1 MLRKELQKKMQA
13 VAMAAV
19 VTLTTVGAP
28 ATTFAGELPEEVT
41 AEDFSDAGEAVTEEV
56 TGDDFSDGEAVAEQS
71 SADENGVV
79 EDVPAVQAEESSEGS
94 TEDEQAKAQAYLKE
108 NFIDGSNKIITSG
121 GTGVTK
127 SEDGLTYNVA
137 LTIPTSGYAIRSMRL
152 KYVNTVYKTG
162 WYIDKDNPYVGY
174 KAPAT
179 NGSRSITRPTAEQ
192 GPYSFTAT
200 LKLFALDTDTT
211 AINDGTAT
219 ALATQNFTIVLAPE
233 KRNYTVN
240 IKPVNA
246 KTGEAIEG
254 ATVDIQKDWNSLT
267 PGEDG
272 SYTLVEG
279 SEYTLTVTAD
289 GYDKYTQTFIPSASG
304 DMEVKLSP
312 IVYRNTTF
320 AVTGNDGATIT
331 DADITVKEGWYTTLR
346 PQEDGSYKLQA
357 GKEYKYTITKDGYK
371 EASGS
376 FTVPDEAGDYTFP
389 VTLESNINPADQSA
403 VDAVKKAFDAEFGT
417 LRPVY
422 GTDSNI
428 ADMVLAKVKKYN
440 LDVDVSNVKVSLAT
454 SEDTDYIGT
463 DGTIHYVKSDLNS
476 MGVYSKSLD
485 CTFKFTCNNASA
497 VSESRRVTVSW
508 DQEYFR
514 GKMQAEADQLT
525 WDSIKGNNASQEEV
539 TSDLTLPGCMGTS
552 MRNIWSTVTWESSD
566 PEVISIQNP
575 SIDSP
580 IYPRTGKIN
589 PKTEDTEVTLT
600 ATFKANDTLL
610 NEYIEKADSFGT
622 ITKTFEVTVKGSGSQ
637 APTEEELKAILDKYY
652 TADQLK
658 DFTTQTQL
666 DTANCTGDIQLP
678 RYTRIK
684 DENGEYVF
692 NNKEITVTSSD
703 ANLMK
708 INGYRAA
715 VDLFAY
721 DKDTTANLIV
731 TFTREGVT
739 ATKEIPITV
748 SVKDINEKL
757 DTEIAM
763 MDYAKAHY
771 FDGIK
776 GDNADVDSITTNLH
790 AFQEMYL
797 DNEGKAVW
805 VYTADDK
812 TGAGIITD
820 DYFDDPWIMEGQG
833 YNHFKSSNNAV
844 IQHENLVVNRPESN
858 TQITISSLLSS
869 EKYGQFAKDH
879 PDNAKLQKLYKQEA
893 SVTVTVKGTKAESEA
908 LKAKIQEANT
918 LLESIT
924 EGTEAGQY
932 PEGTKKALTEA
943 IAAAQAVSDN
953 AEATEAQQTEAITA
967 LTEAMKDCQDSRI
980 PQSADVTVI
989 AATEA
994 NTSGKTQALTVKATD
1009 AALYGYTKP
1018 ESVQAEVTVLDA
1030 LADLHAAM
1038 YGDAF
1043 KAAPE
1048 DYLVVSEQGWIN
1060 KVFGVTTA
1068 SVGFFVNNKMPIS
1081 ADTGYGST
1089 CNEAVLQSGD
1099 ILNVVLY
1106 HDTTGWSDKY
1116 LYFDGIASDIM
1127 AKKDFTLNVK
1137 GFTAAWGDESVAQK
1151 DITVE
1156 LRDSEGKA
1164 AATGT
1169 TDENGNV
1176 TLNVPAEGTYT
1187 AVITKT
1193 PYEYYIPVDAQIVA
1207 KAHEHSYTTWKK
1219 VSDATVFAPEKQ
1231 ESTCDFCGEKTTK
1244 DGGKKLDPTVKLSKT
1259 TVALTLKQSETVKVS
1274 GLAKG
1279 DSVKGWTSSD
1289 KSIATVDKNGKITA
1303 TTKEGKATIT
1313 VTLASGKKAQI
1324 AVTVKETKHVY
1335 TKWTKVSSATVF
1347 APEKRQS
1354 TCNLCGRKITR
1365 EFGTKLTPTV
1375 KLTKTTLTLKTKQ
1388 SVTVKASG
1396 LARGDSVK
1404 KWTSSNKSIA
1414 TVDKNGKITAT
1425 AKEGKATI
1433 TVTLA
1438 SGKTAKVAV
1447 TVKLIRTTKL
1457 TNVPKTLSITAGKKY
1472 TLKPVVTPSNSQ
1484 EKVTYKSS
1492 NTKIATVSSQGAVTA
1507 VKAGS
1512 ATITVQSG
1520 KQKATVKVTVKKAPA
1535 LKSIKNVPGS
1545 KTIAN
1550 GKTYTLKPQLY
1561 PSGAIAKIT
1570 YTTSNKNVATVDS
1583 KGKITAKKK
1592 GTAVITV
1599 KAGKFT
1605 AKCKVTVK

>member
-28 ATTFAGELPEEVT
+28 ATTFAGELPGELT
-41 AEDFSDAGEAVTEEV
+41 AEAFSDNGEAVTEEV
-56 TGDDFSDGEAVAEQS
+56 TEDDFSDGETAAGQS
-71 SADENGVV
+71 SAGENEVV
-79 EDVPAVQAEESSEGS
+79 DVPAAQAEESSEGS

-192 GPYSFTAT
+192 GPYTFTAT

-219 ALATQNFTIVLAPE
+219 ALATQDFTIVLAPE
-233 KRNYTVN
+233 KKNYTVN

-254 ATVDIQKDWNSLT
+254 ATVDIQKDWSSLT
-267 PGEDG
+267 PADDG

-289 GYDKYTQTFIPSASG
+289 GYDKYTQTILPSASG
-304 DMEVKLSP
+304 DIEVKLSP

-389 VTLESNINPADQSA
+389 VTLQSNIDPADQAA

-417 LRPVY
+417 LRPIY

-514 GKMQAEADQLT
+514 GKMQAEADQFT

-566 PEVISIQNP
+566 PDVISIQNP

-600 ATFKANDTLL
+600 ATFRANDILL

-622 ITKTFEVTVKGSGSQ
+622 ITKTFKVTVKGSGSQ

-715 VDLFAY
+715 VDLFTY

-757 DTEIAM
+757 DAEIAM

-776 GDNADVDSITTNLH
+776 GDNADADSITTNLH

-805 VYTADDK
+805 VYNADDK

-879 PDNAKLQKLYKQEA
+879 LDNAKLQKLYKQEA
-893 SVTVTVKGTKAESEA
+893 SVTVTVKGTKAEGEA

-932 PEGTKKALTEA
+932 PEGTKDALSEA
-943 IAAAQAVSDN
+943 IKAAQAVSDN

-967 LTEAMKDCQDSRI
+967 LAKAMKDCQDSRI

-989 AATEA
+989 AGTEA
-994 NTSGKTQALTVKATD
+994 NTAGKTQALTVKATD
-1009 AALYGYTKP
+1009 AALYGYVKP
-1018 ESVQAEVTVLDA
+1018 EKVQAEVTVLDA

-1048 DYLVVSEQGWIN
+1048 DYLVVNESGWIS
-1060 KVFGVTTA
+1060 KAFGVTTA
-1068 SVGFFVNNKMPIS
+1068 NVSFFVNNKMPLGDS
-1081 ADTGYGST
+1081 GYGSM
-1089 CNEAVLQSGD
+1089 CNEAVLNSGD
-1099 ILNVVLY
+1099 VLNVFFY
-1106 HDTTGWSDKY
+1106 NDTAGYSDEY
-1116 LYFDGIASDIM
+1116 LYFDSIACDIM
-1127 AKKDFTLNVK
+1127 AKKDFILNVK
-1137 GFTAAWGDESVAQK
+1137 GFKAAWGEEASAQK

-1156 LRDSEGKA
+1156 LRDSEGKTV
-1164 AATGT
+1164 ATGT

-1176 TLNVPAEGTYT
+1176 TLNAPAEGTYT
-1187 AVITKT
+1187 AAIVKT
-1193 PYEYYIPVDAQIVA
+1193 PYEYYIPVDAKVVA

-1219 VSDATVFAPEKQ
+1219 VSSATVFAPEKQ

-1244 DGGKKLDPTVKLSKT
+1244 TVGEKLTPTVKLTATKLALKT
-1259 TVALTLKQSETVKVS
+1259 KQSVTVRAT

-1279 DSVKGWTSSD
+1279 DYVKSWTSSK
-1289 KSIATVDKNGKITA
+1289 KSVATVDKNGKITA
-1303 TTKEGKATIT
+1303 TSKEGT
-1313 VTLASGKKAQI
+1313 
-1324 AVTVKETKHVY
+1324 AV
-1335 TKWTKVSSATVF
+1335 
-1347 APEKRQS
+1347 
-1354 TCNLCGRKITR
+1354 
-1365 EFGTKLTPTV
+1365 
-1375 KLTKTTLTLKTKQ
+1375 
-1388 SVTVKASG
+1388 
-1396 LARGDSVK
+1396 
-1404 KWTSSNKSIA
+1404 
-1414 TVDKNGKITAT
+1414 
-1425 AKEGKATI
+1425 I

-1438 SGKTAKVAV
+1438 SGKTAKVTV
-1447 TVKLIRTTKL
+1447 TVKMIRTTKL
-1457 TNVPKTLSITAGKKY
+1457 TKVPKTLSLTTGKKY

-1492 NTKIATVSSQGAVTA
+1492 NTKIATVSSTGVITA
-1507 VKAGS
+1507 KKVGKV
-1512 ATITVQSG
+1512 TITVQSG
-1520 KQKATVKVTVKKAPA
+1520 KQKATVTLTVKKAPA
-1535 LKSIKNVPGS
+1535 LKAIKNVPPK
-1545 KTIAN
+1545 KTITK

-1570 YTTSNKNVATVDS
+1570 YTSSNKSVATVDS

>member
-28 ATTFAGELPEEVT
+28 ATTFAGELPGELT
-41 AEDFSDAGEAVTEEV
+41 AEAFSDNGEAVTEEV
-56 TGDDFSDGEAVAEQS
+56 TEDDFSDGETAVGQS
-71 SADENGVV
+71 SAGENEVV
-79 EDVPAVQAEESSEGS
+79 DVPAAQAEESSEGS

-192 GPYSFTAT
+192 GPYTFTAT

-219 ALATQNFTIVLAPE
+219 ALATQDFTIVLAPE
-233 KRNYTVN
+233 KKNYTVN

-254 ATVDIQKDWNSLT
+254 ATVDIQKDWSSLT
-267 PGEDG
+267 PADDG

-289 GYDKYTQTFIPSASG
+289 GYDKYTQTILPSASG
-304 DMEVKLSP
+304 DIEVKLSP

-389 VTLESNINPADQSA
+389 VTLQSNIDPADQAA

-417 LRPVY
+417 LRPIY

-566 PEVISIQNP
+566 PDVISIQNP

-600 ATFKANDTLL
+600 ATFKANDILL

-622 ITKTFEVTVKGSGSQ
+622 ITKTFKVTVKGSGSQ

-715 VDLFAY
+715 VDLFTY

-757 DTEIAM
+757 DAEIAM

-776 GDNADVDSITTNLH
+776 GDNADADSITTNLH

-805 VYTADDK
+805 VYNADDK

-820 DYFDDPWIMEGQG
+820 DYFDNPWIMEGQG

-879 PDNAKLQKLYKQEA
+879 RDNAKLQKLYKQEA
-893 SVTVTVKGTKAESEA
+893 SVTVTVKGTKAEGEA

-932 PEGTKKALTEA
+932 PEGTKDALSEA
-943 IAAAQAVSDN
+943 IKAAQAVSDN

-967 LTEAMKDCQDSRI
+967 LAKAMKDCQDSRI

-989 AATEA
+989 AGTEA
-994 NTSGKTQALTVKATD
+994 NTAGKTQALTVKATD
-1009 AALYGYTKP
+1009 AALYGYVKP
-1018 ESVQAEVTVLDA
+1018 EKVQAEVTVLDA

-1048 DYLVVSEQGWIN
+1048 DYLVVNESGWIS
-1060 KVFGVTTA
+1060 KAFGVTTA
-1068 SVGFFVNNKMPIS
+1068 NVSFFVNNKMPLGDS
-1081 ADTGYGST
+1081 GYGSM
-1089 CNEAVLQSGD
+1089 CNEAVLNSGD
-1099 ILNVVLY
+1099 VLNVFFY
-1106 HDTTGWSDKY
+1106 NDTAGYSDEY
-1116 LYFDGIASDIM
+1116 LYFDSIACDIM
-1127 AKKDFTLNVK
+1127 AKKDFILNVK
-1137 GFTAAWGDESVAQK
+1137 GFKAAWGEEASAQK

-1156 LRDSEGKA
+1156 LRDSEGKTV
-1164 AATGT
+1164 ATGT

-1176 TLNVPAEGTYT
+1176 TLNAPAEGTYT
-1187 AVITKT
+1187 AAIVKT
-1193 PYEYYIPVDAQIVA
+1193 PYVYYIPVDAKVVA

-1219 VSDATVFAPEKQ
+1219 VSSATVFAPEKQ

-1244 DGGKKLDPTVKLSKT
+1244 TVGKKLTPTVKLTATKLALKT
-1259 TVALTLKQSETVKVS
+1259 KQSVTVRAT

-1279 DSVKGWTSSD
+1279 DYVKSWTSSK
-1289 KSIATVDKNGKITA
+1289 KSVATVDKNGKITA
-1303 TTKEGKATIT
+1303 TSKEGT
-1313 VTLASGKKAQI
+1313 
-1324 AVTVKETKHVY
+1324 AV
-1335 TKWTKVSSATVF
+1335 
-1347 APEKRQS
+1347 
-1354 TCNLCGRKITR
+1354 
-1365 EFGTKLTPTV
+1365 
-1375 KLTKTTLTLKTKQ
+1375 
-1388 SVTVKASG
+1388 
-1396 LARGDSVK
+1396 
-1404 KWTSSNKSIA
+1404 
-1414 TVDKNGKITAT
+1414 
-1425 AKEGKATI
+1425 I

-1438 SGKTAKVAV
+1438 SGKTAKVTV
-1447 TVKLIRTTKL
+1447 TVKMIRTTKL
-1457 TNVPKTLSITAGKKY
+1457 TKVPKTLSLTTGKKY

-1492 NTKIATVSSQGAVTA
+1492 NTKIATVSSTGVITA
-1507 VKAGS
+1507 KKVGKV
-1512 ATITVQSG
+1512 TITVQSG
-1520 KQKATVKVTVKKAPA
+1520 KQKATVTLTVKKAPA
-1535 LKSIKNVPGS
+1535 LKAIKNVPPK
-1545 KTIAN
+1545 KTITK

-1570 YTTSNKNVATVDS
+1570 YTTSNKSIATVDS

>member
-28 ATTFAGELPEEVT
+28 ATTFAGELPGELT
-41 AEDFSDAGEAVTEEV
+41 AEAFSDNGEAVTEEV
-56 TGDDFSDGEAVAEQS
+56 TEDDFSDGETAAGQS
-71 SADENGVV
+71 SAGENEVV
-79 EDVPAVQAEESSEGS
+79 DVPAAQAEESSEGS

-192 GPYSFTAT
+192 GPYTFTAT

-219 ALATQNFTIVLAPE
+219 ALATQDFTIVLAPE
-233 KRNYTVN
+233 KKNYTVN

-254 ATVDIQKDWNSLT
+254 ATVDIQKDWSSLT
-267 PGEDG
+267 PADDG

-289 GYDKYTQTFIPSASG
+289 GYDKYTQTILPSASG
-304 DMEVKLSP
+304 DIEVKLSP

-389 VTLESNINPADQSA
+389 VTLQSNIDPADQAA

-417 LRPVY
+417 LRPIY

-566 PEVISIQNP
+566 PDVISIQNP

-600 ATFKANDTLL
+600 ATFKANDILL

-622 ITKTFEVTVKGSGSQ
+622 ITKTFKVTVKGSGSQ

-715 VDLFAY
+715 VDLFTY

-757 DTEIAM
+757 DAEIAM

-776 GDNADVDSITTNLH
+776 GDNADADSITTNLH

-805 VYTADDK
+805 VYNADDK

-879 PDNAKLQKLYKQEA
+879 LDNAKLQKLYKQEA
-893 SVTVTVKGTKAESEA
+893 SVTVTVKGTKAEGEA
-908 LKAKIQEANT
+908 LKAKIQKANT

-932 PEGTKKALTEA
+932 PEGTKDALSEA
-943 IAAAQAVSDN
+943 IKAAQAVSDN

-967 LTEAMKDCQDSRI
+967 LAKAMKDCQDSRI

-989 AATEA
+989 AGTEA
-994 NTSGKTQALTVKATD
+994 NTAGKTQALTVKATD
-1009 AALYGYTKP
+1009 AALYGYVKP
-1018 ESVQAEVTVLDA
+1018 EKVQAEVTVLDA

-1048 DYLVVSEQGWIN
+1048 DYLVVNESGLIS
-1060 KVFGVTTA
+1060 KAFGVTTA
-1068 SVGFFVNNKMPIS
+1068 NVSFFVNNKMPLGDS
-1081 ADTGYGST
+1081 GYGSM
-1089 CNEAVLQSGD
+1089 CNEAVLNSGD
-1099 ILNVVLY
+1099 VLNVFFY
-1106 HDTTGWSDKY
+1106 NDTAGYSDEY
-1116 LYFDGIASDIM
+1116 LYFDSIACDIM
-1127 AKKDFTLNVK
+1127 AKKDFILNVK
-1137 GFTAAWGDESVAQK
+1137 GFKAAWGEEASAQK

-1156 LRDSEGKA
+1156 LRDSEGKTV
-1164 AATGT
+1164 ATGT

-1176 TLNVPAEGTYT
+1176 TLNAPAEGTYT
-1187 AVITKT
+1187 AAIVKT
-1193 PYEYYIPVDAQIVA
+1193 PYEYYIPVDAKVVA

-1219 VSDATVFAPEKQ
+1219 VSSATVFAPEKQ

-1244 DGGKKLDPTVKLSKT
+1244 TVGEKLTPTVKLTATKLALKT
-1259 TVALTLKQSETVKVS
+1259 KQSVTVRAT

-1279 DSVKGWTSSD
+1279 DYVKSWTSSK
-1289 KSIATVDKNGKITA
+1289 KSVATVDKNGKITA
-1303 TTKEGKATIT
+1303 TSKEGT
-1313 VTLASGKKAQI
+1313 
-1324 AVTVKETKHVY
+1324 AV
-1335 TKWTKVSSATVF
+1335 
-1347 APEKRQS
+1347 
-1354 TCNLCGRKITR
+1354 
-1365 EFGTKLTPTV
+1365 
-1375 KLTKTTLTLKTKQ
+1375 
-1388 SVTVKASG
+1388 
-1396 LARGDSVK
+1396 
-1404 KWTSSNKSIA
+1404 
-1414 TVDKNGKITAT
+1414 
-1425 AKEGKATI
+1425 I

-1438 SGKTAKVAV
+1438 SGKTAKVTV
-1447 TVKLIRTTKL
+1447 TVKMIRTTKL
-1457 TNVPKTLSITAGKKY
+1457 TKVPKTLSLTTGKKY

-1492 NTKIATVSSQGAVTA
+1492 NTKIATVSSTGVITA
-1507 VKAGS
+1507 KKVGKV
-1512 ATITVQSG
+1512 TITVQSG
-1520 KQKATVKVTVKKAPA
+1520 KQKATVTLTVKKAPA
-1535 LKSIKNVPGS
+1535 LKVIKNVPTK
-1545 KTIAN
+1545 KTITK

-1570 YTTSNKNVATVDS
+1570 YTTSNKSIATVDS

>member
-28 ATTFAGELPEEVT
+28 ATTFAGELPGELT
-41 AEDFSDAGEAVTEEV
+41 AEAFSDNGEAVTEEV
-56 TGDDFSDGEAVAEQS
+56 TEDDFSDGETAAGQS
-71 SADENGVV
+71 SAGENEVV
-79 EDVPAVQAEESSEGS
+79 DVPAAQAEESSEGS

-192 GPYSFTAT
+192 GPYTFTAT

-219 ALATQNFTIVLAPE
+219 ALATQDFTIVLAPE
-233 KRNYTVN
+233 KKNYTVN

-254 ATVDIQKDWNSLT
+254 ATVDIQKDWSSLT
-267 PGEDG
+267 PADDG

-289 GYDKYTQTFIPSASG
+289 GYDKYTQTILPSASG
-304 DMEVKLSP
+304 DIEVKLSP

-389 VTLESNINPADQSA
+389 VTLQSNIDPADQAA

-566 PEVISIQNP
+566 PDVISIQNP

-600 ATFKANDTLL
+600 ATFKANDILL

-622 ITKTFEVTVKGSGSQ
+622 ITKTFKVTVKGSGSQ

-715 VDLFAY
+715 VDLFTY

-757 DTEIAM
+757 DAEIAM

-776 GDNADVDSITTNLH
+776 GDNADADSITTNLH

-805 VYTADDK
+805 VYNADDK

-879 PDNAKLQKLYKQEA
+879 RDNAKLQKLYKQKA
-893 SVTVTVKGTKAESEA
+893 SVTVTVKGTKAEGEA

-932 PEGTKKALTEA
+932 PEGTKDALSEA
-943 IAAAQAVSDN
+943 IKAAQAVSNN

-967 LTEAMKDCQDSRI
+967 LAKAMKDCQDSRI

-989 AATEA
+989 AGTEA
-994 NTSGKTQALTVKATD
+994 NTAGKTQALTVKATD
-1009 AALYGYTKP
+1009 AALYGYVKP
-1018 ESVQAEVTVLDA
+1018 EKVQAEVTVLDA
-1030 LADLHAAM
+1030 LADLHAEM

-1048 DYLVVSEQGWIN
+1048 DYLVVNESGWIS
-1060 KVFGVTTA
+1060 KAFGVTTA
-1068 SVGFFVNNKMPIS
+1068 NVSFFVNNKMPLGDS
-1081 ADTGYGST
+1081 GYGSM
-1089 CNEAVLQSGD
+1089 CNEAVLNSGD
-1099 ILNVVLY
+1099 VLNVFFY
-1106 HDTTGWSDKY
+1106 NDTAGYSDEY
-1116 LYFDGIASDIM
+1116 LYFDSIACDIM
-1127 AKKDFTLNVK
+1127 AKKDFILNVK
-1137 GFTAAWGDESVAQK
+1137 GFKAAWGEEASAQK

-1156 LRDSEGKA
+1156 LRDSEGKTV
-1164 AATGT
+1164 ATGT

-1176 TLNVPAEGTYT
+1176 TLNAPAEGTYT
-1187 AVITKT
+1187 AAIVKT
-1193 PYEYYIPVDAQIVA
+1193 PYEYYIPVDAKVVA

-1219 VSDATVFAPEKQ
+1219 VSSATVFAPEKQ

-1244 DGGKKLDPTVKLSKT
+1244 TVGKKLTPTVKLTATKLALKT
-1259 TVALTLKQSETVKVS
+1259 KQSVTVRAT

-1279 DSVKGWTSSD
+1279 DYVKSWTSSK
-1289 KSIATVDKNGKITA
+1289 KSVATVDKNGKITA
-1303 TTKEGKATIT
+1303 TSKEGT
-1313 VTLASGKKAQI
+1313 
-1324 AVTVKETKHVY
+1324 AV
-1335 TKWTKVSSATVF
+1335 
-1347 APEKRQS
+1347 
-1354 TCNLCGRKITR
+1354 
-1365 EFGTKLTPTV
+1365 
-1375 KLTKTTLTLKTKQ
+1375 
-1388 SVTVKASG
+1388 
-1396 LARGDSVK
+1396 
-1404 KWTSSNKSIA
+1404 
-1414 TVDKNGKITAT
+1414 
-1425 AKEGKATI
+1425 I

-1438 SGKTAKVAV
+1438 SGKTAKVTV
-1447 TVKLIRTTKL
+1447 TVKMIRTTKL
-1457 TNVPKTLSITAGKKY
+1457 TKVPKTLSLTTGKKY

-1492 NTKIATVSSQGAVTA
+1492 NAKIATVSSTGVITA
-1507 VKAGS
+1507 KKIGKV
-1512 ATITVQSG
+1512 TITVQSG
-1520 KQKATVKVTVKKAPA
+1520 KQKATVTLTVKKAPA
-1535 LKSIKNVPGS
+1535 LKAIKNVPPK
-1545 KTIAN
+1545 KTITK

-1570 YTTSNKNVATVDS
+1570 YTTSNKSIATVDS

>member
-1 MLRKELQKKMQA
+1 M
-13 VAMAAV
+13 
-19 VTLTTVGAP
+19 
-28 ATTFAGELPEEVT
+28 
-41 AEDFSDAGEAVTEEV
+41 TEEV
-56 TGDDFSDGEAVAEQS
+56 TEDDFSDGETAAEQS
-71 SADENGVV
+71 SAGENEVV
-79 EDVPAVQAEESSEGS
+79 DVPAAQAEESSEGS

-192 GPYSFTAT
+192 GPYTFTAT

-219 ALATQNFTIVLAPE
+219 ALATQDFTIVLAPE
-233 KRNYTVN
+233 KKNYTVN

-254 ATVDIQKDWNSLT
+254 ATVDIQKDWSSLT
-267 PGEDG
+267 PADDG

-289 GYDKYTQTFIPSASG
+289 GYDKYTQTILPSASG
-304 DMEVKLSP
+304 DIEVKLSP

-389 VTLESNINPADQSA
+389 VTLQSNIDPADQAA

-566 PEVISIQNP
+566 PDVISIQNP

-600 ATFKANDTLL
+600 ATFKANDILL

-622 ITKTFEVTVKGSGSQ
+622 ITKTFKVTVKGSGSQ

-715 VDLFAY
+715 VDLFTY

-757 DTEIAM
+757 DAEIAM

-776 GDNADVDSITTNLH
+776 GDNADADSITTNLH

-805 VYTADDK
+805 VYNADDK

-820 DYFDDPWIMEGQG
+820 DYFDNPWIMEGQG

-879 PDNAKLQKLYKQEA
+879 LDNAKLQKLYKQEA
-893 SVTVTVKGTKAESEA
+893 SVTVTVKGTKAEGEA

-932 PEGTKKALTEA
+932 PEGTKDALSEA
-943 IAAAQAVSDN
+943 IKAAQAVSDN

-967 LTEAMKDCQDSRI
+967 LAKAMKDCQDSRI

-989 AATEA
+989 AGTEA
-994 NTSGKTQALTVKATD
+994 NTAGKTQALTVKATD
-1009 AALYGYTKP
+1009 AALYGYVKP
-1018 ESVQAEVTVLDA
+1018 EKVQAEVTVLDA

-1048 DYLVVSEQGWIN
+1048 DYLVVNESGWIS
-1060 KVFGVTTA
+1060 KAFGVTTA
-1068 SVGFFVNNKMPIS
+1068 NVSFFVNNKMPLGDS
-1081 ADTGYGST
+1081 GYGSM
-1089 CNEAVLQSGD
+1089 CNEAVLNSGD
-1099 ILNVVLY
+1099 VLNVFFY
-1106 HDTTGWSDKY
+1106 NDTAGYSDEY
-1116 LYFDGIASDIM
+1116 LYFDSIACDIM
-1127 AKKDFTLNVK
+1127 AKKDFILNVK
-1137 GFTAAWGDESVAQK
+1137 GFKAAWGEEASAQK

-1156 LRDSEGKA
+1156 LRDSEGKTV
-1164 AATGT
+1164 ATGT

-1176 TLNVPAEGTYT
+1176 TLNAPAEGTYT
-1187 AVITKT
+1187 AAIVKT
-1193 PYEYYIPVDAQIVA
+1193 PYEYYIPVDAKVVA

-1219 VSDATVFAPEKQ
+1219 VSSATVFAPEKQ

-1244 DGGKKLDPTVKLSKT
+1244 TVGEKLTPTVKLTATKLALKT
-1259 TVALTLKQSETVKVS
+1259 KQSVTVRAT

-1279 DSVKGWTSSD
+1279 DYVKSWTSSK
-1289 KSIATVDKNGKITA
+1289 KSVATVDKNGKITA
-1303 TTKEGKATIT
+1303 TSKEGT
-1313 VTLASGKKAQI
+1313 
-1324 AVTVKETKHVY
+1324 AV
-1335 TKWTKVSSATVF
+1335 
-1347 APEKRQS
+1347 
-1354 TCNLCGRKITR
+1354 
-1365 EFGTKLTPTV
+1365 
-1375 KLTKTTLTLKTKQ
+1375 
-1388 SVTVKASG
+1388 
-1396 LARGDSVK
+1396 
-1404 KWTSSNKSIA
+1404 
-1414 TVDKNGKITAT
+1414 
-1425 AKEGKATI
+1425 I

-1438 SGKTAKVAV
+1438 SGKTAKVTV
-1447 TVKLIRTTKL
+1447 TVKMIRTTKL
-1457 TNVPKTLSITAGKKY
+1457 TKVPKTLSLTTGKKY

-1484 EKVTYKSS
+1484 EKITYKSS
-1492 NTKIATVSSQGAVTA
+1492 NTKIATVSSTGVITA
-1507 VKAGS
+1507 KKVGKV
-1512 ATITVQSG
+1512 TITVQSG
-1520 KQKATVKVTVKKAPA
+1520 KQKATVTLTVKKAPV
-1535 LKSIKNVPGS
+1535 LKAIKNVPPK
-1545 KTIAN
+1545 KTITK

-1570 YTTSNKNVATVDS
+1570 YTTSNKSVATVDS

>member
-28 ATTFAGELPEEVT
+28 ATTFAGELPGELT
-41 AEDFSDAGEAVTEEV
+41 AEAFSDNGEAVTEEV
-56 TGDDFSDGEAVAEQS
+56 TEDDFSDGETAAGQS
-71 SADENGVV
+71 SAGENEVV
-79 EDVPAVQAEESSEGS
+79 DVPAAQAEESSEGS

-152 KYVNTVYKTG
+152 KYVNTVCKTG

-192 GPYSFTAT
+192 GPYTFTAT

-219 ALATQNFTIVLAPE
+219 ALATQDFTIVLAPE
-233 KRNYTVN
+233 KKNYTVN

-254 ATVDIQKDWNSLT
+254 ATVDIQKDWSSLT
-267 PGEDG
+267 PADDG

-289 GYDKYTQTFIPSASG
+289 GYDKYTQTILPSASG
-304 DMEVKLSP
+304 DIEVKLSP

-389 VTLESNINPADQSA
+389 VTLQSNIDPADQAA

-566 PEVISIQNP
+566 PDVISIQNP

-600 ATFKANDTLL
+600 ATFKANDILL

-622 ITKTFEVTVKGSGSQ
+622 ITKTFKVTVKGSGSQ

-715 VDLFAY
+715 VDLFTY

-757 DTEIAM
+757 DAEIAM

-776 GDNADVDSITTNLH
+776 GDNADADSITTNLH

-805 VYTADDK
+805 VYNADDK

-879 PDNAKLQKLYKQEA
+879 LDNAKLQKLYKQEA
-893 SVTVTVKGTKAESEA
+893 SVTVTVKGTKAEGEA

-932 PEGTKKALTEA
+932 PEGTKDALSEA
-943 IAAAQAVSDN
+943 IKAAQAVSDN

-967 LTEAMKDCQDSRI
+967 LAKAMKDCQDSRI

-989 AATEA
+989 AGTEA
-994 NTSGKTQALTVKATD
+994 NTAGKTQALTVKATD
-1009 AALYGYTKP
+1009 AALYGYVKP
-1018 ESVQAEVTVLDA
+1018 EKVQAEVTVLDA

-1048 DYLVVSEQGWIN
+1048 DYLVVNESGLIS
-1060 KVFGVTTA
+1060 KAFGVTTA
-1068 SVGFFVNNKMPIS
+1068 NVSFFVNNKMPLGDS
-1081 ADTGYGST
+1081 GYGSM
-1089 CNEAVLQSGD
+1089 CNEAVLNSGD
-1099 ILNVVLY
+1099 VLNVFFY
-1106 HDTTGWSDKY
+1106 NDTAGYSDEY
-1116 LYFDGIASDIM
+1116 LYFDSIACDIM
-1127 AKKDFTLNVK
+1127 AKKDFILNVK
-1137 GFTAAWGDESVAQK
+1137 GFKAAWGEEASAQK

-1156 LRDSEGKA
+1156 LRDSEGKTV
-1164 AATGT
+1164 ATGT

-1176 TLNVPAEGTYT
+1176 TLNAPAEGTYT
-1187 AVITKT
+1187 AAIVKT
-1193 PYEYYIPVDAQIVA
+1193 PYEYYIPVDAKVVA

-1219 VSDATVFAPEKQ
+1219 VSSATVFAPEKQ

-1244 DGGKKLDPTVKLSKT
+1244 TVGEKLTPTVKLTATKLALKT
-1259 TVALTLKQSETVKVS
+1259 KQSVTVRAT

-1279 DSVKGWTSSD
+1279 DYVKSWTSSK
-1289 KSIATVDKNGKITA
+1289 KSVATVDKNGKITA
-1303 TTKEGKATIT
+1303 TSKEGTAVIT
-1313 VTLASGKKAQI
+1313 VTLASK
-1324 AVTVKETKHVY
+1324 
-1335 TKWTKVSSATVF
+1335 
-1347 APEKRQS
+1347 
-1354 TCNLCGRKITR
+1354 
-1365 EFGTKLTPTV
+1365 
-1375 KLTKTTLTLKTKQ
+1375 
-1388 SVTVKASG
+1388 
-1396 LARGDSVK
+1396 
-1404 KWTSSNKSIA
+1404 
-1414 TVDKNGKITAT
+1414 
-1425 AKEGKATI
+1425 
-1433 TVTLA
+1433 
-1438 SGKTAKVAV
+1438 KTAKVTV
-1447 TVKLIRTTKL
+1447 TVKMIRTTKL
-1457 TNVPKTLSITAGKKY
+1457 TKVPKTLSLTTGKKY

-1492 NTKIATVSSQGAVTA
+1492 NTKIATVSSTGVITA
-1507 VKAGS
+1507 KKVGKV
-1512 ATITVQSG
+1512 TITVQSG
-1520 KQKATVKVTVKKAPA
+1520 KQKATVTLTVKKAPA
-1535 LKSIKNVPGS
+1535 LKAIKNVPTK
-1545 KTIAN
+1545 KTITK

-1570 YTTSNKNVATVDS
+1570 YTSSNKSVATVDS

>member
-28 ATTFAGELPEEVT
+28 ATTFAGELPGELT
-41 AEDFSDAGEAVTEEV
+41 AEAFSDNGEAVTEEV
-56 TGDDFSDGEAVAEQS
+56 TEDDFSDGETAAEQS
-71 SADENGVV
+71 SAGENEVV
-79 EDVPAVQAEESSEGS
+79 DVPAAQAEESSEGS

-192 GPYSFTAT
+192 GPYTFTAT

-219 ALATQNFTIVLAPE
+219 ALATQDFTIVLAPE
-233 KRNYTVN
+233 KKNYTVN

-254 ATVDIQKDWNSLT
+254 ATVDIQKDWSSLT
-267 PGEDG
+267 PADDG

-289 GYDKYTQTFIPSASG
+289 GYDKYTQTILPSASG
-304 DMEVKLSP
+304 DIEVKLSP

-389 VTLESNINPADQSA
+389 VTLQSNIDPADQAA

-417 LRPVY
+417 LRPIY

-463 DGTIHYVKSDLNS
+463 DRTIHYVKSDLNS

-566 PEVISIQNP
+566 PDVISIQNP

-600 ATFKANDTLL
+600 ATFKANDILL

-622 ITKTFEVTVKGSGSQ
+622 IKKTFKVTVKGSGSQ

-684 DENGEYVF
+684 DENGEDVF

-715 VDLFAY
+715 VDLFTY

-757 DTEIAM
+757 DAEIAM

-776 GDNADVDSITTNLH
+776 GDNADADSITTNLH

-805 VYTADDK
+805 VYNVDDK

-820 DYFDDPWIMEGQG
+820 DYFDNPWIMEGQG

-879 PDNAKLQKLYKQEA
+879 LDNAKLQKLYKQEA
-893 SVTVTVKGTKAESEA
+893 SVTVTVKGTKAEGEA

-932 PEGTKKALTEA
+932 PEGTKDALSEA
-943 IAAAQAVSDN
+943 IKAAQAVSDN

-967 LTEAMKDCQDSRI
+967 LAKAMKDCQDSRI

-989 AATEA
+989 AGTEA
-994 NTSGKTQALTVKATD
+994 NTAGKTQALTVKATD
-1009 AALYGYTKP
+1009 AALYGYVKP
-1018 ESVQAEVTVLDA
+1018 EKVQAEVTVLDA

-1048 DYLVVSEQGWIN
+1048 DYLVVNESGWIS
-1060 KVFGVTTA
+1060 KAFGVTTA
-1068 SVGFFVNNKMPIS
+1068 NVSFFVNNKMPLGDS
-1081 ADTGYGST
+1081 GYGSM
-1089 CNEAVLQSGD
+1089 CNEAVLNSGD
-1099 ILNVVLY
+1099 VLNVFFY
-1106 HDTTGWSDKY
+1106 NDTAGYSDEY
-1116 LYFDGIASDIM
+1116 LYFDSIACDIM
-1127 AKKDFTLNVK
+1127 AKKDFILNVK
-1137 GFTAAWGDESVAQK
+1137 GFKAAWGEEASAQK

-1156 LRDSEGKA
+1156 LRDSEGKTV
-1164 AATGT
+1164 ATGT

-1176 TLNVPAEGTYT
+1176 TLNAPAEGTYT
-1187 AVITKT
+1187 AAIVKT
-1193 PYEYYIPVDAQIVA
+1193 PYEYYIPVDAKVVA

-1219 VSDATVFAPEKQ
+1219 VSSATVFAPEKQ

-1244 DGGKKLDPTVKLSKT
+1244 TVGEKLTPTVKLTATKLALKT
-1259 TVALTLKQSETVKVS
+1259 KQSVTVRAT

-1279 DSVKGWTSSD
+1279 DYVKSWTSSK
-1289 KSIATVDKNGKITA
+1289 KSVATVDKNGKITA
-1303 TTKEGKATIT
+1303 TSKEGTAVIT
-1313 VTLASGKKAQI
+1313 VTLASK
-1324 AVTVKETKHVY
+1324 
-1335 TKWTKVSSATVF
+1335 
-1347 APEKRQS
+1347 
-1354 TCNLCGRKITR
+1354 
-1365 EFGTKLTPTV
+1365 
-1375 KLTKTTLTLKTKQ
+1375 
-1388 SVTVKASG
+1388 
-1396 LARGDSVK
+1396 
-1404 KWTSSNKSIA
+1404 
-1414 TVDKNGKITAT
+1414 
-1425 AKEGKATI
+1425 
-1433 TVTLA
+1433 
-1438 SGKTAKVAV
+1438 KTAKVTV
-1447 TVKLIRTTKL
+1447 TVKMIRTTKL
-1457 TNVPKTLSITAGKKY
+1457 TKVPKTLSLTTGKKY

-1492 NTKIATVSSQGAVTA
+1492 NTKIATVSSTGVITA
-1507 VKAGS
+1507 KKVGKV
-1512 ATITVQSG
+1512 TITVQSG
-1520 KQKATVKVTVKKAPA
+1520 KQKATVTLTVKKAPA
-1535 LKSIKNVPGS
+1535 LKAIKNVPTK
-1545 KTIAN
+1545 KTITK

-1570 YTTSNKNVATVDS
+1570 YTTSNKSIATVDS

>member
-28 ATTFAGELPEEVT
+28 ATTFAGELPGELT
-41 AEDFSDAGEAVTEEV
+41 AEAFSDNGEAVTEEV
-56 TGDDFSDGEAVAEQS
+56 TEDDFSDGETAAGQS
-71 SADENGVV
+71 SAGENEVV
-79 EDVPAVQAEESSEGS
+79 DVPAAQAEESSEGS

-192 GPYSFTAT
+192 GPYTFTAT

-219 ALATQNFTIVLAPE
+219 ALATQDFTIVLAPE
-233 KRNYTVN
+233 KKNYTVN

-254 ATVDIQKDWNSLT
+254 ATVDIQKDWSSLT
-267 PGEDG
+267 PADDG

-289 GYDKYTQTFIPSASG
+289 GYDKYTQTILPSASG
-304 DMEVKLSP
+304 DIEVKLSP

-389 VTLESNINPADQSA
+389 VTLQSNIDPADQAA

-417 LRPVY
+417 LRPIY

-566 PEVISIQNP
+566 PDVISIQNP

-600 ATFKANDTLL
+600 ATFRANDILL

-622 ITKTFEVTVKGSGSQ
+622 ITKTFKVTVKGSGSQ

-715 VDLFAY
+715 VDLFTY

-757 DTEIAM
+757 DAEIAM

-776 GDNADVDSITTNLH
+776 GDNADADSITTNLH

-805 VYTADDK
+805 VYNADDK

-879 PDNAKLQKLYKQEA
+879 LDNAKLQKLYKQEA
-893 SVTVTVKGTKAESEA
+893 SVTVTVKGTKAEGEA

-932 PEGTKKALTEA
+932 PEGTKDALSEA
-943 IAAAQAVSDN
+943 IKAAQAVSDN

-967 LTEAMKDCQDSRI
+967 LAKAMKDCQDSRI

-989 AATEA
+989 AGTEA
-994 NTSGKTQALTVKATD
+994 NTAGKTQALTVKATD
-1009 AALYGYTKP
+1009 AALYGYVKP
-1018 ESVQAEVTVLDA
+1018 EKVQAEVTVLDA

-1048 DYLVVSEQGWIN
+1048 DYLVVNESGLIS
-1060 KVFGVTTA
+1060 KAFGVTTA
-1068 SVGFFVNNKMPIS
+1068 NVSFFVNNKMPLGDS
-1081 ADTGYGST
+1081 GYGSM
-1089 CNEAVLQSGD
+1089 CNEAVLNSGD
-1099 ILNVVLY
+1099 VLNVFFY
-1106 HDTTGWSDKY
+1106 NDTAGYSDEY
-1116 LYFDGIASDIM
+1116 LYFDSIACDIM
-1127 AKKDFTLNVK
+1127 AKKDFILNVK
-1137 GFTAAWGDESVAQK
+1137 GFKAAWGEEASAQK

-1156 LRDSEGKA
+1156 LRDSEGKTV
-1164 AATGT
+1164 ATGT

-1176 TLNVPAEGTYT
+1176 TLNAPAEGTYT
-1187 AVITKT
+1187 AAIVKT
-1193 PYEYYIPVDAQIVA
+1193 PYEYYIPVDAKVVA

-1219 VSDATVFAPEKQ
+1219 VSSATVFAPEKQ

-1244 DGGKKLDPTVKLSKT
+1244 TVGEKLTPTVKLTATKLALKT
-1259 TVALTLKQSETVKVS
+1259 KQSVTVRAT

-1279 DSVKGWTSSD
+1279 DYVKSWTSSK
-1289 KSIATVDKNGKITA
+1289 KSVATVDKNGKITA
-1303 TTKEGKATIT
+1303 TSKEGT
-1313 VTLASGKKAQI
+1313 
-1324 AVTVKETKHVY
+1324 AV
-1335 TKWTKVSSATVF
+1335 
-1347 APEKRQS
+1347 
-1354 TCNLCGRKITR
+1354 
-1365 EFGTKLTPTV
+1365 
-1375 KLTKTTLTLKTKQ
+1375 
-1388 SVTVKASG
+1388 
-1396 LARGDSVK
+1396 
-1404 KWTSSNKSIA
+1404 
-1414 TVDKNGKITAT
+1414 
-1425 AKEGKATI
+1425 I

-1438 SGKTAKVAV
+1438 SGKTAKVTV
-1447 TVKLIRTTKL
+1447 TVKMIRTTKL
-1457 TNVPKTLSITAGKKY
+1457 TKVPKTLSLTTGKKY

-1492 NTKIATVSSQGAVTA
+1492 NTKIATVSSTGVITA
-1507 VKAGS
+1507 KKVGKV
-1512 ATITVQSG
+1512 TITVQSG
-1520 KQKATVKVTVKKAPA
+1520 KQKATVTLTVKKAPA
-1535 LKSIKNVPGS
+1535 LKAIKNVPTK
-1545 KTIAN
+1545 KTITK

-1570 YTTSNKNVATVDS
+1570 YTSSNKSVATVDS

>member
-28 ATTFAGELPEEVT
+28 ATTFAGELPGELT
-41 AEDFSDAGEAVTEEV
+41 AEAFSDNGEAVTEEV
-56 TGDDFSDGEAVAEQS
+56 TEDDFSDGETAAGQS
-71 SADENGVV
+71 SAGENEVV
-79 EDVPAVQAEESSEGS
+79 DVPAAQAEESSEGS

-192 GPYSFTAT
+192 GPYTFTAT

-219 ALATQNFTIVLAPE
+219 ALATQDFTIVLALE
-233 KRNYTVN
+233 KKNYTVN

-254 ATVDIQKDWNSLT
+254 ATVDIQKDWSSLT
-267 PGEDG
+267 PADDG

-289 GYDKYTQTFIPSASG
+289 GYDKYTQTILPSASG
-304 DMEVKLSP
+304 DIEVKLSP

-389 VTLESNINPADQSA
+389 VTLQSNIDPADQAA

-566 PEVISIQNP
+566 PDVISIQNP

-600 ATFKANDTLL
+600 ATFKANDILL

-622 ITKTFEVTVKGSGSQ
+622 ITKTFKVTVKGSGSQ

-715 VDLFAY
+715 VDLFTY

-757 DTEIAM
+757 DAEIAM

-776 GDNADVDSITTNLH
+776 GDNADADSITTNLH

-805 VYTADDK
+805 VYNVDDK

-879 PDNAKLQKLYKQEA
+879 RDNAKLQKLYKQEA
-893 SVTVTVKGTKAESEA
+893 SVTVTVKGTKAEGEA

-932 PEGTKKALTEA
+932 PEGTKDALSEA
-943 IAAAQAVSDN
+943 IKAAQAVCDN

-967 LTEAMKDCQDSRI
+967 LAKAMKDCQDSRI

-989 AATEA
+989 AGTEA
-994 NTSGKTQALTVKATD
+994 NTAGKTQALTVKATD
-1009 AALYGYTKP
+1009 AALYGYVKP
-1018 ESVQAEVTVLDA
+1018 EKVQAEVTVLDA

-1048 DYLVVSEQGWIN
+1048 DYLVVNESGWIS
-1060 KVFGVTTA
+1060 KAFGVTTA
-1068 SVGFFVNNKMPIS
+1068 NVSFFVNNKMPLGDS
-1081 ADTGYGST
+1081 GYGSM
-1089 CNEAVLQSGD
+1089 CNEAVLNSGD
-1099 ILNVVLY
+1099 VLNVFFY
-1106 HDTTGWSDKY
+1106 NDTAGYSDEY
-1116 LYFDGIASDIM
+1116 LYFDSIACDIM
-1127 AKKDFTLNVK
+1127 AKKDFILNVK
-1137 GFTAAWGDESVAQK
+1137 GFKAAWGEEASAQK

-1156 LRDSEGKA
+1156 LRDSEGKTV
-1164 AATGT
+1164 ATGT

-1176 TLNVPAEGTYT
+1176 TLNAPAEGTYT
-1187 AVITKT
+1187 AAIVKT
-1193 PYEYYIPVDAQIVA
+1193 PYEYYIPVDAKVVA

-1219 VSDATVFAPEKQ
+1219 VSSATVFAPEKQ

-1244 DGGKKLDPTVKLSKT
+1244 TVGEKLTPTVKLTATKLALKT
-1259 TVALTLKQSETVKVS
+1259 KQSVTVRAT

-1279 DSVKGWTSSD
+1279 DYVKSWTSSK
-1289 KSIATVDKNGKITA
+1289 KSVATVDKNGKITA
-1303 TTKEGKATIT
+1303 TSKEGT
-1313 VTLASGKKAQI
+1313 
-1324 AVTVKETKHVY
+1324 AV
-1335 TKWTKVSSATVF
+1335 
-1347 APEKRQS
+1347 
-1354 TCNLCGRKITR
+1354 
-1365 EFGTKLTPTV
+1365 
-1375 KLTKTTLTLKTKQ
+1375 
-1388 SVTVKASG
+1388 
-1396 LARGDSVK
+1396 
-1404 KWTSSNKSIA
+1404 
-1414 TVDKNGKITAT
+1414 
-1425 AKEGKATI
+1425 I

-1438 SGKTAKVAV
+1438 SGKTAKVTV
-1447 TVKLIRTTKL
+1447 TVKMIRTTKL
-1457 TNVPKTLSITAGKKY
+1457 TKVPKTLSLTTGKKY

-1492 NTKIATVSSQGAVTA
+1492 NTKIATVSSTGVITA
-1507 VKAGS
+1507 KKVGKV
-1512 ATITVQSG
+1512 TITVQSG
-1520 KQKATVKVTVKKAPA
+1520 KQKATVTLTVKKAPA
-1535 LKSIKNVPGS
+1535 LKAIKNVPTK
-1545 KTIAN
+1545 KTITK

-1570 YTTSNKNVATVDS
+1570 YTTSNKSIATVDS

>member
-28 ATTFAGELPEEVT
+28 ATTFAGELPGELT
-41 AEDFSDAGEAVTEEV
+41 AEAFSDNGEAVTEEV
-56 TGDDFSDGEAVAEQS
+56 TEDDFSDGETAAGQS
-71 SADENGVV
+71 SAGENEVV
-79 EDVPAVQAEESSEGS
+79 DVPAAQAEESSEGS

-192 GPYSFTAT
+192 GPYTFTAT

-219 ALATQNFTIVLAPE
+219 ALATQDFTIVLAPE
-233 KRNYTVN
+233 KKNYTVN

-254 ATVDIQKDWNSLT
+254 ATVDIQKDWSSLT
-267 PGEDG
+267 PADDG

-289 GYDKYTQTFIPSASG
+289 GYDKYTQTILPSASG
-304 DMEVKLSP
+304 DIEVKLSP

-389 VTLESNINPADQSA
+389 VTLQSNIDPADQAA

-417 LRPVY
+417 LRPIY

-566 PEVISIQNP
+566 PDVISIQNP

-600 ATFKANDTLL
+600 ATFRANDILL

-622 ITKTFEVTVKGSGSQ
+622 ITKTFKVTVKGSGSQ

-715 VDLFAY
+715 VDLFTY

-757 DTEIAM
+757 DAEIAM

-776 GDNADVDSITTNLH
+776 GDNADADSITTNLH

-805 VYTADDK
+805 VYNADDK

-879 PDNAKLQKLYKQEA
+879 LDNAKLQKLYKQEA
-893 SVTVTVKGTKAESEA
+893 SVTVTVKGTKAEGEA
-908 LKAKIQEANT
+908 LKAKIQEAKIQEANT

-932 PEGTKKALTEA
+932 PEGTKDALSEA
-943 IAAAQAVSDN
+943 IKAAQAVSDN

-967 LTEAMKDCQDSRI
+967 LAKAMKDCQDSRI

-989 AATEA
+989 AGTEA
-994 NTSGKTQALTVKATD
+994 NTAGKTQALTVKATD
-1009 AALYGYTKP
+1009 AALYGYVKP
-1018 ESVQAEVTVLDA
+1018 EKVQAEVTVLDA

-1048 DYLVVSEQGWIN
+1048 DYLVVNESGLIS
-1060 KVFGVTTA
+1060 KAFGVTTA
-1068 SVGFFVNNKMPIS
+1068 NVSFFVNNKMPLGDS
-1081 ADTGYGST
+1081 GYGSM
-1089 CNEAVLQSGD
+1089 CNEAVLNSGD
-1099 ILNVVLY
+1099 VLNVFFY
-1106 HDTTGWSDKY
+1106 NDTAGYSDEY
-1116 LYFDGIASDIM
+1116 LYFDSIACDIM
-1127 AKKDFTLNVK
+1127 AKKDFILNVK
-1137 GFTAAWGDESVAQK
+1137 GFKAAWGEEASAQK

-1156 LRDSEGKA
+1156 LRDSEGKTV
-1164 AATGT
+1164 ATGT

-1176 TLNVPAEGTYT
+1176 TLNAPAEGTYT
-1187 AVITKT
+1187 AAIVKT
-1193 PYEYYIPVDAQIVA
+1193 PYEYYIPVDAKVVA

-1219 VSDATVFAPEKQ
+1219 VSSATVFAPEKQ

-1244 DGGKKLDPTVKLSKT
+1244 TVGEKLTPTVKLTATKLALKT
-1259 TVALTLKQSETVKVS
+1259 KQSVTVRAT

-1279 DSVKGWTSSD
+1279 DYVKSWTSSK
-1289 KSIATVDKNGKITA
+1289 KSVATVDKNGKITA
-1303 TTKEGKATIT
+1303 TSKEGTAVIT
-1313 VTLASGKKAQI
+1313 VTLASK
-1324 AVTVKETKHVY
+1324 
-1335 TKWTKVSSATVF
+1335 
-1347 APEKRQS
+1347 
-1354 TCNLCGRKITR
+1354 
-1365 EFGTKLTPTV
+1365 
-1375 KLTKTTLTLKTKQ
+1375 
-1388 SVTVKASG
+1388 
-1396 LARGDSVK
+1396 
-1404 KWTSSNKSIA
+1404 
-1414 TVDKNGKITAT
+1414 
-1425 AKEGKATI
+1425 
-1433 TVTLA
+1433 
-1438 SGKTAKVAV
+1438 KTAKVTV
-1447 TVKLIRTTKL
+1447 TVKMIRTTKL
-1457 TNVPKTLSITAGKKY
+1457 TKVPKTLSLTTGKKY

-1492 NTKIATVSSQGAVTA
+1492 NTKIATVSSTGVITA
-1507 VKAGS
+1507 KKVGKV
-1512 ATITVQSG
+1512 TITVQSG
-1520 KQKATVKVTVKKAPA
+1520 KQKATVTLTVKKAPA
-1535 LKSIKNVPGS
+1535 LKAIKNVPTK
-1545 KTIAN
+1545 KTITK

-1570 YTTSNKNVATVDS
+1570 YTTSNKSIATVDS

>member
-28 ATTFAGELPEEVT
+28 ATTFAGELPGELT
-41 AEDFSDAGEAVTEEV
+41 AEAFSDNGEAVTEEV
-56 TGDDFSDGEAVAEQS
+56 TEDDFSDGETAAGQS
-71 SADENGVV
+71 SAGENEVV
-79 EDVPAVQAEESSEGS
+79 DVPAAQAEESSEGS

-192 GPYSFTAT
+192 GPYTFTAT

-219 ALATQNFTIVLAPE
+219 ALATQDFTIVLAPE
-233 KRNYTVN
+233 KKNYTVN

-254 ATVDIQKDWNSLT
+254 ATVDIQKDWSSLT
-267 PGEDG
+267 PADDG

-289 GYDKYTQTFIPSASG
+289 GYDKYTQTILPSASG
-304 DMEVKLSP
+304 DIEVKLSP

-389 VTLESNINPADQSA
+389 VTLQSNIDPADQAA

-417 LRPVY
+417 LRPIY

-485 CTFKFTCNNASA
+485 CTFKFTCDNASA

-566 PEVISIQNP
+566 PDVISIQNP

-600 ATFKANDTLL
+600 ATFRANDILL

-622 ITKTFEVTVKGSGSQ
+622 ITKTFKVTVKGSGSQ

-715 VDLFAY
+715 VDLFTY

-757 DTEIAM
+757 DAEIAM

-776 GDNADVDSITTNLH
+776 GDNADADSITTNLH

-805 VYTADDK
+805 VYNADDK

-879 PDNAKLQKLYKQEA
+879 LDNAKLQKLYKQEA
-893 SVTVTVKGTKAESEA
+893 SVTVTVKGTKAEGEA

-932 PEGTKKALTEA
+932 PEGTKDALSEA
-943 IAAAQAVSDN
+943 IKAAQAVSDN

-967 LTEAMKDCQDSRI
+967 LAKAMKDCQDSRI

-989 AATEA
+989 AGTEA
-994 NTSGKTQALTVKATD
+994 NTAGKTQALTVKATD
-1009 AALYGYTKP
+1009 AALYGYVKP
-1018 ESVQAEVTVLDA
+1018 EKVQAEVTVLDA

-1048 DYLVVSEQGWIN
+1048 DYLVVNESGLIS
-1060 KVFGVTTA
+1060 KAFGVTTA
-1068 SVGFFVNNKMPIS
+1068 NVSFFVNNKMPLGDS
-1081 ADTGYGST
+1081 GYGSM
-1089 CNEAVLQSGD
+1089 CNEAVLNSGD
-1099 ILNVVLY
+1099 VLNVFFY
-1106 HDTTGWSDKY
+1106 NDTAGYSDEY
-1116 LYFDGIASDIM
+1116 LYFDSIACDIM
-1127 AKKDFTLNVK
+1127 AKKDFILNVK
-1137 GFTAAWGDESVAQK
+1137 GFKAAWGEEASAQK

-1156 LRDSEGKA
+1156 LRDSEGKTV
-1164 AATGT
+1164 ATGT

-1176 TLNVPAEGTYT
+1176 TLNAPAEGTYT
-1187 AVITKT
+1187 AAIVKT
-1193 PYEYYIPVDAQIVA
+1193 PYEYYIPVDAKVVA

-1219 VSDATVFAPEKQ
+1219 VSSATVFAPEKQ

-1244 DGGKKLDPTVKLSKT
+1244 TVGEKLTPTVKLTATKLALKT
-1259 TVALTLKQSETVKVS
+1259 KQSVTVRAT

-1279 DSVKGWTSSD
+1279 DYVKSWTSSK
-1289 KSIATVDKNGKITA
+1289 KSVATVDKNGKITA
-1303 TTKEGKATIT
+1303 TSKEGTAVIT
-1313 VTLASGKKAQI
+1313 VTLASK
-1324 AVTVKETKHVY
+1324 
-1335 TKWTKVSSATVF
+1335 
-1347 APEKRQS
+1347 
-1354 TCNLCGRKITR
+1354 
-1365 EFGTKLTPTV
+1365 
-1375 KLTKTTLTLKTKQ
+1375 
-1388 SVTVKASG
+1388 
-1396 LARGDSVK
+1396 
-1404 KWTSSNKSIA
+1404 
-1414 TVDKNGKITAT
+1414 
-1425 AKEGKATI
+1425 
-1433 TVTLA
+1433 
-1438 SGKTAKVAV
+1438 KTAKVTV
-1447 TVKLIRTTKL
+1447 TVKMIRTTKL
-1457 TNVPKTLSITAGKKY
+1457 TKVPKTLSLTTGKKY

-1492 NTKIATVSSQGAVTA
+1492 NTKIATVSSTGVITA
-1507 VKAGS
+1507 KKVGKV
-1512 ATITVQSG
+1512 TITVQSG
-1520 KQKATVKVTVKKAPA
+1520 KQKATVTLTVKKAPA
-1535 LKSIKNVPGS
+1535 LKAIKNVPTK
-1545 KTIAN
+1545 KTITK

-1570 YTTSNKNVATVDS
+1570 YTSSNKSVATVDS

>member
-1 MLRKELQKKMQA
+1 M
-13 VAMAAV
+13 
-19 VTLTTVGAP
+19 
-28 ATTFAGELPEEVT
+28 
-41 AEDFSDAGEAVTEEV
+41 
-56 TGDDFSDGEAVAEQS
+56 
-71 SADENGVV
+71 N
-79 EDVPAVQAEESSEGS
+79 
-94 TEDEQAKAQAYLKE
+94 
-108 NFIDGSNKIITSG
+108 II
-121 GTGVTK
+121 
-127 SEDGLTYNVA
+127 
-137 LTIPTSGYAIRSMRL
+137 
-152 KYVNTVYKTG
+152 VNTVYKTG

-192 GPYSFTAT
+192 GPYTFTAT

-219 ALATQNFTIVLAPE
+219 ALATQDFTIVLAPE
-233 KRNYTVN
+233 KKNYTVN

-254 ATVDIQKDWNSLT
+254 ATVDIQKDWSSLT
-267 PGEDG
+267 PADDG

-289 GYDKYTQTFIPSASG
+289 GYDKYTQTILPSASG
-304 DMEVKLSP
+304 DIEVKLSP

-389 VTLESNINPADQSA
+389 VTLQSNIDPADQAA

-417 LRPVY
+417 LRPIY

-566 PEVISIQNP
+566 PDVISIQNP

-580 IYPRTGKIN
+580 IYPRTGKIS

-600 ATFKANDTLL
+600 ATFKANDILL

-622 ITKTFEVTVKGSGSQ
+622 ITKTFKVTVKGSGSQ

-715 VDLFAY
+715 VDLFTY

-757 DTEIAM
+757 DAEIAM

-776 GDNADVDSITTNLH
+776 GDNADADSITTNLH

-805 VYTADDK
+805 VYNADDK

-879 PDNAKLQKLYKQEA
+879 RDNAKLQKLYKQEA
-893 SVTVTVKGTKAESEA
+893 SVTVTVKGTKAEGEA

-932 PEGTKKALTEA
+932 PEGTKDALSEA
-943 IAAAQAVSDN
+943 IKAAQAVSNN

-967 LTEAMKDCQDSRI
+967 LAKAMKDCQDSRI

-989 AATEA
+989 AGTEA
-994 NTSGKTQALTVKATD
+994 NTAGKTQALTVKATD
-1009 AALYGYTKP
+1009 AALYGYVKP
-1018 ESVQAEVTVLDA
+1018 EKVQAEVNVLDA

-1048 DYLVVSEQGWIN
+1048 DYLVVNESGWIS
-1060 KVFGVTTA
+1060 KAFGVTTNNV
-1068 SVGFFVNNKMPIS
+1068 SFFVNNKMPLGDS
-1081 ADTGYGST
+1081 GYGSM
-1089 CNEAVLQSGD
+1089 CNEAVLNSGD
-1099 ILNVVLY
+1099 VLNVFFY
-1106 HDTTGWSDKY
+1106 NDTAGYSDKY
-1116 LYFDGIASDIM
+1116 LYFDSIACDIM
-1127 AKKDFTLNVK
+1127 AKKDFILNVK
-1137 GFTAAWGDESVAQK
+1137 GFKAVGGEEASAQK

-1156 LRDSEGKA
+1156 LRDSEGKTV
-1164 AATGT
+1164 ATGT

-1176 TLNVPAEGTYT
+1176 TLNAPAEGTYT
-1187 AVITKT
+1187 AAIVKT
-1193 PYEYYIPVDAQIVA
+1193 PYEYYIPVDAKVVA

-1219 VSDATVFAPEKQ
+1219 VSSATVFAPEKQ

-1244 DGGKKLDPTVKLSKT
+1244 TVGK
-1259 TVALTLKQSETVKVS
+1259 
-1274 GLAKG
+1274 
-1279 DSVKGWTSSD
+1279 
-1289 KSIATVDKNGKITA
+1289 
-1303 TTKEGKATIT
+1303 
-1313 VTLASGKKAQI
+1313 
-1324 AVTVKETKHVY
+1324 
-1335 TKWTKVSSATVF
+1335 
-1347 APEKRQS
+1347 
-1354 TCNLCGRKITR
+1354 
-1365 EFGTKLTPTV
+1365 KLTPTV
-1375 KLTKTTLTLKTKQ
+1375 KLTATKLTLKTKQ
-1388 SVTVKASG
+1388 SVTVKATG
-1396 LARGDSVK
+1396 LAKGDYVK
-1404 KWTSSNKSIA
+1404 SWTSSKKSVA

-1425 AKEGKATI
+1425 SKEGTAVI

-1438 SGKTAKVAV
+1438 SEKTAKVTV
-1447 TVKLIRTTKL
+1447 TVKMIRTTKL
-1457 TNVPKTLSITAGKKY
+1457 TKVPKTLSLTTGKKY

-1484 EKVTYKSS
+1484 EKITYKSS
-1492 NTKIATVSSQGAVTA
+1492 NTKIATVSSTGVITA
-1507 VKAGS
+1507 KKVGKV
-1512 ATITVQSG
+1512 TITVQSG
-1520 KQKATVKVTVKKAPA
+1520 KQKATVILTVKKAPA
-1535 LKSIKNVPGS
+1535 LKAIKNVPTK
-1545 KTIAN
+1545 KTITK

-1570 YTTSNKNVATVDS
+1570 YTTSNKSIATVDS

>member
-28 ATTFAGELPEEVT
+28 ATTFAGELPGELT
-41 AEDFSDAGEAVTEEV
+41 AEAFSDNGEAVTEEV
-56 TGDDFSDGEAVAEQS
+56 TEDDFSDGETAAGQS
-71 SADENGVV
+71 SAGENEVV
-79 EDVPAVQAEESSEGS
+79 DVPAAQAEESSEGS

-192 GPYSFTAT
+192 GPYTFTAT

-219 ALATQNFTIVLAPE
+219 ALATQDFTIVLAPE
-233 KRNYTVN
+233 KKNYTVN

-254 ATVDIQKDWNSLT
+254 ATVDIQKDWSSLT
-267 PGEDG
+267 PADDG

-289 GYDKYTQTFIPSASG
+289 GYDKYTQTILPSASG
-304 DMEVKLSP
+304 DIEVKLSP

-389 VTLESNINPADQSA
+389 VTLQSNIDPADQAA

-417 LRPVY
+417 LRPIY

-566 PEVISIQNP
+566 PDVISIQNP

-600 ATFKANDTLL
+600 ATFRANDILL

-622 ITKTFEVTVKGSGSQ
+622 ITKTFKVTVKGSGSQ

-715 VDLFAY
+715 VDLFTY

-757 DTEIAM
+757 DAEIAM

-776 GDNADVDSITTNLH
+776 GDNADADSITTNLH

-805 VYTADDK
+805 VYNADDK

-820 DYFDDPWIMEGQG
+820 DYFDNPWIMEGQG

-879 PDNAKLQKLYKQEA
+879 LDNAKLQKLYKQEA
-893 SVTVTVKGTKAESEA
+893 SVTVTVKGTKAEGEA

-932 PEGTKKALTEA
+932 PEGTKDALSEA
-943 IAAAQAVSDN
+943 IKAAQAVSDN

-967 LTEAMKDCQDSRI
+967 LAKAMKDCQDSRI

-989 AATEA
+989 AGTEA
-994 NTSGKTQALTVKATD
+994 NTAGKTQALTVKATD
-1009 AALYGYTKP
+1009 AALYGYVKP
-1018 ESVQAEVTVLDA
+1018 EKVQAEVTVLDA

-1048 DYLVVSEQGWIN
+1048 DYLVVNESGLIS
-1060 KVFGVTTA
+1060 KAFGVTTA
-1068 SVGFFVNNKMPIS
+1068 NISFFVNNKMPLGDS
-1081 ADTGYGST
+1081 GYGSM
-1089 CNEAVLQSGD
+1089 CNEAVLNSGD
-1099 ILNVVLY
+1099 VLNVFFY
-1106 HDTTGWSDKY
+1106 NDTAGYSDEY
-1116 LYFDGIASDIM
+1116 LYFDSIACDIM
-1127 AKKDFTLNVK
+1127 AKKDFILNVK
-1137 GFTAAWGDESVAQK
+1137 GFKAAWGEEASAQK

-1156 LRDSEGKA
+1156 LRDSEGKTV
-1164 AATGT
+1164 ATGT

-1176 TLNVPAEGTYT
+1176 TLNAPAEGTYT
-1187 AVITKT
+1187 AAIVKT
-1193 PYEYYIPVDAQIVA
+1193 PYEYYIPVDAKVVA

-1219 VSDATVFAPEKQ
+1219 VSSATVFAPEKQ

-1244 DGGKKLDPTVKLSKT
+1244 TVGEKLTPTVKLTATKLALKT
-1259 TVALTLKQSETVKVS
+1259 KQSVTVRAT

-1279 DSVKGWTSSD
+1279 DYVKSWTSSK
-1289 KSIATVDKNGKITA
+1289 KSVATVDKNGKITA
-1303 TTKEGKATIT
+1303 TSKEGT
-1313 VTLASGKKAQI
+1313 
-1324 AVTVKETKHVY
+1324 AV
-1335 TKWTKVSSATVF
+1335 
-1347 APEKRQS
+1347 
-1354 TCNLCGRKITR
+1354 
-1365 EFGTKLTPTV
+1365 
-1375 KLTKTTLTLKTKQ
+1375 
-1388 SVTVKASG
+1388 
-1396 LARGDSVK
+1396 
-1404 KWTSSNKSIA
+1404 
-1414 TVDKNGKITAT
+1414 
-1425 AKEGKATI
+1425 I

-1438 SGKTAKVAV
+1438 SGKTAKVTV
-1447 TVKLIRTTKL
+1447 TVKMIRTTKL
-1457 TNVPKTLSITAGKKY
+1457 TKVPKTLSLTTGKKY

-1492 NTKIATVSSQGAVTA
+1492 NTKIATVSSTGVITA
-1507 VKAGS
+1507 KKVGKV
-1512 ATITVQSG
+1512 TITVQSG
-1520 KQKATVKVTVKKAPA
+1520 KQKATVTLTVKKAPA
-1535 LKSIKNVPGS
+1535 LKAIKNVPTK
-1545 KTIAN
+1545 KTITK

-1570 YTTSNKNVATVDS
+1570 YTSSNKSVATVDS

>member
-28 ATTFAGELPEEVT
+28 ATTFAGELPGELT
-41 AEDFSDAGEAVTEEV
+41 AEAFSDNGEAVTEEV
-56 TGDDFSDGEAVAEQS
+56 TEDDFSDGETAAGQS
-71 SADENGVV
+71 SAGENEVV
-79 EDVPAVQAEESSEGS
+79 DVPAAQAEESSEGS

-192 GPYSFTAT
+192 GPYTFTAT

-219 ALATQNFTIVLAPE
+219 ALATQDFTIVLAPE
-233 KRNYTVN
+233 KKNYTVN

-254 ATVDIQKDWNSLT
+254 ATVDIQKDWSSLT
-267 PGEDG
+267 PADDG

-289 GYDKYTQTFIPSASG
+289 GYDKYTQTILPSASG
-304 DMEVKLSP
+304 DIEVKLSP

-389 VTLESNINPADQSA
+389 VTLQSNIDPADQAA

-417 LRPVY
+417 LRPIY

-566 PEVISIQNP
+566 PDVISIQNP

-600 ATFKANDTLL
+600 ATFRANDILL

-622 ITKTFEVTVKGSGSQ
+622 ITKTFKVTVKGSGSQ

-715 VDLFAY
+715 VDLFTY

-757 DTEIAM
+757 DAEIAM

-776 GDNADVDSITTNLH
+776 GDNADADSITTNLH

-805 VYTADDK
+805 VYNADDK

-879 PDNAKLQKLYKQEA
+879 LDNAKLQKLYKQEA
-893 SVTVTVKGTKAESEA
+893 SVTVTVKGTKAEGEA

-932 PEGTKKALTEA
+932 PEGTKDALSEA
-943 IAAAQAVSDN
+943 IKAAQAVSDN

-967 LTEAMKDCQDSRI
+967 LAKAMKDCQDSRI

-989 AATEA
+989 AGTEA
-994 NTSGKTQALTVKATD
+994 NTAGKTQALTVKATD
-1009 AALYGYTKP
+1009 AALYGYVKP
-1018 ESVQAEVTVLDA
+1018 EKVQAEVTVLDA

-1048 DYLVVSEQGWIN
+1048 DYLVVNESGWIS
-1060 KVFGVTTA
+1060 KAFGVTTA
-1068 SVGFFVNNKMPIS
+1068 NVSFFVNNKMPLGDS
-1081 ADTGYGST
+1081 GYGSM
-1089 CNEAVLQSGD
+1089 CNEAVLNSGD
-1099 ILNVVLY
+1099 VLNVFFY
-1106 HDTTGWSDKY
+1106 NDTAGYSDEY
-1116 LYFDGIASDIM
+1116 LYFDSIACDIM
-1127 AKKDFTLNVK
+1127 AKKDFILNVK
-1137 GFTAAWGDESVAQK
+1137 GFKAAWGEEASAQK

-1156 LRDSEGKA
+1156 LRDSEGKTV
-1164 AATGT
+1164 ATGT

-1176 TLNVPAEGTYT
+1176 TLNAPAEGTYT
-1187 AVITKT
+1187 AAIVKT
-1193 PYEYYIPVDAQIVA
+1193 PYEYYIPVDAKVVA

-1219 VSDATVFAPEKQ
+1219 VSSATVFAPEKQ

-1244 DGGKKLDPTVKLSKT
+1244 TVGEKLTPTVKLTATKLALKT
-1259 TVALTLKQSETVKVS
+1259 KQSVTVRAT

-1279 DSVKGWTSSD
+1279 DYVKSWTSSK
-1289 KSIATVDKNGKITA
+1289 KSVATVDKNGKITA
-1303 TTKEGKATIT
+1303 TSKEGT
-1313 VTLASGKKAQI
+1313 
-1324 AVTVKETKHVY
+1324 AV
-1335 TKWTKVSSATVF
+1335 
-1347 APEKRQS
+1347 
-1354 TCNLCGRKITR
+1354 
-1365 EFGTKLTPTV
+1365 
-1375 KLTKTTLTLKTKQ
+1375 
-1388 SVTVKASG
+1388 
-1396 LARGDSVK
+1396 
-1404 KWTSSNKSIA
+1404 
-1414 TVDKNGKITAT
+1414 
-1425 AKEGKATI
+1425 I

-1438 SGKTAKVAV
+1438 SGKTAKVTV
-1447 TVKLIRTTKL
+1447 TVKMIRTTKL
-1457 TNVPKTLSITAGKKY
+1457 TKVPKTLSLTTGKKY

-1492 NTKIATVSSQGAVTA
+1492 NTKIATVSSTGVITA
-1507 VKAGS
+1507 KKVGKV
-1512 ATITVQSG
+1512 TITVQSG
-1520 KQKATVKVTVKKAPA
+1520 KQKATVTLTVKKAPA
-1535 LKSIKNVPGS
+1535 LKAIKNVPTK
-1545 KTIAN
+1545 KTITK

-1570 YTTSNKNVATVDS
+1570 YTSSNKSVATVDS

>member
-28 ATTFAGELPEEVT
+28 ATTFAGELPGELT
-41 AEDFSDAGEAVTEEV
+41 AEAFSDNGEAVTEEV
-56 TGDDFSDGEAVAEQS
+56 TEDDFSDGETAAGQS
-71 SADENGVV
+71 SAGENEVV
-79 EDVPAVQAEESSEGS
+79 DVPAAQAEESSEGS

-192 GPYSFTAT
+192 GPYTFTAT

-219 ALATQNFTIVLAPE
+219 ALATQDFTIVLAPE
-233 KRNYTVN
+233 KKNYTVN

-254 ATVDIQKDWNSLT
+254 ATVDIQKDWSSLT
-267 PGEDG
+267 PADDG

-289 GYDKYTQTFIPSASG
+289 GYDKYTQTILPSASG
-304 DMEVKLSP
+304 DIEVKLSP

-389 VTLESNINPADQSA
+389 VTLQSNIDPADQAA

-566 PEVISIQNP
+566 PDVISIQNP

-600 ATFKANDTLL
+600 ATFKANDILL

-622 ITKTFEVTVKGSGSQ
+622 ITKTFKVTVKGSGSQ

-715 VDLFAY
+715 VDLFTY

-757 DTEIAM
+757 DAEIAM

-776 GDNADVDSITTNLH
+776 GDNADADSITTNLH

-805 VYTADDK
+805 VYNADDK

-820 DYFDDPWIMEGQG
+820 DYFDNPWIMEGQG

-879 PDNAKLQKLYKQEA
+879 LDNAKLQKLYKQEA
-893 SVTVTVKGTKAESEA
+893 SVTVTVKGTKAEGEA

-932 PEGTKKALTEA
+932 PEGTKDALSEA
-943 IAAAQAVSDN
+943 IKAAQAVSDN

-967 LTEAMKDCQDSRI
+967 LAKAMKDCQDSRI

-989 AATEA
+989 AGTEA
-994 NTSGKTQALTVKATD
+994 NTAGKTQALTVKATD
-1009 AALYGYTKP
+1009 AALYGYVKP
-1018 ESVQAEVTVLDA
+1018 EKVQAEVTVLDA

-1048 DYLVVSEQGWIN
+1048 DYLVVNESGLIS
-1060 KVFGVTTA
+1060 KAFGVTTA
-1068 SVGFFVNNKMPIS
+1068 NVSFFVNNKMPLGDS
-1081 ADTGYGST
+1081 GYGSM
-1089 CNEAVLQSGD
+1089 CNEAVLNSGD
-1099 ILNVVLY
+1099 VLNVFFY
-1106 HDTTGWSDKY
+1106 NDTAGYSDEY
-1116 LYFDGIASDIM
+1116 LYFDSIACDIM
-1127 AKKDFTLNVK
+1127 AKKDFILNVK
-1137 GFTAAWGDESVAQK
+1137 GFKAAWGEEASAQK

-1156 LRDSEGKA
+1156 LRDSEGKTV
-1164 AATGT
+1164 ATGT

-1176 TLNVPAEGTYT
+1176 TLNAPAEGTYT
-1187 AVITKT
+1187 AAIVKT
-1193 PYEYYIPVDAQIVA
+1193 PYEYYIPVDAKVVA

-1219 VSDATVFAPEKQ
+1219 VSSATVFAPEKQ

-1244 DGGKKLDPTVKLSKT
+1244 TVGEKLTPTVKLTATKLALKT
-1259 TVALTLKQSETVKVS
+1259 KQSVTVRAT

-1279 DSVKGWTSSD
+1279 DYVKSWTSSK
-1289 KSIATVDKNGKITA
+1289 KSVATVDKNGKITA
-1303 TTKEGKATIT
+1303 TSKEGT
-1313 VTLASGKKAQI
+1313 
-1324 AVTVKETKHVY
+1324 AV
-1335 TKWTKVSSATVF
+1335 
-1347 APEKRQS
+1347 
-1354 TCNLCGRKITR
+1354 
-1365 EFGTKLTPTV
+1365 
-1375 KLTKTTLTLKTKQ
+1375 
-1388 SVTVKASG
+1388 
-1396 LARGDSVK
+1396 
-1404 KWTSSNKSIA
+1404 
-1414 TVDKNGKITAT
+1414 
-1425 AKEGKATI
+1425 I

-1438 SGKTAKVAV
+1438 SGKTAKVTV
-1447 TVKLIRTTKL
+1447 TVKMIRTTKL
-1457 TNVPKTLSITAGKKY
+1457 TKVPKTLSLTTGKKY

-1492 NTKIATVSSQGAVTA
+1492 NTKIATVSSTGVITA
-1507 VKAGS
+1507 KKVGKV
-1512 ATITVQSG
+1512 TITVQSG
-1520 KQKATVKVTVKKAPA
+1520 KQKATVTLTVKKAPA
-1535 LKSIKNVPGS
+1535 LKAIKNVPTK
-1545 KTIAN
+1545 KTITK

-1570 YTTSNKNVATVDS
+1570 YTTSNKSIATVDS

>member
-28 ATTFAGELPEEVT
+28 ATTFAGELPGELT
-41 AEDFSDAGEAVTEEV
+41 AEAFSDNGEAVTEEV
-56 TGDDFSDGEAVAEQS
+56 TEDDFSDGETAAGQS
-71 SADENGVV
+71 SAGENEVV
-79 EDVPAVQAEESSEGS
+79 DVPAAQAEESSEGS

-192 GPYSFTAT
+192 GPYTFTAT

-219 ALATQNFTIVLAPE
+219 ALATQDFTIVLAPE
-233 KRNYTVN
+233 KKNYTVN

-254 ATVDIQKDWNSLT
+254 ATVDIQKDWSSLT
-267 PGEDG
+267 PADDG

-289 GYDKYTQTFIPSASG
+289 GYDKYTQTILPSASG
-304 DMEVKLSP
+304 DIEVKLSP

-389 VTLESNINPADQSA
+389 VTLQSNIDPADQAA

-417 LRPVY
+417 LRPIY

-566 PEVISIQNP
+566 PDVISIQNP

-600 ATFKANDTLL
+600 ATFRANDILL

-622 ITKTFEVTVKGSGSQ
+622 ITKTFKVTVKGSGSQ

-715 VDLFAY
+715 VDLFTY

-757 DTEIAM
+757 DAEIAM

-776 GDNADVDSITTNLH
+776 GDNADADSITTNLH

-805 VYTADDK
+805 VYNADDK

-844 IQHENLVVNRPESN
+844 IQNENLVVNRPESN

-879 PDNAKLQKLYKQEA
+879 LDNAKLQKLYKQEA
-893 SVTVTVKGTKAESEA
+893 SVTVTVKGTKAEGEA

-932 PEGTKKALTEA
+932 PEGTKDALSEA
-943 IAAAQAVSDN
+943 IKAAQAVSDN

-967 LTEAMKDCQDSRI
+967 LAKAMKDCQDSRI

-989 AATEA
+989 AGTEA
-994 NTSGKTQALTVKATD
+994 NTAGKTQALTVKATD
-1009 AALYGYTKP
+1009 AALYGYVKP
-1018 ESVQAEVTVLDA
+1018 EKVQAEVTVLDA

-1048 DYLVVSEQGWIN
+1048 DYLVVNESGLIS
-1060 KVFGVTTA
+1060 KAFGVTTA
-1068 SVGFFVNNKMPIS
+1068 NVSFFVNNKMPLGDS
-1081 ADTGYGST
+1081 GYGSM
-1089 CNEAVLQSGD
+1089 CNEAVLNSGD
-1099 ILNVVLY
+1099 VLNVFFY
-1106 HDTTGWSDKY
+1106 NDTAGYSDEY
-1116 LYFDGIASDIM
+1116 LYFDSIACDIM
-1127 AKKDFTLNVK
+1127 AKKDFILNVK
-1137 GFTAAWGDESVAQK
+1137 GFKAAWGEEASAQK

-1156 LRDSEGKA
+1156 LRDSEGKTV
-1164 AATGT
+1164 ATGT

-1176 TLNVPAEGTYT
+1176 TLNAPAEGTYT
-1187 AVITKT
+1187 AAIVKT
-1193 PYEYYIPVDAQIVA
+1193 PYEYYIPVDAKVVA

-1219 VSDATVFAPEKQ
+1219 VSSATVFAPEKQ

-1244 DGGKKLDPTVKLSKT
+1244 TVGEKLTPTVKLTATKLALKT
-1259 TVALTLKQSETVKVS
+1259 KQSVTVRAT

-1279 DSVKGWTSSD
+1279 DYVKSWTSSK
-1289 KSIATVDKNGKITA
+1289 KSVATVDKNGKITA
-1303 TTKEGKATIT
+1303 TSKEGTAVIT
-1313 VTLASGKKAQI
+1313 VTLASK
-1324 AVTVKETKHVY
+1324 
-1335 TKWTKVSSATVF
+1335 
-1347 APEKRQS
+1347 
-1354 TCNLCGRKITR
+1354 
-1365 EFGTKLTPTV
+1365 
-1375 KLTKTTLTLKTKQ
+1375 
-1388 SVTVKASG
+1388 
-1396 LARGDSVK
+1396 
-1404 KWTSSNKSIA
+1404 
-1414 TVDKNGKITAT
+1414 
-1425 AKEGKATI
+1425 
-1433 TVTLA
+1433 
-1438 SGKTAKVAV
+1438 KTAKVTV
-1447 TVKLIRTTKL
+1447 TVKMIRTTKL
-1457 TNVPKTLSITAGKKY
+1457 TKVPKTLSLTTGKKY

-1492 NTKIATVSSQGAVTA
+1492 NTKIATVSSTGVITA
-1507 VKAGS
+1507 KKVGKV
-1512 ATITVQSG
+1512 TITVQSG
-1520 KQKATVKVTVKKAPA
+1520 KQKATVTLTVKKAPA
-1535 LKSIKNVPGS
+1535 LKVIKNVPTK
-1545 KTIAN
+1545 KTITK

-1570 YTTSNKNVATVDS
+1570 YTTSNKSIATVDS

>member
-28 ATTFAGELPEEVT
+28 ATTFAGELPGELT
-41 AEDFSDAGEAVTEEV
+41 AEAFSDNGEAVTEEV
-56 TGDDFSDGEAVAEQS
+56 TEDDFSDGETAAGQS
-71 SADENGVV
+71 SAGENEVV
-79 EDVPAVQAEESSEGS
+79 DVPAAQAEESSEGS

-192 GPYSFTAT
+192 GPYTFTAT

-219 ALATQNFTIVLAPE
+219 ALATQDFTIVLAPE
-233 KRNYTVN
+233 KKNYTVN

-254 ATVDIQKDWNSLT
+254 ATVDIQKDWSSLT
-267 PGEDG
+267 PADDG

-289 GYDKYTQTFIPSASG
+289 GYDKYTQTILPSASG
-304 DMEVKLSP
+304 DIEVKLSP

-389 VTLESNINPADQSA
+389 VTLQSNIDPADQAA

-417 LRPVY
+417 LRPIY

-566 PEVISIQNP
+566 PDVISIQNP

-600 ATFKANDTLL
+600 ATFRANDILL

-622 ITKTFEVTVKGSGSQ
+622 ITKTFKVTVKGSGSQ

-715 VDLFAY
+715 VDLFTY

-757 DTEIAM
+757 DAEIAM

-776 GDNADVDSITTNLH
+776 GDNADADSITTNLH

-805 VYTADDK
+805 VYNADDK

-879 PDNAKLQKLYKQEA
+879 LDNAKLQKLYKQEA
-893 SVTVTVKGTKAESEA
+893 SVTVTVKGTKAEGEA

-932 PEGTKKALTEA
+932 PEGTKDALSEA
-943 IAAAQAVSDN
+943 IKAAQAVSDN

-967 LTEAMKDCQDSRI
+967 LAKAMKDCQDSRI

-989 AATEA
+989 AGTEA
-994 NTSGKTQALTVKATD
+994 NTAGKTQALTVKATD
-1009 AALYGYTKP
+1009 AALYGYVKP
-1018 ESVQAEVTVLDA
+1018 EKVQAEVTVLDA

-1048 DYLVVSEQGWIN
+1048 DYLVVNESGWIS
-1060 KVFGVTTA
+1060 KAFGVTTA
-1068 SVGFFVNNKMPIS
+1068 NVSFFVNNKMPLGDS
-1081 ADTGYGST
+1081 GYGSM
-1089 CNEAVLQSGD
+1089 CNEAVLNSGD
-1099 ILNVVLY
+1099 VLNVFFY
-1106 HDTTGWSDKY
+1106 NDTAGYSDEY
-1116 LYFDGIASDIM
+1116 LYFDSIACDIM
-1127 AKKDFTLNVK
+1127 AKKDFILNVK
-1137 GFTAAWGDESVAQK
+1137 GFKAAWGEEASAQK

-1156 LRDSEGKA
+1156 LRDSEGKTV
-1164 AATGT
+1164 ATGT

-1176 TLNVPAEGTYT
+1176 TLNAPAEGTYT
-1187 AVITKT
+1187 AAIVKT
-1193 PYEYYIPVDAQIVA
+1193 PYEYYIPVDAKVVA

-1219 VSDATVFAPEKQ
+1219 VSSATVFAPEKQ

-1244 DGGKKLDPTVKLSKT
+1244 TVGEKLTPTVKLTATKLALKT
-1259 TVALTLKQSETVKVS
+1259 KQSVTVRAT

-1279 DSVKGWTSSD
+1279 DYVKSWTSSK
-1289 KSIATVDKNGKITA
+1289 KSVATVDKNGKITA
-1303 TTKEGKATIT
+1303 TSKEGTAVIT
-1313 VTLASGKKAQI
+1313 VTLASK
-1324 AVTVKETKHVY
+1324 
-1335 TKWTKVSSATVF
+1335 
-1347 APEKRQS
+1347 
-1354 TCNLCGRKITR
+1354 
-1365 EFGTKLTPTV
+1365 
-1375 KLTKTTLTLKTKQ
+1375 
-1388 SVTVKASG
+1388 
-1396 LARGDSVK
+1396 
-1404 KWTSSNKSIA
+1404 
-1414 TVDKNGKITAT
+1414 
-1425 AKEGKATI
+1425 
-1433 TVTLA
+1433 
-1438 SGKTAKVAV
+1438 KTAKVTV
-1447 TVKLIRTTKL
+1447 TVKMIRTTKL
-1457 TNVPKTLSITAGKKY
+1457 TKVPKTLSLTTGKKY

-1492 NTKIATVSSQGAVTA
+1492 NTKIATVSSTGVITA
-1507 VKAGS
+1507 KKVGKV
-1512 ATITVQSG
+1512 TITVQSG
-1520 KQKATVKVTVKKAPA
+1520 KQKATVTLTVKKAPA
-1535 LKSIKNVPGS
+1535 LKAIKNVPPK
-1545 KTIAN
+1545 KTITK

-1570 YTTSNKNVATVDS
+1570 YTTSNKSIATVDS

>member
-28 ATTFAGELPEEVT
+28 ATTFAGELPGELT
-41 AEDFSDAGEAVTEEV
+41 AEAFSDNGEAVTEEV
-56 TGDDFSDGEAVAEQS
+56 TEDDFSDGETAAGQS
-71 SADENGVV
+71 SAGENEVV
-79 EDVPAVQAEESSEGS
+79 DVPAAQAEESSEGS

-192 GPYSFTAT
+192 GPYTITAT

-219 ALATQNFTIVLAPE
+219 ALATQDFTIVLAPE
-233 KRNYTVN
+233 KKNYTVN

-254 ATVDIQKDWNSLT
+254 ATVDIQKDWSSLT
-267 PGEDG
+267 PADDG

-289 GYDKYTQTFIPSASG
+289 GYDKYTQTILPSASG
-304 DMEVKLSP
+304 DIEVKLSP

-389 VTLESNINPADQSA
+389 VTLQSNIDPADQAA

-497 VSESRRVTVSW
+497 VSENRRVTVSW

-566 PEVISIQNP
+566 PDVISIQNP

-600 ATFKANDTLL
+600 ATFKANDILL

-622 ITKTFEVTVKGSGSQ
+622 ITKTFKVTVKGSGSQ

-715 VDLFAY
+715 VDLFTY

-757 DTEIAM
+757 DAEIAM

-776 GDNADVDSITTNLH
+776 GDNADADSITTNLH

-805 VYTADDK
+805 VYNADDK

-879 PDNAKLQKLYKQEA
+879 LDNAKLQKLYKQEA
-893 SVTVTVKGTKAESEA
+893 SVTVTVKGTKAEGEA

-932 PEGTKKALTEA
+932 PEGTKDALSEA
-943 IAAAQAVSDN
+943 IKAAQAVSDN

-967 LTEAMKDCQDSRI
+967 LAKAMKDCQDSRI

-989 AATEA
+989 AGTEA
-994 NTSGKTQALTVKATD
+994 NTAGKTQALTVKATD
-1009 AALYGYTKP
+1009 AALYGYVKP
-1018 ESVQAEVTVLDA
+1018 EKVQAEVTVLDA

-1048 DYLVVSEQGWIN
+1048 DYLVVNESGLIS
-1060 KVFGVTTA
+1060 KAFGVTTA
-1068 SVGFFVNNKMPIS
+1068 NISFFVNNKMPLGDS
-1081 ADTGYGST
+1081 GYGSM
-1089 CNEAVLQSGD
+1089 CNEAVLNSGD
-1099 ILNVVLY
+1099 VLNVFFY
-1106 HDTTGWSDKY
+1106 NDTAGYSDEY
-1116 LYFDGIASDIM
+1116 LYFDSIACDIM
-1127 AKKDFTLNVK
+1127 AKKDFILNVK
-1137 GFTAAWGDESVAQK
+1137 GFKAAWGEEASAQK

-1156 LRDSEGKA
+1156 LRDSEGKTV
-1164 AATGT
+1164 ATGT

-1176 TLNVPAEGTYT
+1176 TLNAPAEGTYT
-1187 AVITKT
+1187 AAIVKT
-1193 PYEYYIPVDAQIVA
+1193 PYEYYIPVDAKVVA

-1219 VSDATVFAPEKQ
+1219 VSSATVFAPEKQ

-1244 DGGKKLDPTVKLSKT
+1244 TVGEKLTPTVKLTATKLALKT
-1259 TVALTLKQSETVKVS
+1259 KQSVTVRAT

-1279 DSVKGWTSSD
+1279 DYVKSWTSSK
-1289 KSIATVDKNGKITA
+1289 KSVATVDKNGKITA
-1303 TTKEGKATIT
+1303 TSKEGTAVIT
-1313 VTLASGKKAQI
+1313 VTLASK
-1324 AVTVKETKHVY
+1324 
-1335 TKWTKVSSATVF
+1335 
-1347 APEKRQS
+1347 
-1354 TCNLCGRKITR
+1354 
-1365 EFGTKLTPTV
+1365 
-1375 KLTKTTLTLKTKQ
+1375 
-1388 SVTVKASG
+1388 
-1396 LARGDSVK
+1396 
-1404 KWTSSNKSIA
+1404 
-1414 TVDKNGKITAT
+1414 
-1425 AKEGKATI
+1425 
-1433 TVTLA
+1433 
-1438 SGKTAKVAV
+1438 KTAKVTV
-1447 TVKLIRTTKL
+1447 TVKMIRTTKL
-1457 TNVPKTLSITAGKKY
+1457 TKVPKTLSLTTGKKY

-1492 NTKIATVSSQGAVTA
+1492 NTKIATVSSTGVITA
-1507 VKAGS
+1507 KKVGKV
-1512 ATITVQSG
+1512 TITVQSG
-1520 KQKATVKVTVKKAPA
+1520 KQKATVTLTVKKAPA
-1535 LKSIKNVPGS
+1535 LKVIKNVPTK
-1545 KTIAN
+1545 KTITK

-1570 YTTSNKNVATVDS
+1570 YTTSNKSIATVDS

>member
-28 ATTFAGELPEEVT
+28 ATTFAGELPGELT
-41 AEDFSDAGEAVTEEV
+41 AEAFSDNGEAVTEEV
-56 TGDDFSDGEAVAEQS
+56 TEDDFSDGETAAEQS
-71 SADENGVV
+71 SAGENEVV
-79 EDVPAVQAEESSEGS
+79 DVPAAQAEESSEGS

-192 GPYSFTAT
+192 GPYTFTAT

-219 ALATQNFTIVLAPE
+219 ALATQDFTIVLAPE
-233 KRNYTVN
+233 KKNYTVN

-254 ATVDIQKDWNSLT
+254 ATVDIQKDWSSLT
-267 PGEDG
+267 PADDG

-289 GYDKYTQTFIPSASG
+289 GYDKYTQTILPSASG
-304 DMEVKLSP
+304 DIEVKLSP

-389 VTLESNINPADQSA
+389 VTLQSNIDPADQAA

-566 PEVISIQNP
+566 PDVISIQNP

-600 ATFKANDTLL
+600 ATFKANDILL

-622 ITKTFEVTVKGSGSQ
+622 ITKTFKVTVKGSGSQ

-715 VDLFAY
+715 VDLFTY

-757 DTEIAM
+757 DAEIAM

-776 GDNADVDSITTNLH
+776 GDNADADSITTNLH

-805 VYTADDK
+805 VYNADDK

-820 DYFDDPWIMEGQG
+820 DYFDNPWIMEGQG

-879 PDNAKLQKLYKQEA
+879 LDNAKLQKLYKQEA
-893 SVTVTVKGTKAESEA
+893 SVTVTVKGTKAEGEA

-932 PEGTKKALTEA
+932 PEGTKDALSEA
-943 IAAAQAVSDN
+943 IKAAQAVSDN

-967 LTEAMKDCQDSRI
+967 LAKAMKDCQDSRI

-989 AATEA
+989 AGTEA
-994 NTSGKTQALTVKATD
+994 NTAGKTQALTVKATD
-1009 AALYGYTKP
+1009 AALYGYVKP
-1018 ESVQAEVTVLDA
+1018 EKVQAEVTVLDA

-1048 DYLVVSEQGWIN
+1048 DYLVVNESGWIS
-1060 KVFGVTTA
+1060 KAFGVTTA
-1068 SVGFFVNNKMPIS
+1068 NVSFFVNNKMPLGDS
-1081 ADTGYGST
+1081 GYGSM
-1089 CNEAVLQSGD
+1089 CNEAVLNSGD
-1099 ILNVVLY
+1099 VLNVFFY
-1106 HDTTGWSDKY
+1106 NDTAGYSDEY
-1116 LYFDGIASDIM
+1116 LYFDSIACDIM
-1127 AKKDFTLNVK
+1127 AKKDFILNVK
-1137 GFTAAWGDESVAQK
+1137 GFKAAWGEEASAQK

-1156 LRDSEGKA
+1156 LRDSEGKTV
-1164 AATGT
+1164 ATGT

-1176 TLNVPAEGTYT
+1176 TLNAPAEGTYT
-1187 AVITKT
+1187 AAIVKT
-1193 PYEYYIPVDAQIVA
+1193 PYEYYIPVDAKVVA

-1219 VSDATVFAPEKQ
+1219 VSSATVFAPEKQ

-1244 DGGKKLDPTVKLSKT
+1244 TVGEKLTPTVKLTATKLALKT
-1259 TVALTLKQSETVKVS
+1259 KQSVTVRAT

-1279 DSVKGWTSSD
+1279 DYVKSWTSSK
-1289 KSIATVDKNGKITA
+1289 KSVATVDKNGKITA
-1303 TTKEGKATIT
+1303 TSKEGT
-1313 VTLASGKKAQI
+1313 
-1324 AVTVKETKHVY
+1324 AV
-1335 TKWTKVSSATVF
+1335 
-1347 APEKRQS
+1347 
-1354 TCNLCGRKITR
+1354 
-1365 EFGTKLTPTV
+1365 
-1375 KLTKTTLTLKTKQ
+1375 
-1388 SVTVKASG
+1388 
-1396 LARGDSVK
+1396 
-1404 KWTSSNKSIA
+1404 
-1414 TVDKNGKITAT
+1414 
-1425 AKEGKATI
+1425 I

-1438 SGKTAKVAV
+1438 SGKTAKVTV
-1447 TVKLIRTTKL
+1447 TVKMIRTTKL
-1457 TNVPKTLSITAGKKY
+1457 TKVPKTLSLTTGKKY

-1492 NTKIATVSSQGAVTA
+1492 NTKIATVSSTGVITA
-1507 VKAGS
+1507 KKVGKV
-1512 ATITVQSG
+1512 TITVQSG
-1520 KQKATVKVTVKKAPA
+1520 KQKATVTLTVKKAPA
-1535 LKSIKNVPGS
+1535 LKAIKNVPPK
-1545 KTIAN
+1545 KTITK

-1570 YTTSNKNVATVDS
+1570 YTTSNKSIATVDS

>member
-1 MLRKELQKKMQA
+1 
-13 VAMAAV
+13 MAAV

-28 ATTFAGELPEEVT
+28 ATTFAGELPGELT
-41 AEDFSDAGEAVTEEV
+41 AEAFSDNGEAVTEEV
-56 TGDDFSDGEAVAEQS
+56 TEDDFSDGETAAGQS
-71 SADENGVV
+71 SAGENEVV
-79 EDVPAVQAEESSEGS
+79 DVPAAQAEESSEGS

-192 GPYSFTAT
+192 GPYTFTAT

-219 ALATQNFTIVLAPE
+219 ALATQDFTIVLAPE
-233 KRNYTVN
+233 KKNYTVN

-254 ATVDIQKDWNSLT
+254 ATVDIQKDWSSLT
-267 PGEDG
+267 PADDG

-289 GYDKYTQTFIPSASG
+289 GYDKYTQTILPSASG
-304 DMEVKLSP
+304 DIEVKLSP

-389 VTLESNINPADQSA
+389 VTLQSNIDPADQAA

-417 LRPVY
+417 LRPIY

-566 PEVISIQNP
+566 PDVISIQNP

-600 ATFKANDTLL
+600 ATFRANDILL

-622 ITKTFEVTVKGSGSQ
+622 ITKTFKVTVKGSGSQ

-715 VDLFAY
+715 VDLFTY

-757 DTEIAM
+757 DAEIAM

-776 GDNADVDSITTNLH
+776 GDNADADSITTNLH

-805 VYTADDK
+805 VYNADDK

-879 PDNAKLQKLYKQEA
+879 LDNAKLQKLYKQEA
-893 SVTVTVKGTKAESEA
+893 SVTVTVKGTKAEGEA

-932 PEGTKKALTEA
+932 PEGTKDALSEA
-943 IAAAQAVSDN
+943 IKAAQAVSDN

-967 LTEAMKDCQDSRI
+967 LAKAMKDCQDSRI

-989 AATEA
+989 AGTEA
-994 NTSGKTQALTVKATD
+994 NTAGKTQALTVKATD
-1009 AALYGYTKP
+1009 AALYGYVKP
-1018 ESVQAEVTVLDA
+1018 EKVQAEVTVLDA

-1048 DYLVVSEQGWIN
+1048 DYLVVNESGLIS
-1060 KVFGVTTA
+1060 KAFGVTTA
-1068 SVGFFVNNKMPIS
+1068 NVSFFVNNKMPLGDS
-1081 ADTGYGST
+1081 GYGSM
-1089 CNEAVLQSGD
+1089 CNEAVLNSGD
-1099 ILNVVLY
+1099 VLNVFFY
-1106 HDTTGWSDKY
+1106 NDTAGYSDEY
-1116 LYFDGIASDIM
+1116 LYFDSIACDIM
-1127 AKKDFTLNVK
+1127 AKKDFILNVK
-1137 GFTAAWGDESVAQK
+1137 GFKAAWGEEASAQK

-1156 LRDSEGKA
+1156 LRDSEGKTV
-1164 AATGT
+1164 ATGT

-1176 TLNVPAEGTYT
+1176 TLNAPAEGTYT
-1187 AVITKT
+1187 AAIVKT
-1193 PYEYYIPVDAQIVA
+1193 PYEYYIPVDAKVVA

-1219 VSDATVFAPEKQ
+1219 VSSATVFAPEKQ

-1244 DGGKKLDPTVKLSKT
+1244 TVGEKLTPTVKLTATKLALKT
-1259 TVALTLKQSETVKVS
+1259 KQSVTVRAT

-1279 DSVKGWTSSD
+1279 DYVKSWTSSK
-1289 KSIATVDKNGKITA
+1289 KSVATVDKNGKITA
-1303 TTKEGKATIT
+1303 TSKEGTAVIT
-1313 VTLASGKKAQI
+1313 VTLASK
-1324 AVTVKETKHVY
+1324 
-1335 TKWTKVSSATVF
+1335 
-1347 APEKRQS
+1347 
-1354 TCNLCGRKITR
+1354 
-1365 EFGTKLTPTV
+1365 
-1375 KLTKTTLTLKTKQ
+1375 
-1388 SVTVKASG
+1388 
-1396 LARGDSVK
+1396 
-1404 KWTSSNKSIA
+1404 
-1414 TVDKNGKITAT
+1414 
-1425 AKEGKATI
+1425 
-1433 TVTLA
+1433 
-1438 SGKTAKVAV
+1438 KTAKVTV
-1447 TVKLIRTTKL
+1447 TVKMIRTTKL
-1457 TNVPKTLSITAGKKY
+1457 TKVPKTLSLTTGKKY

-1492 NTKIATVSSQGAVTA
+1492 NTKIATVSSTGVITA
-1507 VKAGS
+1507 KKVGKV
-1512 ATITVQSG
+1512 TITVQSG
-1520 KQKATVKVTVKKAPA
+1520 KQKATVTLTVKKAPA
-1535 LKSIKNVPGS
+1535 LKAIKNVPTK
-1545 KTIAN
+1545 KTITK

-1570 YTTSNKNVATVDS
+1570 YTTSNKSIATVDS

>member
-28 ATTFAGELPEEVT
+28 ATTFAGELPGELT
-41 AEDFSDAGEAVTEEV
+41 AEAFSDNGEAVTEEG
-56 TGDDFSDGEAVAEQS
+56 TEDDFSDGETAAGQS
-71 SADENGVV
+71 SAGENEVV
-79 EDVPAVQAEESSEGS
+79 DVPAAQAEESSEGS

-192 GPYSFTAT
+192 GPYTFTAT

-219 ALATQNFTIVLAPE
+219 ALATQDFTIVLAPE
-233 KRNYTVN
+233 KKNYTVN

-254 ATVDIQKDWNSLT
+254 ATVDIQKDWSSLT
-267 PGEDG
+267 PADDG

-289 GYDKYTQTFIPSASG
+289 GYDKYTQTILPSASG
-304 DMEVKLSP
+304 DIEVKLSP

-389 VTLESNINPADQSA
+389 VTLQSNIDPADQAA

-566 PEVISIQNP
+566 PDVISIQNP

-600 ATFKANDTLL
+600 ATFKANDILL

-622 ITKTFEVTVKGSGSQ
+622 ITKTFKVTVKGSGSQ

-684 DENGEYVF
+684 DENGEDVF
-692 NNKEITVTSSD
+692 KNKEITVTSSD

-715 VDLFAY
+715 VDLFTY

-757 DTEIAM
+757 DAEIAM

-776 GDNADVDSITTNLH
+776 GDNADADSITTNLH

-805 VYTADDK
+805 VYNADDK

-869 EKYGQFAKDH
+869 EKYGQFATDH

-893 SVTVTVKGTKAESEA
+893 SVTVTVKGTKAEGEA

-932 PEGTKKALTEA
+932 PEGTKDALSEA
-943 IAAAQAVSDN
+943 IKAAQAVSDN

-967 LTEAMKDCQDSRI
+967 LAKAMKDCQDSRI

-989 AATEA
+989 AGTEA
-994 NTSGKTQALTVKATD
+994 NTAGKTQALTVKATD
-1009 AALYGYTKP
+1009 AALYGYVKP
-1018 ESVQAEVTVLDA
+1018 EKVQAEVTVLDA

-1048 DYLVVSEQGWIN
+1048 DYLVVNESGWIS
-1060 KVFGVTTA
+1060 KAFGVTTA
-1068 SVGFFVNNKMPIS
+1068 NVSFFVNNKMPLGDS
-1081 ADTGYGST
+1081 GYGSM
-1089 CNEAVLQSGD
+1089 CNEAVLNSGD
-1099 ILNVVLY
+1099 VLNVFFY
-1106 HDTTGWSDKY
+1106 NDTAGYSDEY
-1116 LYFDGIASDIM
+1116 LYFDSIACDIM
-1127 AKKDFTLNVK
+1127 AKKDFILNIK
-1137 GFTAAWGDESVAQK
+1137 GFKAAWGEEASAQK

-1156 LRDSEGKA
+1156 LRDSEGKTV
-1164 AATGT
+1164 ATGT

-1176 TLNVPAEGTYT
+1176 TLNAPAEGTYT
-1187 AVITKT
+1187 AAIVKT
-1193 PYEYYIPVDAQIVA
+1193 PYEYYIPVDAKVVA

-1219 VSDATVFAPEKQ
+1219 VSSATVFAPEKQ

-1244 DGGKKLDPTVKLSKT
+1244 TVGEKLTPTVKLTATKLALKT
-1259 TVALTLKQSETVKVS
+1259 KQSVTVRAT

-1279 DSVKGWTSSD
+1279 DYVKSWTSSK
-1289 KSIATVDKNGKITA
+1289 KSVATVDKNGKITA
-1303 TTKEGKATIT
+1303 TSKEGT
-1313 VTLASGKKAQI
+1313 
-1324 AVTVKETKHVY
+1324 AV
-1335 TKWTKVSSATVF
+1335 
-1347 APEKRQS
+1347 
-1354 TCNLCGRKITR
+1354 
-1365 EFGTKLTPTV
+1365 
-1375 KLTKTTLTLKTKQ
+1375 
-1388 SVTVKASG
+1388 
-1396 LARGDSVK
+1396 
-1404 KWTSSNKSIA
+1404 
-1414 TVDKNGKITAT
+1414 
-1425 AKEGKATI
+1425 I

-1438 SGKTAKVAV
+1438 SGKTAKVTV
-1447 TVKLIRTTKL
+1447 TVKMIRTTKL
-1457 TNVPKTLSITAGKKY
+1457 TKVPKTLSLTTGKKY

-1492 NTKIATVSSQGAVTA
+1492 NTKIATVSSTGVITA
-1507 VKAGS
+1507 KKVGKV
-1512 ATITVQSG
+1512 TITVQSG
-1520 KQKATVKVTVKKAPA
+1520 KQKATVTLTVKKAPA
-1535 LKSIKNVPGS
+1535 LKAIKNVPTK
-1545 KTIAN
+1545 KTITK

-1570 YTTSNKNVATVDS
+1570 YTTSNKSIATVDS

>member
-28 ATTFAGELPEEVT
+28 ATTFAGELPGELT
-41 AEDFSDAGEAVTEEV
+41 AEAFSDNGEAVTEEV
-56 TGDDFSDGEAVAEQS
+56 TEDDFSDGETAAGQS
-71 SADENGVV
+71 SVGENEVV
-79 EDVPAVQAEESSEGS
+79 DVPAAQAEESSEGS

-192 GPYSFTAT
+192 GPYTFTAT

-219 ALATQNFTIVLAPE
+219 ALATQDFTIVLAPE
-233 KRNYTVN
+233 KKNYTVN

-254 ATVDIQKDWNSLT
+254 ATVDIQKDWSSLT
-267 PGEDG
+267 PADDG

-289 GYDKYTQTFIPSASG
+289 GYDKYTQTILPSASG
-304 DMEVKLSP
+304 DIEVKLSP

-389 VTLESNINPADQSA
+389 VTLQSNIDPADQAA

-566 PEVISIQNP
+566 PDVISIQNP

-600 ATFKANDTLL
+600 ATFKANDILL

-622 ITKTFEVTVKGSGSQ
+622 IKKTFKVTVKGSGSQ

-715 VDLFAY
+715 VDLFTY

-757 DTEIAM
+757 DAEIAM

-776 GDNADVDSITTNLH
+776 GDNADADSITTNLH

-805 VYTADDK
+805 VYNVDDK

-820 DYFDDPWIMEGQG
+820 DYFDNPWIMEGQG

-879 PDNAKLQKLYKQEA
+879 LDNAKLQKLYKQEA
-893 SVTVTVKGTKAESEA
+893 SVTVTVKGTKAEGEA

-932 PEGTKKALTEA
+932 PEGTKDALSEA
-943 IAAAQAVSDN
+943 IKAAQAVSDN

-967 LTEAMKDCQDSRI
+967 LAKAMKDCQDSRI

-989 AATEA
+989 AGTEA
-994 NTSGKTQALTVKATD
+994 NTAGKTQALTVKATD
-1009 AALYGYTKP
+1009 AALYGYVKP
-1018 ESVQAEVTVLDA
+1018 EKVQAEVTVLDA

-1048 DYLVVSEQGWIN
+1048 DYLVVNESGWIS
-1060 KVFGVTTA
+1060 KAFGVTTA
-1068 SVGFFVNNKMPIS
+1068 NVSFFVNNKMPLGDS
-1081 ADTGYGST
+1081 GYGSM
-1089 CNEAVLQSGD
+1089 CNEAVLNSGD
-1099 ILNVVLY
+1099 VLNVFFY
-1106 HDTTGWSDKY
+1106 NDTAGYSDEY
-1116 LYFDGIASDIM
+1116 LYFDSIACDIM
-1127 AKKDFTLNVK
+1127 AKKDFILNVK
-1137 GFTAAWGDESVAQK
+1137 GFKAAWGEEASAQK

-1156 LRDSEGKA
+1156 LRDSEGKTV
-1164 AATGT
+1164 ATGT

-1176 TLNVPAEGTYT
+1176 TLNAPAEGTYT
-1187 AVITKT
+1187 AAIVKT
-1193 PYEYYIPVDAQIVA
+1193 PYEYYIPVDAKVVA

-1219 VSDATVFAPEKQ
+1219 VSSATVFAPEKQ

-1244 DGGKKLDPTVKLSKT
+1244 TVGEKLTPTVKLTATKLALKT
-1259 TVALTLKQSETVKVS
+1259 KQSVTVRAT

-1279 DSVKGWTSSD
+1279 DYVKSWTSSK
-1289 KSIATVDKNGKITA
+1289 KSVATVDKNGKITA
-1303 TTKEGKATIT
+1303 TSKEGT
-1313 VTLASGKKAQI
+1313 
-1324 AVTVKETKHVY
+1324 AV
-1335 TKWTKVSSATVF
+1335 
-1347 APEKRQS
+1347 
-1354 TCNLCGRKITR
+1354 
-1365 EFGTKLTPTV
+1365 
-1375 KLTKTTLTLKTKQ
+1375 
-1388 SVTVKASG
+1388 
-1396 LARGDSVK
+1396 
-1404 KWTSSNKSIA
+1404 
-1414 TVDKNGKITAT
+1414 
-1425 AKEGKATI
+1425 I

-1438 SGKTAKVAV
+1438 SGKTAKVTV
-1447 TVKLIRTTKL
+1447 TVKMIRTTKL
-1457 TNVPKTLSITAGKKY
+1457 TKVPKTLSLTTGKKY

-1492 NTKIATVSSQGAVTA
+1492 NTKIATVSSTGVITA
-1507 VKAGS
+1507 KKVGKV
-1512 ATITVQSG
+1512 TITVQSG
-1520 KQKATVKVTVKKAPA
+1520 KQKATVTLTVKKAPA
-1535 LKSIKNVPGS
+1535 LKAIKNVPTK
-1545 KTIAN
+1545 KTITK

-1570 YTTSNKNVATVDS
+1570 YTSSNKSVATVDS

>member
-28 ATTFAGELPEEVT
+28 ATTFAGELPGELT
-41 AEDFSDAGEAVTEEV
+41 AEAFSDNGEAVTEEV
-56 TGDDFSDGEAVAEQS
+56 TEDDFSDGETAAGQS
-71 SADENGVV
+71 SAGENEVV
-79 EDVPAVQAEESSEGS
+79 DVPAAQAEESSEGS
-94 TEDEQAKAQAYLKE
+94 TEDEQAKAQVYLKE

-192 GPYSFTAT
+192 GPYTFTAT

-219 ALATQNFTIVLAPE
+219 ALATQDFTIVLAPE
-233 KRNYTVN
+233 KKNYTVN

-254 ATVDIQKDWNSLT
+254 ATVDIQKDWSSLT
-267 PGEDG
+267 PADDG

-289 GYDKYTQTFIPSASG
+289 GYDKYTQTILPSASG
-304 DMEVKLSP
+304 DIEVKLSP

-389 VTLESNINPADQSA
+389 VTLQSNIDPADQAA

-417 LRPVY
+417 LRPIY

-566 PEVISIQNP
+566 PDVISIQNP

-600 ATFKANDTLL
+600 ATFRANDILL

-622 ITKTFEVTVKGSGSQ
+622 ITKTFKVTVKGSGSQ

-715 VDLFAY
+715 VDLFTY

-757 DTEIAM
+757 DAEIAM

-776 GDNADVDSITTNLH
+776 GDNADADSITTNLH

-805 VYTADDK
+805 VYNADDK

-879 PDNAKLQKLYKQEA
+879 LDNAKLQKLYKQEA
-893 SVTVTVKGTKAESEA
+893 SVTVTVKGTKAEGEA

-932 PEGTKKALTEA
+932 PEGTKDALSEA
-943 IAAAQAVSDN
+943 IKAAQAVSDN

-967 LTEAMKDCQDSRI
+967 LAKAMKDCQDSRI

-989 AATEA
+989 AGTEA
-994 NTSGKTQALTVKATD
+994 NTAGKTQALTVKATD
-1009 AALYGYTKP
+1009 AALYGYVKP
-1018 ESVQAEVTVLDA
+1018 EKVQAEVTVLDA

-1048 DYLVVSEQGWIN
+1048 DYLVVNESGLIS
-1060 KVFGVTTA
+1060 KAFGVTTA
-1068 SVGFFVNNKMPIS
+1068 NVSFFVNNKMPLGDS
-1081 ADTGYGST
+1081 GYGSM
-1089 CNEAVLQSGD
+1089 CNEAVLNSGD
-1099 ILNVVLY
+1099 VLNVFFY
-1106 HDTTGWSDKY
+1106 NDTAGYSDEY
-1116 LYFDGIASDIM
+1116 LYFDSIACDIM
-1127 AKKDFTLNVK
+1127 AKKDFILNVK
-1137 GFTAAWGDESVAQK
+1137 GFKAAWGEEASAQK

-1156 LRDSEGKA
+1156 LRDSEGKTV
-1164 AATGT
+1164 ATGT

-1176 TLNVPAEGTYT
+1176 TLNAPAEGTYT
-1187 AVITKT
+1187 AAIVKT
-1193 PYEYYIPVDAQIVA
+1193 PYEYYIPVDAKVVA

-1219 VSDATVFAPEKQ
+1219 VSSATVFAPEKQ

-1244 DGGKKLDPTVKLSKT
+1244 TVGEKLTPTVKLTATKLALKT
-1259 TVALTLKQSETVKVS
+1259 KQSVTVRAT

-1279 DSVKGWTSSD
+1279 DYVKSWTSSK
-1289 KSIATVDKNGKITA
+1289 KSVATVDKNGKITA
-1303 TTKEGKATIT
+1303 TSKEGTAVIT
-1313 VTLASGKKAQI
+1313 VTLASK
-1324 AVTVKETKHVY
+1324 
-1335 TKWTKVSSATVF
+1335 
-1347 APEKRQS
+1347 
-1354 TCNLCGRKITR
+1354 
-1365 EFGTKLTPTV
+1365 
-1375 KLTKTTLTLKTKQ
+1375 
-1388 SVTVKASG
+1388 
-1396 LARGDSVK
+1396 
-1404 KWTSSNKSIA
+1404 
-1414 TVDKNGKITAT
+1414 
-1425 AKEGKATI
+1425 
-1433 TVTLA
+1433 
-1438 SGKTAKVAV
+1438 KTAKVTV
-1447 TVKLIRTTKL
+1447 TVKMIRTTKL
-1457 TNVPKTLSITAGKKY
+1457 TKVPKTLSLTTGKKY

-1492 NTKIATVSSQGAVTA
+1492 NTKIATVSSTGVITA
-1507 VKAGS
+1507 KKVGKV
-1512 ATITVQSG
+1512 TITVQSG
-1520 KQKATVKVTVKKAPA
+1520 KQKATVTLTVKKAPA
-1535 LKSIKNVPGS
+1535 LKAIKNVPTK
-1545 KTIAN
+1545 KTITK

-1570 YTTSNKNVATVDS
+1570 YTTSNKSIATVDS

>member
-28 ATTFAGELPEEVT
+28 ATTFAGELPGELT
-41 AEDFSDAGEAVTEEV
+41 AEAFSDNGEAVTEEV
-56 TGDDFSDGEAVAEQS
+56 TEDDFSDGETAAGQS
-71 SADENGVV
+71 SAGENEVV
-79 EDVPAVQAEESSEGS
+79 DVPAAQAEESSEGS

-192 GPYSFTAT
+192 GPYTFTAT

-219 ALATQNFTIVLAPE
+219 ALATQDFTIVLAPE
-233 KRNYTVN
+233 KKNYTVN

-254 ATVDIQKDWNSLT
+254 ATVDIQKDWSSLT
-267 PGEDG
+267 PADDG

-289 GYDKYTQTFIPSASG
+289 GYDKYTQTILPSASG
-304 DMEVKLSP
+304 DIEVKLSP

-389 VTLESNINPADQSA
+389 VTLQSNIDPADQAA

-566 PEVISIQNP
+566 PDVISIQNP

-600 ATFKANDTLL
+600 ATFRANDILL

-622 ITKTFEVTVKGSGSQ
+622 ITKTFKVTVKGSGSQ

-715 VDLFAY
+715 VDLFTY

-757 DTEIAM
+757 DAEIAM

-776 GDNADVDSITTNLH
+776 GDNADADSITTNLH

-805 VYTADDK
+805 VYNADDK

-879 PDNAKLQKLYKQEA
+879 LDNAKLQKLYKQEA
-893 SVTVTVKGTKAESEA
+893 SVTVTVKGTKAEGEA

-932 PEGTKKALTEA
+932 PEGTKDALSEA
-943 IAAAQAVSDN
+943 IKAAQAVSDN

-967 LTEAMKDCQDSRI
+967 LAKAMKDCQDSRI

-989 AATEA
+989 AGTEA
-994 NTSGKTQALTVKATD
+994 NTAGKTQALTVKATD
-1009 AALYGYTKP
+1009 AALYGYVKP
-1018 ESVQAEVTVLDA
+1018 EKVQAEVTVLDA

-1048 DYLVVSEQGWIN
+1048 DYLVVNESGLIS
-1060 KVFGVTTA
+1060 KAFGVTTA
-1068 SVGFFVNNKMPIS
+1068 NVSFFVNNKMPLGDS
-1081 ADTGYGST
+1081 GYGSM
-1089 CNEAVLQSGD
+1089 CNEAVLNSGD
-1099 ILNVVLY
+1099 VLNVFFY
-1106 HDTTGWSDKY
+1106 NDTAGYSDEY
-1116 LYFDGIASDIM
+1116 LYFDSIACDIM
-1127 AKKDFTLNVK
+1127 AKKDFILNVK
-1137 GFTAAWGDESVAQK
+1137 GFKAAWGEEASAQK

-1156 LRDSEGKA
+1156 LRDSEGKTV
-1164 AATGT
+1164 ATGT

-1176 TLNVPAEGTYT
+1176 TLNAPAEGTYT
-1187 AVITKT
+1187 AAIVKT
-1193 PYEYYIPVDAQIVA
+1193 PYEYYIPVDAKVVA

-1219 VSDATVFAPEKQ
+1219 VSSATVFAPEKQ

-1244 DGGKKLDPTVKLSKT
+1244 TVGEKLTPTVKLTATKLALKT
-1259 TVALTLKQSETVKVS
+1259 KQSVTVRAT

-1279 DSVKGWTSSD
+1279 DYVKSWTSSK
-1289 KSIATVDKNGKITA
+1289 KSVATVDKNGKITA
-1303 TTKEGKATIT
+1303 TSKEGTAVIT
-1313 VTLASGKKAQI
+1313 VTLASK
-1324 AVTVKETKHVY
+1324 
-1335 TKWTKVSSATVF
+1335 
-1347 APEKRQS
+1347 
-1354 TCNLCGRKITR
+1354 
-1365 EFGTKLTPTV
+1365 
-1375 KLTKTTLTLKTKQ
+1375 
-1388 SVTVKASG
+1388 
-1396 LARGDSVK
+1396 
-1404 KWTSSNKSIA
+1404 
-1414 TVDKNGKITAT
+1414 
-1425 AKEGKATI
+1425 
-1433 TVTLA
+1433 
-1438 SGKTAKVAV
+1438 KTAKVTV
-1447 TVKLIRTTKL
+1447 TVKMIRTTKL
-1457 TNVPKTLSITAGKKY
+1457 TKVPKTLSLTTGKKY

-1492 NTKIATVSSQGAVTA
+1492 NTKIATVSSTGVITA
-1507 VKAGS
+1507 KKVGKV
-1512 ATITVQSG
+1512 TITVQSG
-1520 KQKATVKVTVKKAPA
+1520 KQKATVTLTVKKAPA
-1535 LKSIKNVPGS
+1535 LKAIKNVPTK
-1545 KTIAN
+1545 KTITK

-1570 YTTSNKNVATVDS
+1570 YTTSNKSIATVDS

>member
-28 ATTFAGELPEEVT
+28 ATTFAGELPGELT
-41 AEDFSDAGEAVTEEV
+41 AEAFSDNGEAVTEEV
-56 TGDDFSDGEAVAEQS
+56 TEDDFSDGETAAGQS
-71 SADENGVV
+71 SAGENEVV
-79 EDVPAVQAEESSEGS
+79 DVPAAQAEESSEGS

-192 GPYSFTAT
+192 GPYTFTAT

-219 ALATQNFTIVLAPE
+219 ALATQDFTIVLAPE
-233 KRNYTVN
+233 KKNYTVN

-254 ATVDIQKDWNSLT
+254 ATVDIQKDWSSLT
-267 PGEDG
+267 PADDG

-289 GYDKYTQTFIPSASG
+289 GYDKYTQTILPSASG
-304 DMEVKLSP
+304 DIEVKLSP

-389 VTLESNINPADQSA
+389 VTLQSNIDPADQAA

-417 LRPVY
+417 LRPIY

-566 PEVISIQNP
+566 PDVISIKNP

-600 ATFKANDTLL
+600 ATFKANDILL

-622 ITKTFEVTVKGSGSQ
+622 ITKTFKVTVKGSGSQ

-715 VDLFAY
+715 VDLFTY

-757 DTEIAM
+757 DAEIAM

-776 GDNADVDSITTNLH
+776 GDNADADSITTNLH

-805 VYTADDK
+805 VYNADDK

-879 PDNAKLQKLYKQEA
+879 LDNAKLQKLYKQEA
-893 SVTVTVKGTKAESEA
+893 SVTVTVKGTKAEGEA

-932 PEGTKKALTEA
+932 PEGTKDALSEA
-943 IAAAQAVSDN
+943 IKAAQAVSDN

-967 LTEAMKDCQDSRI
+967 LAKAMKDCQDSRI

-989 AATEA
+989 AGTEA
-994 NTSGKTQALTVKATD
+994 NTAGKTQALTVKATD
-1009 AALYGYTKP
+1009 AALYGYVKP
-1018 ESVQAEVTVLDA
+1018 EKVQAEVTVLDA

-1048 DYLVVSEQGWIN
+1048 DYLVVNESGLIS
-1060 KVFGVTTA
+1060 KAFGVTTA
-1068 SVGFFVNNKMPIS
+1068 NVSFFVNNKMPLGDS
-1081 ADTGYGST
+1081 GYGSM
-1089 CNEAVLQSGD
+1089 CNEAVLNSGD
-1099 ILNVVLY
+1099 VLNVFFY
-1106 HDTTGWSDKY
+1106 NDTAGYSDEY
-1116 LYFDGIASDIM
+1116 LYFDSIACDIM
-1127 AKKDFTLNVK
+1127 AKKDFILNVK
-1137 GFTAAWGDESVAQK
+1137 GFKAAWGEEASAQK

-1156 LRDSEGKA
+1156 LRDSEGKTV
-1164 AATGT
+1164 ATGT

-1176 TLNVPAEGTYT
+1176 TLNAPAEGTYT
-1187 AVITKT
+1187 AAIVKT
-1193 PYEYYIPVDAQIVA
+1193 PYEYYIPVDAKVVA

-1219 VSDATVFAPEKQ
+1219 VSSATVFAPEKQ

-1244 DGGKKLDPTVKLSKT
+1244 TVGEKLTPTVKLTATKLALKT
-1259 TVALTLKQSETVKVS
+1259 KQSVTVRAT

-1279 DSVKGWTSSD
+1279 DYVKSWTSSK
-1289 KSIATVDKNGKITA
+1289 KSVATVDKNGKITA
-1303 TTKEGKATIT
+1303 TSKEGT
-1313 VTLASGKKAQI
+1313 
-1324 AVTVKETKHVY
+1324 AV
-1335 TKWTKVSSATVF
+1335 
-1347 APEKRQS
+1347 
-1354 TCNLCGRKITR
+1354 
-1365 EFGTKLTPTV
+1365 
-1375 KLTKTTLTLKTKQ
+1375 
-1388 SVTVKASG
+1388 
-1396 LARGDSVK
+1396 
-1404 KWTSSNKSIA
+1404 
-1414 TVDKNGKITAT
+1414 
-1425 AKEGKATI
+1425 I

-1438 SGKTAKVAV
+1438 SGKTAKVTV
-1447 TVKLIRTTKL
+1447 TVKMLRTTKL
-1457 TNVPKTLSITAGKKY
+1457 TKVPKTLSLTTGKKY

-1492 NTKIATVSSQGAVTA
+1492 NTKIATVSSTGVITA
-1507 VKAGS
+1507 KKVGKV
-1512 ATITVQSG
+1512 TITVQSG
-1520 KQKATVKVTVKKAPA
+1520 KQKATVTLTVKKAPA
-1535 LKSIKNVPGS
+1535 LKAIKNVPPK
-1545 KTIAN
+1545 KTITK

-1570 YTTSNKNVATVDS
+1570 YTTSNKSIATVDS

>member
-28 ATTFAGELPEEVT
+28 ATTFAGELPGELT
-41 AEDFSDAGEAVTEEV
+41 AEAFSDNGEAVTEEV
-56 TGDDFSDGEAVAEQS
+56 TEDDFSDGETAAGQS
-71 SADENGVV
+71 SAGENEVV
-79 EDVPAVQAEESSEGS
+79 DVPAAQAEESSEGS

-192 GPYSFTAT
+192 GPYTFTAT

-219 ALATQNFTIVLAPE
+219 ALATQDFTIVLAPE
-233 KRNYTVN
+233 KKNYTVN

-254 ATVDIQKDWNSLT
+254 ATVDIQKDWSSLT
-267 PGEDG
+267 PADDG

-289 GYDKYTQTFIPSASG
+289 GYDKYTQTILPSASG
-304 DMEVKLSP
+304 DIEVKLSP

-389 VTLESNINPADQSA
+389 VTLQSNIDPADQAA

-497 VSESRRVTVSW
+497 VSENRRVTVSW

-566 PEVISIQNP
+566 PDVISIQNP

-600 ATFKANDTLL
+600 ATFRANDILL

-622 ITKTFEVTVKGSGSQ
+622 ITKTFKVTVKGSGSQ

-715 VDLFAY
+715 VDLFTY

-757 DTEIAM
+757 DAEIAM

-776 GDNADVDSITTNLH
+776 GDNADADSITTNLH

-805 VYTADDK
+805 VYNADDK

-879 PDNAKLQKLYKQEA
+879 LDNAKLQKLYKQEA
-893 SVTVTVKGTKAESEA
+893 SVTVTVKGTKAEGEA

-932 PEGTKKALTEA
+932 PEGTKDALSEA
-943 IAAAQAVSDN
+943 IKAAQAVSDN

-967 LTEAMKDCQDSRI
+967 LAKAMKDCQDSRI

-989 AATEA
+989 AGTEA
-994 NTSGKTQALTVKATD
+994 NTAGKTQALTVKATD
-1009 AALYGYTKP
+1009 AALYGYVKP
-1018 ESVQAEVTVLDA
+1018 EKVQAEVTVLDA

-1048 DYLVVSEQGWIN
+1048 DYLVVNESGWIS
-1060 KVFGVTTA
+1060 KAFGVTTA
-1068 SVGFFVNNKMPIS
+1068 NVSFFVNNKMPLGDS
-1081 ADTGYGST
+1081 GYGSM
-1089 CNEAVLQSGD
+1089 CNEAVLNSGD
-1099 ILNVVLY
+1099 VLNVFFY
-1106 HDTTGWSDKY
+1106 NDTAGYSDEY
-1116 LYFDGIASDIM
+1116 LYFDSIACDIM
-1127 AKKDFTLNVK
+1127 AKKDFILNVK
-1137 GFTAAWGDESVAQK
+1137 GFKAAWGEEASAQK

-1156 LRDSEGKA
+1156 LRDSEGKTV
-1164 AATGT
+1164 ATGT

-1176 TLNVPAEGTYT
+1176 TLNAPAEGTYT
-1187 AVITKT
+1187 AAIVKT
-1193 PYEYYIPVDAQIVA
+1193 PYEYYIPVDAKVVA

-1219 VSDATVFAPEKQ
+1219 VSSATVFAPEKQ

-1244 DGGKKLDPTVKLSKT
+1244 TVGEKLTPTVKLTATKLALKT
-1259 TVALTLKQSETVKVS
+1259 KQSVTVRAT

-1279 DSVKGWTSSD
+1279 DYVKSWTSSK
-1289 KSIATVDKNGKITA
+1289 KSVATVDKNGKITA
-1303 TTKEGKATIT
+1303 TSKEGTAVIT
-1313 VTLASGKKAQI
+1313 VTLASK
-1324 AVTVKETKHVY
+1324 
-1335 TKWTKVSSATVF
+1335 
-1347 APEKRQS
+1347 
-1354 TCNLCGRKITR
+1354 
-1365 EFGTKLTPTV
+1365 
-1375 KLTKTTLTLKTKQ
+1375 
-1388 SVTVKASG
+1388 
-1396 LARGDSVK
+1396 
-1404 KWTSSNKSIA
+1404 
-1414 TVDKNGKITAT
+1414 
-1425 AKEGKATI
+1425 
-1433 TVTLA
+1433 
-1438 SGKTAKVAV
+1438 KTAKVTV
-1447 TVKLIRTTKL
+1447 TVKMIRTTKL
-1457 TNVPKTLSITAGKKY
+1457 TKVPKTLSLTTGKKY

-1492 NTKIATVSSQGAVTA
+1492 NTKIATVSSTGV
-1507 VKAGS
+1507 
-1512 ATITVQSG
+1512 
-1520 KQKATVKVTVKKAPA
+1520 
-1535 LKSIKNVPGS
+1535 
-1545 KTIAN
+1545 
-1550 GKTYTLKPQLY
+1550 
-1561 PSGAIAKIT
+1561 
-1570 YTTSNKNVATVDS
+1570 
-1583 KGKITAKKK
+1583 ITAKKVGK
-1592 GTAVITV
+1592 VTITV
-1599 KAGKFT
+1599 
-1605 AKCKVTVK
+1605 

>member
-28 ATTFAGELPEEVT
+28 ATTFAGELPGELT
-41 AEDFSDAGEAVTEEV
+41 AEAFSDNGEAVTEEV
-56 TGDDFSDGEAVAEQS
+56 TEDDFSDGETAAGQS
-71 SADENGVV
+71 SAGENEVV
-79 EDVPAVQAEESSEGS
+79 DVPAAQAEESSEGS

-192 GPYSFTAT
+192 GPYTFTAT

-219 ALATQNFTIVLAPE
+219 ALATQDFTIVLAPE
-233 KRNYTVN
+233 KKNYTVN

-254 ATVDIQKDWNSLT
+254 ATVDIQKDWSSLT
-267 PGEDG
+267 PADDG

-279 SEYTLTVTAD
+279 SEYTLTVTVD
-289 GYDKYTQTFIPSASG
+289 GYDKYTQTILPSASG
-304 DMEVKLSP
+304 DIEVKLSP

-389 VTLESNINPADQSA
+389 VTLQSNIDPADQAA

-417 LRPVY
+417 LRPIY

-566 PEVISIQNP
+566 PDVISIQNP

-600 ATFKANDTLL
+600 ATFKANDILL

-622 ITKTFEVTVKGSGSQ
+622 ITKTFKVTVKGSGSQ

-715 VDLFAY
+715 VDLFTY

-757 DTEIAM
+757 DAEIAM

-776 GDNADVDSITTNLH
+776 GDNADADSITTNLH

-805 VYTADDK
+805 VYNADDK

-820 DYFDDPWIMEGQG
+820 DYFDNPWIMEGQG

-879 PDNAKLQKLYKQEA
+879 LDNAKLQKLYKQEA
-893 SVTVTVKGTKAESEA
+893 SVTVTVKGTKAEGEA

-924 EGTEAGQY
+924 EGTKAGQY
-932 PEGTKKALTEA
+932 PEGTKDALSEA
-943 IAAAQAVSDN
+943 IKAAQAVSDN

-967 LTEAMKDCQDSRI
+967 LAKAMKDCQDSRI

-989 AATEA
+989 AGTEA
-994 NTSGKTQALTVKATD
+994 NTAGKTQALTVKATD
-1009 AALYGYTKP
+1009 AALYGYVKP
-1018 ESVQAEVTVLDA
+1018 EKVQAEVTVLDA

-1048 DYLVVSEQGWIN
+1048 DYLVVNESGWIS
-1060 KVFGVTTA
+1060 KAFGVTTA
-1068 SVGFFVNNKMPIS
+1068 NVSFFVNNKMPLGDS
-1081 ADTGYGST
+1081 GYGSM
-1089 CNEAVLQSGD
+1089 CNEAVLNSGD
-1099 ILNVVLY
+1099 VLNVFFY
-1106 HDTTGWSDKY
+1106 NDTAGYSDEY
-1116 LYFDGIASDIM
+1116 LYFDSIACDIM
-1127 AKKDFTLNVK
+1127 AKKDFILNVK
-1137 GFTAAWGDESVAQK
+1137 GFKAAWGEEASAQK

-1156 LRDSEGKA
+1156 LRDSEGKTV
-1164 AATGT
+1164 ATGT

-1176 TLNVPAEGTYT
+1176 TLNAPAEGTYT
-1187 AVITKT
+1187 AAIVKT
-1193 PYEYYIPVDAQIVA
+1193 PYEYYIPVDAKVVA

-1219 VSDATVFAPEKQ
+1219 VSSATVFAPEKQ

-1244 DGGKKLDPTVKLSKT
+1244 TVGEKLTPTVKLTATKLALKT
-1259 TVALTLKQSETVKVS
+1259 KQSVTVRAT

-1279 DSVKGWTSSD
+1279 DYVKSWTSSK
-1289 KSIATVDKNGKITA
+1289 KSVATVDKNGKITA
-1303 TTKEGKATIT
+1303 TSKEGT
-1313 VTLASGKKAQI
+1313 
-1324 AVTVKETKHVY
+1324 AV
-1335 TKWTKVSSATVF
+1335 
-1347 APEKRQS
+1347 
-1354 TCNLCGRKITR
+1354 
-1365 EFGTKLTPTV
+1365 
-1375 KLTKTTLTLKTKQ
+1375 
-1388 SVTVKASG
+1388 
-1396 LARGDSVK
+1396 
-1404 KWTSSNKSIA
+1404 
-1414 TVDKNGKITAT
+1414 
-1425 AKEGKATI
+1425 I

-1438 SGKTAKVAV
+1438 SGKTAKVTV
-1447 TVKLIRTTKL
+1447 TVKMIRTTKL
-1457 TNVPKTLSITAGKKY
+1457 TKVPKTLSLTTGKKY

-1492 NTKIATVSSQGAVTA
+1492 NTKIATVSSTGVITA
-1507 VKAGS
+1507 KKVGKV
-1512 ATITVQSG
+1512 TITVQSG
-1520 KQKATVKVTVKKAPA
+1520 KQKATVTLTVKKAPA
-1535 LKSIKNVPGS
+1535 LKAIKNVPTK
-1545 KTIAN
+1545 KTITK

-1570 YTTSNKNVATVDS
+1570 YTTSNKSIATVDS

>member
-28 ATTFAGELPEEVT
+28 ATTFAGELPGELT
-41 AEDFSDAGEAVTEEV
+41 AEAFSDNGEAVTEEV
-56 TGDDFSDGEAVAEQS
+56 TEDDFSDGETAAGQS
-71 SADENGVV
+71 SAGENEVV
-79 EDVPAVQAEESSEGS
+79 DVPAAQAEESSEGS

-192 GPYSFTAT
+192 GPYTFTAT
-200 LKLFALDTDTT
+200 LKLFALDIDTT

-219 ALATQNFTIVLAPE
+219 ALATQDFTIVLAPE
-233 KRNYTVN
+233 KKNYTVN

-254 ATVDIQKDWNSLT
+254 ATVDIQKDWSSLT
-267 PGEDG
+267 PADDG

-289 GYDKYTQTFIPSASG
+289 GYDKYTQTILPSASG
-304 DMEVKLSP
+304 DIEVKLSP

-389 VTLESNINPADQSA
+389 VTLQSNIDPADQAA

-417 LRPVY
+417 LRPIY

-566 PEVISIQNP
+566 PDVISIQNP

-600 ATFKANDTLL
+600 ATFRANDILL

-622 ITKTFEVTVKGSGSQ
+622 ITKTFKVTVKGSGSQ

-715 VDLFAY
+715 VDLFTY

-757 DTEIAM
+757 DAEIAM

-776 GDNADVDSITTNLH
+776 GDNADADSITTNLH

-805 VYTADDK
+805 VYNADDK

-879 PDNAKLQKLYKQEA
+879 LDNAKLQKLYKQEA
-893 SVTVTVKGTKAESEA
+893 SVTVTVKGTKAEGEA

-932 PEGTKKALTEA
+932 PEGTKDALSEA
-943 IAAAQAVSDN
+943 IKAAQAVSDN

-967 LTEAMKDCQDSRI
+967 LAKAMKDCQDSRI

-989 AATEA
+989 AGTEA
-994 NTSGKTQALTVKATD
+994 NTAGKTQALTVKATD
-1009 AALYGYTKP
+1009 AALYGYVKP
-1018 ESVQAEVTVLDA
+1018 EKVQAEVTVLDA

-1048 DYLVVSEQGWIN
+1048 DYLVVNESGLIS
-1060 KVFGVTTA
+1060 KAFGVTTA
-1068 SVGFFVNNKMPIS
+1068 NVSFFVNNKMPLGDS
-1081 ADTGYGST
+1081 GYGSM
-1089 CNEAVLQSGD
+1089 CNEAVLNSGD
-1099 ILNVVLY
+1099 VLNVFFY
-1106 HDTTGWSDKY
+1106 NDTAGYSDEY
-1116 LYFDGIASDIM
+1116 LYFDSIACDIM
-1127 AKKDFTLNVK
+1127 AKKDFILNVK
-1137 GFTAAWGDESVAQK
+1137 GFKAAWGEEASAQK

-1156 LRDSEGKA
+1156 LRDSEGKTV
-1164 AATGT
+1164 ATGT

-1176 TLNVPAEGTYT
+1176 TLNAPAEGTYT
-1187 AVITKT
+1187 AAIVKT
-1193 PYEYYIPVDAQIVA
+1193 PYEYYIPVDAKVVA

-1219 VSDATVFAPEKQ
+1219 VSSATVFAPEKQ

-1244 DGGKKLDPTVKLSKT
+1244 TVGEKLTPTVKLTATKLALKT
-1259 TVALTLKQSETVKVS
+1259 KQSVTVRAT

-1279 DSVKGWTSSD
+1279 DYVKSWTSSK
-1289 KSIATVDKNGKITA
+1289 KSVATVDKNGKITA
-1303 TTKEGKATIT
+1303 TSKEGTAVIT
-1313 VTLASGKKAQI
+1313 VTLASK
-1324 AVTVKETKHVY
+1324 
-1335 TKWTKVSSATVF
+1335 
-1347 APEKRQS
+1347 
-1354 TCNLCGRKITR
+1354 
-1365 EFGTKLTPTV
+1365 
-1375 KLTKTTLTLKTKQ
+1375 
-1388 SVTVKASG
+1388 
-1396 LARGDSVK
+1396 
-1404 KWTSSNKSIA
+1404 
-1414 TVDKNGKITAT
+1414 
-1425 AKEGKATI
+1425 
-1433 TVTLA
+1433 
-1438 SGKTAKVAV
+1438 KTAKVTV
-1447 TVKLIRTTKL
+1447 TVKMIRTTKL
-1457 TNVPKTLSITAGKKY
+1457 TKVPKTLSLTTGKKY

-1492 NTKIATVSSQGAVTA
+1492 NTKIATVSSTGVITA
-1507 VKAGS
+1507 KKVGKV
-1512 ATITVQSG
+1512 TITVQSG
-1520 KQKATVKVTVKKAPA
+1520 KQKATVTLTVKKAPA
-1535 LKSIKNVPGS
+1535 LKAIKNVPTK
-1545 KTIAN
+1545 KTITK

-1570 YTTSNKNVATVDS
+1570 YTTSNKSIATVDS

>member
-28 ATTFAGELPEEVT
+28 ATTFAGELPGELT
-41 AEDFSDAGEAVTEEV
+41 AEAFSDNGEAVTEEV
-56 TGDDFSDGEAVAEQS
+56 TEDDFSDGETAAGQS
-71 SADENGVV
+71 SAGENEVV
-79 EDVPAVQAEESSEGS
+79 DVPAAQAEESSEGS

-192 GPYSFTAT
+192 GPYTFTAT

-219 ALATQNFTIVLAPE
+219 ALATQDFTIVLAPE
-233 KRNYTVN
+233 KKNYTVN

-254 ATVDIQKDWNSLT
+254 ATVDIQKDWSSLT
-267 PGEDG
+267 PAGDG

-289 GYDKYTQTFIPSASG
+289 GYDKYTQTILPSASG
-304 DMEVKLSP
+304 DIEVKLSP

-389 VTLESNINPADQSA
+389 VTLQSNIDPADQAA

-417 LRPVY
+417 LRPIY

-566 PEVISIQNP
+566 PDVISIQNP

-600 ATFKANDTLL
+600 ATFRANDILL

-622 ITKTFEVTVKGSGSQ
+622 ITKTFKVTVKGSGSQ

-715 VDLFAY
+715 VDLFTY

-757 DTEIAM
+757 DAEIAM

-776 GDNADVDSITTNLH
+776 GDNADADSITTNLH

-805 VYTADDK
+805 VYNADDK

-879 PDNAKLQKLYKQEA
+879 LDNAKLQKLYKQEA
-893 SVTVTVKGTKAESEA
+893 SVTVTVKGTKAEGEA

-932 PEGTKKALTEA
+932 PEGTKDALSEA
-943 IAAAQAVSDN
+943 IKAAQAVSDN

-967 LTEAMKDCQDSRI
+967 LAKAMKDCQDSRI

-989 AATEA
+989 AGTEA
-994 NTSGKTQALTVKATD
+994 NTAGKTQALTVKATD
-1009 AALYGYTKP
+1009 AALYGYVKP
-1018 ESVQAEVTVLDA
+1018 EKVQAEVTVLDA

-1048 DYLVVSEQGWIN
+1048 DYLVVNESGLIS
-1060 KVFGVTTA
+1060 KAFGVTTA
-1068 SVGFFVNNKMPIS
+1068 NVSFFVNNKMPLGDS
-1081 ADTGYGST
+1081 GYGSM
-1089 CNEAVLQSGD
+1089 CNEAVLNSGD
-1099 ILNVVLY
+1099 VLNVFFY
-1106 HDTTGWSDKY
+1106 NDTAGYSDEY
-1116 LYFDGIASDIM
+1116 LYFDSIACDIM
-1127 AKKDFTLNVK
+1127 AKKDFILNVK
-1137 GFTAAWGDESVAQK
+1137 GFKAAWGEEASAQK

-1156 LRDSEGKA
+1156 LRDSEGKTV
-1164 AATGT
+1164 ATGT

-1176 TLNVPAEGTYT
+1176 TLNAPAEGTYT
-1187 AVITKT
+1187 AAIVKT
-1193 PYEYYIPVDAQIVA
+1193 PYEYYIPVDAKVVA

-1219 VSDATVFAPEKQ
+1219 VSSATVFAPEKQ

-1244 DGGKKLDPTVKLSKT
+1244 TVGEKLTPTVKLTATKLALKT
-1259 TVALTLKQSETVKVS
+1259 KQSVTVRAT

-1279 DSVKGWTSSD
+1279 DYVKSWTSSK
-1289 KSIATVDKNGKITA
+1289 KSVATVDKNGKITA
-1303 TTKEGKATIT
+1303 TSKEGTAVIT
-1313 VTLASGKKAQI
+1313 VTLASK
-1324 AVTVKETKHVY
+1324 
-1335 TKWTKVSSATVF
+1335 
-1347 APEKRQS
+1347 
-1354 TCNLCGRKITR
+1354 
-1365 EFGTKLTPTV
+1365 
-1375 KLTKTTLTLKTKQ
+1375 
-1388 SVTVKASG
+1388 
-1396 LARGDSVK
+1396 
-1404 KWTSSNKSIA
+1404 
-1414 TVDKNGKITAT
+1414 
-1425 AKEGKATI
+1425 
-1433 TVTLA
+1433 
-1438 SGKTAKVAV
+1438 KTAKVTV
-1447 TVKLIRTTKL
+1447 TVKMIRTTKL
-1457 TNVPKTLSITAGKKY
+1457 TKVPKTLSLTTGKKY

-1492 NTKIATVSSQGAVTA
+1492 NTKIATVSSTGVITA
-1507 VKAGS
+1507 KKVGKV
-1512 ATITVQSG
+1512 TITVQSG
-1520 KQKATVKVTVKKAPA
+1520 KQKATVTLTVKKAPA
-1535 LKSIKNVPGS
+1535 LKAIKNVPTK
-1545 KTIAN
+1545 KTITK

-1570 YTTSNKNVATVDS
+1570 YTSSNKSVATVDS

>member
-28 ATTFAGELPEEVT
+28 ATTFAGELPGELT
-41 AEDFSDAGEAVTEEV
+41 AEAFSDNGEAVTEEV
-56 TGDDFSDGEAVAEQS
+56 TEDDFSDGETAAGQS
-71 SADENGVV
+71 SAGENEVV
-79 EDVPAVQAEESSEGS
+79 DVPAAQAEESSEGS

-192 GPYSFTAT
+192 GPYTFTAT

-219 ALATQNFTIVLAPE
+219 ALATQDFTIVLAPE
-233 KRNYTVN
+233 KKNYTVN

-254 ATVDIQKDWNSLT
+254 ATVDIQKDWSSLT
-267 PGEDG
+267 PADDG

-289 GYDKYTQTFIPSASG
+289 GYDKYTQTILPSASG
-304 DMEVKLSP
+304 DIEVKLSP

-389 VTLESNINPADQSA
+389 VTLQSNIDPADQAA

-566 PEVISIQNP
+566 PDVISIQNP

-600 ATFKANDTLL
+600 ATFKANDILL

-622 ITKTFEVTVKGSGSQ
+622 IKKTFKVTVKGSGSQ

-715 VDLFAY
+715 VDLFTY

-757 DTEIAM
+757 DAEIAM

-776 GDNADVDSITTNLH
+776 GDNADADSITTNLH

-805 VYTADDK
+805 VYNADDK

-879 PDNAKLQKLYKQEA
+879 RDNAKLQKLYKQEA
-893 SVTVTVKGTKAESEA
+893 SVTVTVKGTKAEGEA

-932 PEGTKKALTEA
+932 PEGTKDALSEA
-943 IAAAQAVSDN
+943 IKAAQAVSDN

-967 LTEAMKDCQDSRI
+967 LAKAMKDCQDSRI

-989 AATEA
+989 AGTEA
-994 NTSGKTQALTVKATD
+994 NTAGKTQALTVKATD
-1009 AALYGYTKP
+1009 AALYGYVKP
-1018 ESVQAEVTVLDA
+1018 EKVQAEVTVLDA

-1048 DYLVVSEQGWIN
+1048 DYLVVNESGLIS
-1060 KVFGVTTA
+1060 KAFGVTTA
-1068 SVGFFVNNKMPIS
+1068 NVSFFVNNKMPLGDS
-1081 ADTGYGST
+1081 GYGSM
-1089 CNEAVLQSGD
+1089 CNEAVLNSGD
-1099 ILNVVLY
+1099 VLNVFFY
-1106 HDTTGWSDKY
+1106 NDTAGYSDEY
-1116 LYFDGIASDIM
+1116 LYFDSIACDIM
-1127 AKKDFTLNVK
+1127 AKKDFILNVK
-1137 GFTAAWGDESVAQK
+1137 GFKAAWGEEASAQK

-1156 LRDSEGKA
+1156 LRDSEGKTV
-1164 AATGT
+1164 ATGT

-1176 TLNVPAEGTYT
+1176 TLNAPAEGTYT
-1187 AVITKT
+1187 AAIVKT
-1193 PYEYYIPVDAQIVA
+1193 PYEYYIPVDAKVVA

-1219 VSDATVFAPEKQ
+1219 VSSATVFAPEKQ

-1244 DGGKKLDPTVKLSKT
+1244 TVGEKLTPTVKLTATKLALKT
-1259 TVALTLKQSETVKVS
+1259 KQSVTVRAT

-1279 DSVKGWTSSD
+1279 DYVKSWTSSK
-1289 KSIATVDKNGKITA
+1289 KSVATVDKNGKITA
-1303 TTKEGKATIT
+1303 TSKEGTAVIT
-1313 VTLASGKKAQI
+1313 VTLASKKNAKVT
-1324 AVTVKETKHVY
+1324 VTVKM
-1335 TKWTKVSSATVF
+1335 
-1347 APEKRQS
+1347 
-1354 TCNLCGRKITR
+1354 
-1365 EFGTKLTPTV
+1365 
-1375 KLTKTTLTLKTKQ
+1375 
-1388 SVTVKASG
+1388 
-1396 LARGDSVK
+1396 
-1404 KWTSSNKSIA
+1404 
-1414 TVDKNGKITAT
+1414 
-1425 AKEGKATI
+1425 
-1433 TVTLA
+1433 
-1438 SGKTAKVAV
+1438 
-1447 TVKLIRTTKL
+1447 IRTTKL
-1457 TNVPKTLSITAGKKY
+1457 TKVPKTLSLTTGKKY

-1492 NTKIATVSSQGAVTA
+1492 NTKIATVSSTGVITA
-1507 VKAGS
+1507 KKVGKV
-1512 ATITVQSG
+1512 TITVQSG
-1520 KQKATVKVTVKKAPA
+1520 KQKATVTLTVKKAPA
-1535 LKSIKNVPGS
+1535 LKAIKNVPTK
-1545 KTIAN
+1545 KTITK

-1570 YTTSNKNVATVDS
+1570 YTTSNKSIATVDS

>member
-28 ATTFAGELPEEVT
+28 ATTFAGELPGELT
-41 AEDFSDAGEAVTEEV
+41 AEAFSDNGEAVTEEV
-56 TGDDFSDGEAVAEQS
+56 TEDDFSDGETAAGQS
-71 SADENGVV
+71 SAGENEVV
-79 EDVPAVQAEESSEGS
+79 DVPAAQAEESSEGS

-192 GPYSFTAT
+192 GPYTFTAT

-219 ALATQNFTIVLAPE
+219 ALATQDFTIVLAPE
-233 KRNYTVN
+233 KKNYTVN

-254 ATVDIQKDWNSLT
+254 ATVDIQKDWSSLT
-267 PGEDG
+267 PADDG

-289 GYDKYTQTFIPSASG
+289 GYDKYTQTILPSASG
-304 DMEVKLSP
+304 DIEVKLSP

-376 FTVPDEAGDYTFP
+376 FTVPDDAGDYTFP
-389 VTLESNINPADQSA
+389 VTLQSNIDPADQAA

-417 LRPVY
+417 LRPIY

-566 PEVISIQNP
+566 PDVISIKNP

-600 ATFKANDTLL
+600 ATFKANDILL

-622 ITKTFEVTVKGSGSQ
+622 ITKTFKVTVKGSGSQ

-715 VDLFAY
+715 VDLFTY

-757 DTEIAM
+757 DAEIAM

-776 GDNADVDSITTNLH
+776 GDNADADSITTNLH

-805 VYTADDK
+805 VYNADDK

-879 PDNAKLQKLYKQEA
+879 LDNAKLQKLYKQEA
-893 SVTVTVKGTKAESEA
+893 SVTVTVKGTKAEGEA

-932 PEGTKKALTEA
+932 PEGTKDALSEA
-943 IAAAQAVSDN
+943 IKAAQAVSDN

-967 LTEAMKDCQDSRI
+967 LAKAMKDCQDSRI

-989 AATEA
+989 AGTEA
-994 NTSGKTQALTVKATD
+994 NTAGKTQALTVKATD
-1009 AALYGYTKP
+1009 AALYGYVKP
-1018 ESVQAEVTVLDA
+1018 EKVQAEVTVLDA

-1048 DYLVVSEQGWIN
+1048 DYLVVNESGLIS
-1060 KVFGVTTA
+1060 KAFGVTTA
-1068 SVGFFVNNKMPIS
+1068 NVSFFVNNKMPLGDS
-1081 ADTGYGST
+1081 GYGSM
-1089 CNEAVLQSGD
+1089 CNEAVLNSGD
-1099 ILNVVLY
+1099 VLNVFFY
-1106 HDTTGWSDKY
+1106 NDTAGYSDEY
-1116 LYFDGIASDIM
+1116 LYFDSIACDIM
-1127 AKKDFTLNVK
+1127 AKKDFILNVK
-1137 GFTAAWGDESVAQK
+1137 GFKAAWGEEASAQK

-1156 LRDSEGKA
+1156 LRDSEGKTV
-1164 AATGT
+1164 ATGT

-1176 TLNVPAEGTYT
+1176 TLNAPAEGTYT
-1187 AVITKT
+1187 AAIVKT
-1193 PYEYYIPVDAQIVA
+1193 PYEYYIPVDAKVVA

-1219 VSDATVFAPEKQ
+1219 VSSATVFAPEKQ

-1244 DGGKKLDPTVKLSKT
+1244 TVGEKLTPTVKLTATKLALKT
-1259 TVALTLKQSETVKVS
+1259 KQSVTVRAT

-1279 DSVKGWTSSD
+1279 DYVKSWTSSK
-1289 KSIATVDKNGKITA
+1289 KSVATVDKNGKITA
-1303 TTKEGKATIT
+1303 TSKEGT
-1313 VTLASGKKAQI
+1313 
-1324 AVTVKETKHVY
+1324 AV
-1335 TKWTKVSSATVF
+1335 
-1347 APEKRQS
+1347 
-1354 TCNLCGRKITR
+1354 
-1365 EFGTKLTPTV
+1365 
-1375 KLTKTTLTLKTKQ
+1375 
-1388 SVTVKASG
+1388 
-1396 LARGDSVK
+1396 
-1404 KWTSSNKSIA
+1404 
-1414 TVDKNGKITAT
+1414 
-1425 AKEGKATI
+1425 I

-1438 SGKTAKVAV
+1438 SGKTAKVTV
-1447 TVKLIRTTKL
+1447 TVKMLRTTKL
-1457 TNVPKTLSITAGKKY
+1457 TKVPKTLSLTTGKKY

-1492 NTKIATVSSQGAVTA
+1492 NTKIATVSSTGVITA
-1507 VKAGS
+1507 KKVGKV
-1512 ATITVQSG
+1512 TITVQSG
-1520 KQKATVKVTVKKAPA
+1520 KQKATVTLTVKKAPA
-1535 LKSIKNVPGS
+1535 LKAIKNVPPK
-1545 KTIAN
+1545 KTITK

-1570 YTTSNKNVATVDS
+1570 YTTSNKSIATVDS

>member
-28 ATTFAGELPEEVT
+28 ATTFAGELPGELT
-41 AEDFSDAGEAVTEEV
+41 AEAFSDNGEAVTEEV
-56 TGDDFSDGEAVAEQS
+56 TEDDFSDGETAAGQS
-71 SADENGVV
+71 SAGENEVV
-79 EDVPAVQAEESSEGS
+79 DVPAAQAEESSEGS

-192 GPYSFTAT
+192 GPYTFTAT

-219 ALATQNFTIVLAPE
+219 ALATQDFTIVLAPE
-233 KRNYTVN
+233 KKNYTVN

-254 ATVDIQKDWNSLT
+254 ATVDIQKDWSSLT
-267 PGEDG
+267 PADDG

-289 GYDKYTQTFIPSASG
+289 GYDKYTQTILPSASG
-304 DMEVKLSP
+304 DIEVKLSP

-389 VTLESNINPADQSA
+389 VTLQSNIDPADQAA

-497 VSESRRVTVSW
+497 VSENRRVTVSW

-566 PEVISIQNP
+566 PDVISIQNP

-600 ATFKANDTLL
+600 ATFKANDILL

-622 ITKTFEVTVKGSGSQ
+622 ITKTFKVTVKGSGSQ

-715 VDLFAY
+715 VDLFTY

-757 DTEIAM
+757 DAEIAM

-776 GDNADVDSITTNLH
+776 GDNADADSITTNLH

-805 VYTADDK
+805 VYNADDK

-879 PDNAKLQKLYKQEA
+879 LDNAKLQKLYKQEA
-893 SVTVTVKGTKAESEA
+893 SVTVTVKGTKAEGEA

-932 PEGTKKALTEA
+932 PEGTKDALSEA
-943 IAAAQAVSDN
+943 IKAAQAVSDN

-967 LTEAMKDCQDSRI
+967 LAKAMKDCQDSRI

-989 AATEA
+989 AGTEA
-994 NTSGKTQALTVKATD
+994 NTAGKTQALTVKATD
-1009 AALYGYTKP
+1009 AALYGYVKP
-1018 ESVQAEVTVLDA
+1018 EKVQAEVTVLDA

-1048 DYLVVSEQGWIN
+1048 DYLVVNESGLIS
-1060 KVFGVTTA
+1060 KAFGVTTA
-1068 SVGFFVNNKMPIS
+1068 NISFFVNNKMPLGDS
-1081 ADTGYGST
+1081 GYGSM
-1089 CNEAVLQSGD
+1089 CNEAVLNSGD
-1099 ILNVVLY
+1099 VLNVFFY
-1106 HDTTGWSDKY
+1106 NDTAGYSDEY
-1116 LYFDGIASDIM
+1116 LYFDSIACDIM
-1127 AKKDFTLNVK
+1127 AKKDFILNVK
-1137 GFTAAWGDESVAQK
+1137 GFKAAWGEEASAQK

-1156 LRDSEGKA
+1156 LRDSEGKTV
-1164 AATGT
+1164 ATGT

-1176 TLNVPAEGTYT
+1176 TLNAPAEGTYT
-1187 AVITKT
+1187 AAIVKT
-1193 PYEYYIPVDAQIVA
+1193 PYEYYIPVDAKVVA

-1219 VSDATVFAPEKQ
+1219 VSSATVFAPEKQ

-1244 DGGKKLDPTVKLSKT
+1244 TVGEKLTPTVKLTATKLALKT
-1259 TVALTLKQSETVKVS
+1259 KQSVTVRAT

-1279 DSVKGWTSSD
+1279 DYVKSWTSSK
-1289 KSIATVDKNGKITA
+1289 KSVATVDKNGKITA
-1303 TTKEGKATIT
+1303 TSKEGT
-1313 VTLASGKKAQI
+1313 
-1324 AVTVKETKHVY
+1324 AV
-1335 TKWTKVSSATVF
+1335 
-1347 APEKRQS
+1347 
-1354 TCNLCGRKITR
+1354 
-1365 EFGTKLTPTV
+1365 
-1375 KLTKTTLTLKTKQ
+1375 
-1388 SVTVKASG
+1388 
-1396 LARGDSVK
+1396 
-1404 KWTSSNKSIA
+1404 
-1414 TVDKNGKITAT
+1414 
-1425 AKEGKATI
+1425 I

-1438 SGKTAKVAV
+1438 SGKTAKVTV
-1447 TVKLIRTTKL
+1447 TVKMIRTTKL
-1457 TNVPKTLSITAGKKY
+1457 TKVPKTLSLTTGKKY

-1492 NTKIATVSSQGAVTA
+1492 NTKIATVSSTGVITA
-1507 VKAGS
+1507 KKVGKV
-1512 ATITVQSG
+1512 TITVQSG
-1520 KQKATVKVTVKKAPA
+1520 KQKATVTLTVKKAPA
-1535 LKSIKNVPGS
+1535 LKAIKNVPPK
-1545 KTIAN
+1545 KTITK

-1570 YTTSNKNVATVDS
+1570 YTSSNKSVATVDS

>member
-28 ATTFAGELPEEVT
+28 ATTFAGELPGELT
-41 AEDFSDAGEAVTEEV
+41 AEAFSDNGEAVTEEV
-56 TGDDFSDGEAVAEQS
+56 TEDDFSDGETAAGQS
-71 SADENGVV
+71 SAGENEVV
-79 EDVPAVQAEESSEGS
+79 DVPAAQAEESSEGS

-192 GPYSFTAT
+192 GPYTFTAT

-219 ALATQNFTIVLAPE
+219 ALATQDFTIVLAPE
-233 KRNYTVN
+233 KKNYTVN

-254 ATVDIQKDWNSLT
+254 ATVDIQKDWSSLT
-267 PGEDG
+267 PADDG

-289 GYDKYTQTFIPSASG
+289 GYDKYTQTILPSASG
-304 DMEVKLSP
+304 DIEVKISP

-389 VTLESNINPADQSA
+389 VTLQSNIDPADQAA

-417 LRPVY
+417 LRPIY

-566 PEVISIQNP
+566 PDVISIQNP

-600 ATFKANDTLL
+600 ATFKANDILL

-622 ITKTFEVTVKGSGSQ
+622 ITKTFKVTVKGSGSQ

-715 VDLFAY
+715 VDLFTY

-757 DTEIAM
+757 DAEIAM

-776 GDNADVDSITTNLH
+776 GDNADADSITTNLH

-805 VYTADDK
+805 VYNADDK

-879 PDNAKLQKLYKQEA
+879 LDNAKLQKLYKQEA
-893 SVTVTVKGTKAESEA
+893 SVTVTVKGTKAEGEA

-932 PEGTKKALTEA
+932 PEGTKDALSEA
-943 IAAAQAVSDN
+943 IKAAQAVSDN

-967 LTEAMKDCQDSRI
+967 LAKAMKDCQDSRI

-989 AATEA
+989 AGTEA
-994 NTSGKTQALTVKATD
+994 NTAGKTQALTVKATD
-1009 AALYGYTKP
+1009 AALYGYVKP
-1018 ESVQAEVTVLDA
+1018 EKVQAEVTVLDA

-1048 DYLVVSEQGWIN
+1048 DYLVVNESGLIS
-1060 KVFGVTTA
+1060 KAIGVTSA
-1068 SVGFFVNNKMPIS
+1068 NVSFFVNNKMPLGDS
-1081 ADTGYGST
+1081 GYGSM
-1089 CNEAVLQSGD
+1089 CNEAVLNSGD
-1099 ILNVVLY
+1099 VLNVFFY
-1106 HDTTGWSDKY
+1106 NDTAGYSDEY
-1116 LYFDGIASDIM
+1116 LYFDSIACDIM
-1127 AKKDFTLNVK
+1127 AKKDFILNVK
-1137 GFTAAWGDESVAQK
+1137 GFKAAWGEEASAQK

-1156 LRDSEGKA
+1156 LRDSEGKTV
-1164 AATGT
+1164 ATGT

-1176 TLNVPAEGTYT
+1176 TLNAPAEGTYT
-1187 AVITKT
+1187 AAIVKT
-1193 PYEYYIPVDAQIVA
+1193 PYEYYIPVDAKVVA

-1219 VSDATVFAPEKQ
+1219 VSSATVFAPEKQ

-1244 DGGKKLDPTVKLSKT
+1244 TVGEKLTPTVKLTATKLALKT
-1259 TVALTLKQSETVKVS
+1259 KQSVTVRAT

-1279 DSVKGWTSSD
+1279 DYVKSWTSSK
-1289 KSIATVDKNGKITA
+1289 KSVATVDKNGKITA
-1303 TTKEGKATIT
+1303 TSKEGT
-1313 VTLASGKKAQI
+1313 
-1324 AVTVKETKHVY
+1324 AV
-1335 TKWTKVSSATVF
+1335 
-1347 APEKRQS
+1347 
-1354 TCNLCGRKITR
+1354 
-1365 EFGTKLTPTV
+1365 
-1375 KLTKTTLTLKTKQ
+1375 
-1388 SVTVKASG
+1388 
-1396 LARGDSVK
+1396 
-1404 KWTSSNKSIA
+1404 
-1414 TVDKNGKITAT
+1414 
-1425 AKEGKATI
+1425 I

-1438 SGKTAKVAV
+1438 SGKTAKVTV
-1447 TVKLIRTTKL
+1447 TVKMIRTTKL
-1457 TNVPKTLSITAGKKY
+1457 TKVPKTLSLTTGKKY

-1492 NTKIATVSSQGAVTA
+1492 NTKIATVSSTGVITA
-1507 VKAGS
+1507 KKVGKV
-1512 ATITVQSG
+1512 TITVQSG
-1520 KQKATVKVTVKKAPA
+1520 KQKATVTLTVKKAPA
-1535 LKSIKNVPGS
+1535 LKVIKNVPTK
-1545 KTIAN
+1545 KTITK

-1570 YTTSNKNVATVDS
+1570 YTTSNKSIATVDS

>member
-28 ATTFAGELPEEVT
+28 ATTFAGELPGELT
-41 AEDFSDAGEAVTEEV
+41 AEAFSDNGEAVTEEV
-56 TGDDFSDGEAVAEQS
+56 TEDDFSDGETAAGQS
-71 SADENGVV
+71 SAGENEVV
-79 EDVPAVQAEESSEGS
+79 DVPAAQAEESSEGS

-192 GPYSFTAT
+192 GPYTFTAT

-219 ALATQNFTIVLAPE
+219 ALATQDFTIVLAPE
-233 KRNYTVN
+233 KKNYTVN

-254 ATVDIQKDWNSLT
+254 ATVDIQKDWSSLT
-267 PGEDG
+267 PADDG

-289 GYDKYTQTFIPSASG
+289 GYDKYTQTILPSASG
-304 DMEVKLSP
+304 DIEVKLSP

-389 VTLESNINPADQSA
+389 VTLQSNIDPADQAA

-417 LRPVY
+417 LRPIY

-566 PEVISIQNP
+566 PDVISIQNP

-600 ATFKANDTLL
+600 ATFRANDILL

-622 ITKTFEVTVKGSGSQ
+622 ITKTFKVTVKGSGSQ

-658 DFTTQTQL
+658 NFTTQTQL

-715 VDLFAY
+715 VDLFTY

-757 DTEIAM
+757 DAEIAM

-776 GDNADVDSITTNLH
+776 GDNADADSITTNLH

-805 VYTADDK
+805 VYNADDK

-879 PDNAKLQKLYKQEA
+879 LDNAKLQKLYKQEA
-893 SVTVTVKGTKAESEA
+893 SVTVTVKGTKAEGEA

-932 PEGTKKALTEA
+932 PEGTKDALSEA
-943 IAAAQAVSDN
+943 IKAAQAVSDN

-967 LTEAMKDCQDSRI
+967 LAKAMKDCQDSRI

-989 AATEA
+989 AGTEA
-994 NTSGKTQALTVKATD
+994 NTAGKTQALTVKATD
-1009 AALYGYTKP
+1009 AALYGYVKP
-1018 ESVQAEVTVLDA
+1018 EKVQAEVTVLDA

-1048 DYLVVSEQGWIN
+1048 DYLVVNESGLIS
-1060 KVFGVTTA
+1060 KAFGVTTA
-1068 SVGFFVNNKMPIS
+1068 NVSFFVNNKMPLGDS
-1081 ADTGYGST
+1081 GYGSM
-1089 CNEAVLQSGD
+1089 CNEAVLNSGD
-1099 ILNVVLY
+1099 VLNVFFY
-1106 HDTTGWSDKY
+1106 NDTAGYSDEY
-1116 LYFDGIASDIM
+1116 LYFDSIACDIM
-1127 AKKDFTLNVK
+1127 AKKDFILNVK
-1137 GFTAAWGDESVAQK
+1137 GFKAAWGEEASAQK

-1156 LRDSEGKA
+1156 LRDSEGKTV
-1164 AATGT
+1164 ATGT

-1176 TLNVPAEGTYT
+1176 TLNAPAEGTYT
-1187 AVITKT
+1187 AAIVKT
-1193 PYEYYIPVDAQIVA
+1193 PYEYYIPVDAKVVA

-1219 VSDATVFAPEKQ
+1219 VSSATVFAPEKQ

-1244 DGGKKLDPTVKLSKT
+1244 TVGEKLTPTVKLTATKLALKT
-1259 TVALTLKQSETVKVS
+1259 KQSVTVRAT

-1279 DSVKGWTSSD
+1279 DYVKSWTSSK
-1289 KSIATVDKNGKITA
+1289 KSVATVDKNGKITA
-1303 TTKEGKATIT
+1303 TSKEGTAVIT
-1313 VTLASGKKAQI
+1313 VTLASK
-1324 AVTVKETKHVY
+1324 
-1335 TKWTKVSSATVF
+1335 
-1347 APEKRQS
+1347 
-1354 TCNLCGRKITR
+1354 
-1365 EFGTKLTPTV
+1365 
-1375 KLTKTTLTLKTKQ
+1375 
-1388 SVTVKASG
+1388 
-1396 LARGDSVK
+1396 
-1404 KWTSSNKSIA
+1404 
-1414 TVDKNGKITAT
+1414 
-1425 AKEGKATI
+1425 
-1433 TVTLA
+1433 
-1438 SGKTAKVAV
+1438 KTAKVTV
-1447 TVKLIRTTKL
+1447 TVKMIRTTKL
-1457 TNVPKTLSITAGKKY
+1457 TKVPKTLSLTTGKKY

-1492 NTKIATVSSQGAVTA
+1492 NTKIATVSSTGVITA
-1507 VKAGS
+1507 KKVGKV
-1512 ATITVQSG
+1512 TITVQSG
-1520 KQKATVKVTVKKAPA
+1520 KQKATVTLTVKKAPA
-1535 LKSIKNVPGS
+1535 LKAIKNVPTK
-1545 KTIAN
+1545 KTITK

-1570 YTTSNKNVATVDS
+1570 YTSSNKSVATVDS

>member
-28 ATTFAGELPEEVT
+28 ATTFAGELPGELT
-41 AEDFSDAGEAVTEEV
+41 AEAFSDNGEAVTEEV
-56 TGDDFSDGEAVAEQS
+56 TEDDFSDGETAAGQS
-71 SADENGVV
+71 SAGENEVV
-79 EDVPAVQAEESSEGS
+79 DVPAAHAEESSEGS

-192 GPYSFTAT
+192 GPYTFTAT

-219 ALATQNFTIVLAPE
+219 ALATQDFAIVLAPE
-233 KRNYTVN
+233 KKNYTVN

-254 ATVDIQKDWNSLT
+254 ATVDIQKDWSSLT
-267 PGEDG
+267 PADDG

-289 GYDKYTQTFIPSASG
+289 GYDKYTQTILPSASG
-304 DMEVKLSP
+304 DIEVKLSP

-389 VTLESNINPADQSA
+389 VTLQSNIDPADQAA

-417 LRPVY
+417 LRPIY

-566 PEVISIQNP
+566 PDVISIQNP

-600 ATFKANDTLL
+600 ATFKANDILL

-622 ITKTFEVTVKGSGSQ
+622 ITKTFKVTVKGSGSQ

-715 VDLFAY
+715 VDLFTY

-757 DTEIAM
+757 DAEIAM

-776 GDNADVDSITTNLH
+776 GDNADADSITTNLH

-805 VYTADDK
+805 VYNADDK

-820 DYFDDPWIMEGQG
+820 DYFDNPWIMEGQG

-879 PDNAKLQKLYKQEA
+879 LDNAKLQKLYKQEA
-893 SVTVTVKGTKAESEA
+893 SVTVTVKGTKAEGEA

-924 EGTEAGQY
+924 EGTKAGQY
-932 PEGTKKALTEA
+932 PEGTKDALSEA
-943 IAAAQAVSDN
+943 IKAAQAVSDN

-967 LTEAMKDCQDSRI
+967 LAKAMKDCQDSRI

-989 AATEA
+989 AGTEA
-994 NTSGKTQALTVKATD
+994 NTAGKTQALTVKATD
-1009 AALYGYTKP
+1009 AALYGYVKP
-1018 ESVQAEVTVLDA
+1018 EKVQAEVTVLDA

-1048 DYLVVSEQGWIN
+1048 DYLVVNESGWIS
-1060 KVFGVTTA
+1060 KAFGVTTA
-1068 SVGFFVNNKMPIS
+1068 NVSFFVNNKMPLGDS
-1081 ADTGYGST
+1081 GYGSM
-1089 CNEAVLQSGD
+1089 CNEAVLNSGD
-1099 ILNVVLY
+1099 VLNVFFY
-1106 HDTTGWSDKY
+1106 NDTAGYSDEY
-1116 LYFDGIASDIM
+1116 LYFDSIACDIM
-1127 AKKDFTLNVK
+1127 AKKDFILNVK
-1137 GFTAAWGDESVAQK
+1137 GFKAAWGEEASAQK

-1156 LRDSEGKA
+1156 LRDSEGKTV
-1164 AATGT
+1164 ATGT

-1176 TLNVPAEGTYT
+1176 TLNAPAEGTYT
-1187 AVITKT
+1187 AAIVKT
-1193 PYEYYIPVDAQIVA
+1193 PYEYYIPVDAKVVA

-1219 VSDATVFAPEKQ
+1219 VSSATVFAPEKQ

-1244 DGGKKLDPTVKLSKT
+1244 TVGEKLTPTVKLTATKLALKT
-1259 TVALTLKQSETVKVS
+1259 KQSVTVRAT

-1279 DSVKGWTSSD
+1279 DYVKSWTSSK
-1289 KSIATVDKNGKITA
+1289 KSVATVDKNGKITA
-1303 TTKEGKATIT
+1303 TSKEGT
-1313 VTLASGKKAQI
+1313 
-1324 AVTVKETKHVY
+1324 AV
-1335 TKWTKVSSATVF
+1335 
-1347 APEKRQS
+1347 
-1354 TCNLCGRKITR
+1354 
-1365 EFGTKLTPTV
+1365 
-1375 KLTKTTLTLKTKQ
+1375 
-1388 SVTVKASG
+1388 
-1396 LARGDSVK
+1396 
-1404 KWTSSNKSIA
+1404 
-1414 TVDKNGKITAT
+1414 
-1425 AKEGKATI
+1425 I

-1438 SGKTAKVAV
+1438 SGKTAKVTV
-1447 TVKLIRTTKL
+1447 TVKMIRTTKL
-1457 TNVPKTLSITAGKKY
+1457 TKVPKTLSLTTGKKY

-1492 NTKIATVSSQGAVTA
+1492 NTKIATVSSTGVITA
-1507 VKAGS
+1507 KKVGKV
-1512 ATITVQSG
+1512 TITVQSG
-1520 KQKATVKVTVKKAPA
+1520 KQKATVTLTVKKAPA
-1535 LKSIKNVPGS
+1535 LKAIKNVPTK
-1545 KTIAN
+1545 KTITK

-1570 YTTSNKNVATVDS
+1570 YTTSNKSIATVDS

>member
-1 MLRKELQKKMQA
+1 
-13 VAMAAV
+13 
-19 VTLTTVGAP
+19 
-28 ATTFAGELPEEVT
+28 
-41 AEDFSDAGEAVTEEV
+41 
-56 TGDDFSDGEAVAEQS
+56 
-71 SADENGVV
+71 
-79 EDVPAVQAEESSEGS
+79 
-94 TEDEQAKAQAYLKE
+94 
-108 NFIDGSNKIITSG
+108 
-121 GTGVTK
+121 
-127 SEDGLTYNVA
+127 
-137 LTIPTSGYAIRSMRL
+137 MRL

-192 GPYSFTAT
+192 GPYTFTAT

-219 ALATQNFTIVLAPE
+219 ALATQDFTIVLAPE
-233 KRNYTVN
+233 KKNYTVN

-254 ATVDIQKDWNSLT
+254 ATVDIQKDWSSLT
-267 PGEDG
+267 PADDG

-279 SEYTLTVTAD
+279 SEYTLTVTAN
-289 GYDKYTQTFIPSASG
+289 GYDKYTQTILPSASG
-304 DMEVKLSP
+304 DIEVKLSP

-389 VTLESNINPADQSA
+389 VTLQSNIDPADQAA

-566 PEVISIQNP
+566 PDVISIQNP

-600 ATFKANDTLL
+600 ATFKANDILL

-622 ITKTFEVTVKGSGSQ
+622 ITKTFKVTVKGSGSQ

-684 DENGEYVF
+684 DENGDYVF

-715 VDLFAY
+715 VDLFTY

-757 DTEIAM
+757 DAEIAM

-776 GDNADVDSITTNLH
+776 GDNADADSITTNLH

-805 VYTADDK
+805 VYNADDK

-820 DYFDDPWIMEGQG
+820 DYFDNPWIMEGQG

-879 PDNAKLQKLYKQEA
+879 LDNAKLQKLYKQEA
-893 SVTVTVKGTKAESEA
+893 SVTVTVKGTKAEGEA

-932 PEGTKKALTEA
+932 PEGTKDALSEA
-943 IAAAQAVSDN
+943 IKAAQAVSDN

-967 LTEAMKDCQDSRI
+967 LAKAMKDCQDSRI

-989 AATEA
+989 AGTEA
-994 NTSGKTQALTVKATD
+994 NTAGKTQALTVKATD
-1009 AALYGYTKP
+1009 AALYGYVKP
-1018 ESVQAEVTVLDA
+1018 EKVQAEVTVLDA

-1048 DYLVVSEQGWIN
+1048 DYLVVNESGWIS
-1060 KVFGVTTA
+1060 KAFGVTTA
-1068 SVGFFVNNKMPIS
+1068 NVSFFVNNKMPLGDS
-1081 ADTGYGST
+1081 GYGSM
-1089 CNEAVLQSGD
+1089 CNEAVLNSGD
-1099 ILNVVLY
+1099 VLNVFFY
-1106 HDTTGWSDKY
+1106 NDTAGYSDEY
-1116 LYFDGIASDIM
+1116 LYFDSIACDIM
-1127 AKKDFTLNVK
+1127 AKKDFILNVK
-1137 GFTAAWGDESVAQK
+1137 GFKAAWGEEASAQK

-1156 LRDSEGKA
+1156 LRDSEGKTV
-1164 AATGT
+1164 ATGT

-1176 TLNVPAEGTYT
+1176 TLNAPAEGTYT
-1187 AVITKT
+1187 AAIVKT
-1193 PYEYYIPVDAQIVA
+1193 PYEYYIPVDAKVVA

-1219 VSDATVFAPEKQ
+1219 VSSATVFAPEKQ

-1244 DGGKKLDPTVKLSKT
+1244 TVGEKLTPTVKLTATKLALKT
-1259 TVALTLKQSETVKVS
+1259 KQSVTVRAT

-1279 DSVKGWTSSD
+1279 DYVKSWTSSK
-1289 KSIATVDKNGKITA
+1289 KSVATVDKNGKITA
-1303 TTKEGKATIT
+1303 TSKEGN
-1313 VTLASGKKAQI
+1313 
-1324 AVTVKETKHVY
+1324 AV
-1335 TKWTKVSSATVF
+1335 
-1347 APEKRQS
+1347 
-1354 TCNLCGRKITR
+1354 
-1365 EFGTKLTPTV
+1365 
-1375 KLTKTTLTLKTKQ
+1375 
-1388 SVTVKASG
+1388 
-1396 LARGDSVK
+1396 
-1404 KWTSSNKSIA
+1404 
-1414 TVDKNGKITAT
+1414 
-1425 AKEGKATI
+1425 I

-1438 SGKTAKVAV
+1438 SGKTAKVTV
-1447 TVKLIRTTKL
+1447 TVKMIRTTKL
-1457 TNVPKTLSITAGKKY
+1457 TKVPKTLSLTTGKKY

-1484 EKVTYKSS
+1484 EKITYKSS
-1492 NTKIATVSSQGAVTA
+1492 NTKIATVSSTGVITA
-1507 VKAGS
+1507 KKVGKV
-1512 ATITVQSG
+1512 TITVQSG
-1520 KQKATVKVTVKKAPA
+1520 KQKATVTLTVKKAPA
-1535 LKSIKNVPGS
+1535 LKAIKNVPPK
-1545 KTIAN
+1545 KTITK

-1570 YTTSNKNVATVDS
+1570 YTTSNKSIATVDS

>member
-28 ATTFAGELPEEVT
+28 ATTFAGELPGELT
-41 AEDFSDAGEAVTEEV
+41 AEAFSDNGEAVTEEV
-56 TGDDFSDGEAVAEQS
+56 TEDDFSDGETAAGQS
-71 SADENGVV
+71 SAGENEVV
-79 EDVPAVQAEESSEGS
+79 DVPAAQAEESSEGS

-192 GPYSFTAT
+192 GPYTFTAT

-219 ALATQNFTIVLAPE
+219 ALATQDFTIVLAPE
-233 KRNYTVN
+233 KKNYTVN

-254 ATVDIQKDWNSLT
+254 ATVDIQKDWSSLT
-267 PGEDG
+267 PADDG

-289 GYDKYTQTFIPSASG
+289 GYDKYTQTILPSASG
-304 DMEVKLSP
+304 DIEVKLSP

-389 VTLESNINPADQSA
+389 VTLQSNIDPADQAA

-417 LRPVY
+417 LRPIY

-600 ATFKANDTLL
+600 ATFRANDILL

-622 ITKTFEVTVKGSGSQ
+622 ITKTFKVTVKGSGSQ

-715 VDLFAY
+715 VDLFTY

-757 DTEIAM
+757 DAEIAM

-776 GDNADVDSITTNLH
+776 GDNADADSITTNLH

-805 VYTADDK
+805 VYNADDK

-879 PDNAKLQKLYKQEA
+879 LDNAKLQKLYKQEA
-893 SVTVTVKGTKAESEA
+893 SVTVTVKGTKAEGEA

-932 PEGTKKALTEA
+932 PEGTKDALSEA
-943 IAAAQAVSDN
+943 IKAAQAVSDN

-967 LTEAMKDCQDSRI
+967 LAKAMKDCQDSRI

-989 AATEA
+989 AGTEA
-994 NTSGKTQALTVKATD
+994 NTAGKTQALTVKATD
-1009 AALYGYTKP
+1009 AALYGYVKP
-1018 ESVQAEVTVLDA
+1018 EKVQAEVTVLDA

-1048 DYLVVSEQGWIN
+1048 DYLVVNESGLIS
-1060 KVFGVTTA
+1060 KAFGVTTA
-1068 SVGFFVNNKMPIS
+1068 NVSFFVNNKMPLGDS
-1081 ADTGYGST
+1081 GYGSM
-1089 CNEAVLQSGD
+1089 CNEAVLNSGD
-1099 ILNVVLY
+1099 VLNVFFY
-1106 HDTTGWSDKY
+1106 NDTAGYSDEY
-1116 LYFDGIASDIM
+1116 LYFDSIACDIM
-1127 AKKDFTLNVK
+1127 AKKDFILNVK
-1137 GFTAAWGDESVAQK
+1137 GFKAAWGEEASAQK

-1156 LRDSEGKA
+1156 LRDSEGKTV
-1164 AATGT
+1164 ATGT

-1176 TLNVPAEGTYT
+1176 TLNAPAEGTYT
-1187 AVITKT
+1187 AAIVKT
-1193 PYEYYIPVDAQIVA
+1193 PYEYYIPVDAKVVA

-1219 VSDATVFAPEKQ
+1219 VSSATVFAPEKQ

-1244 DGGKKLDPTVKLSKT
+1244 TVGEKLTPTVKLTATKLALKT
-1259 TVALTLKQSETVKVS
+1259 KQSVTVRAT

-1279 DSVKGWTSSD
+1279 DYVKSWTSSK
-1289 KSIATVDKNGKITA
+1289 KSVATVDKNGKITA
-1303 TTKEGKATIT
+1303 TSKEGTAVIT
-1313 VTLASGKKAQI
+1313 VTLASK
-1324 AVTVKETKHVY
+1324 
-1335 TKWTKVSSATVF
+1335 
-1347 APEKRQS
+1347 
-1354 TCNLCGRKITR
+1354 
-1365 EFGTKLTPTV
+1365 
-1375 KLTKTTLTLKTKQ
+1375 
-1388 SVTVKASG
+1388 
-1396 LARGDSVK
+1396 
-1404 KWTSSNKSIA
+1404 
-1414 TVDKNGKITAT
+1414 
-1425 AKEGKATI
+1425 
-1433 TVTLA
+1433 
-1438 SGKTAKVAV
+1438 KTAKVTV
-1447 TVKLIRTTKL
+1447 TVKMIRTTKL
-1457 TNVPKTLSITAGKKY
+1457 TKVPKTLSLTTGKKY

-1492 NTKIATVSSQGAVTA
+1492 NTKIATVSSTGVITA
-1507 VKAGS
+1507 KKVGKV
-1512 ATITVQSG
+1512 TITVQSG
-1520 KQKATVKVTVKKAPA
+1520 KQKATVTLTVKKAPA
-1535 LKSIKNVPGS
+1535 LKAIKNVPTK
-1545 KTIAN
+1545 KTITK

-1570 YTTSNKNVATVDS
+1570 YTSSNKSVATVDS

>member
-28 ATTFAGELPEEVT
+28 ATTFAGELPGELT
-41 AEDFSDAGEAVTEEV
+41 AEAFSDNGEAVTEEV
-56 TGDDFSDGEAVAEQS
+56 TEDDFSDGETAAGQS
-71 SADENGVV
+71 SAGENEVV
-79 EDVPAVQAEESSEGS
+79 DVPAAQAEESSEGS

-192 GPYSFTAT
+192 GPYTFTAT

-219 ALATQNFTIVLAPE
+219 ALATQDFTIVLAPE
-233 KRNYTVN
+233 KKNYTVN

-254 ATVDIQKDWNSLT
+254 ATVDIQKDWSSLT
-267 PGEDG
+267 PADDG

-289 GYDKYTQTFIPSASG
+289 GYDKYTQTILPSASG
-304 DMEVKLSP
+304 DIEVKLSP

-389 VTLESNINPADQSA
+389 VTLQSNIDPADQAA

-566 PEVISIQNP
+566 PDVISIQNP

-600 ATFKANDTLL
+600 ATFKANDILL

-622 ITKTFEVTVKGSGSQ
+622 IKKTFKVMVKGSGSQ

-684 DENGEYVF
+684 DENGEDVF

-715 VDLFAY
+715 VDLFTY

-757 DTEIAM
+757 DAEIAM

-776 GDNADVDSITTNLH
+776 GDNADADSITTNLH

-805 VYTADDK
+805 VYNVDDK

-820 DYFDDPWIMEGQG
+820 DYFDNPWIMEGQG

-879 PDNAKLQKLYKQEA
+879 LDNAKLQKLYKQEA
-893 SVTVTVKGTKAESEA
+893 SVTVTVKGTKAEGEA

-932 PEGTKKALTEA
+932 PEGTKDALSEA
-943 IAAAQAVSDN
+943 IKAAQAVSDN

-967 LTEAMKDCQDSRI
+967 LAKAMKDCQDSRI

-989 AATEA
+989 AGTEA
-994 NTSGKTQALTVKATD
+994 NTAGKTQALTVKATD
-1009 AALYGYTKP
+1009 AALYGYVKP
-1018 ESVQAEVTVLDA
+1018 EKVQAEVTVLDA

-1048 DYLVVSEQGWIN
+1048 DYLVVNESGWIS
-1060 KVFGVTTA
+1060 KAFGVTTA
-1068 SVGFFVNNKMPIS
+1068 NVSFFVNNKMPLGDS
-1081 ADTGYGST
+1081 GYGSM
-1089 CNEAVLQSGD
+1089 CNEAVLNSGD
-1099 ILNVVLY
+1099 VLNVFFY
-1106 HDTTGWSDKY
+1106 NDTAGYSDEY
-1116 LYFDGIASDIM
+1116 LYFDSIACDIM
-1127 AKKDFTLNVK
+1127 AKKDFILNVK
-1137 GFTAAWGDESVAQK
+1137 GFKAAWGEEASAQK

-1156 LRDSEGKA
+1156 LRDSEGKTV
-1164 AATGT
+1164 ATGT

-1176 TLNVPAEGTYT
+1176 TLNAPAEGTYT
-1187 AVITKT
+1187 AAIVKT
-1193 PYEYYIPVDAQIVA
+1193 PYEYYIPVDAKVVA

-1219 VSDATVFAPEKQ
+1219 VSSATVFAPEKQ

-1244 DGGKKLDPTVKLSKT
+1244 TVGEKLTPTVKLTATKLALKT
-1259 TVALTLKQSETVKVS
+1259 KQSVTVRAT

-1279 DSVKGWTSSD
+1279 DYVKSWTSSK
-1289 KSIATVDKNGKITA
+1289 KSVATVDKNGKITA
-1303 TTKEGKATIT
+1303 TSKEGTAVIT
-1313 VTLASGKKAQI
+1313 VTLASK
-1324 AVTVKETKHVY
+1324 
-1335 TKWTKVSSATVF
+1335 
-1347 APEKRQS
+1347 
-1354 TCNLCGRKITR
+1354 
-1365 EFGTKLTPTV
+1365 
-1375 KLTKTTLTLKTKQ
+1375 
-1388 SVTVKASG
+1388 
-1396 LARGDSVK
+1396 
-1404 KWTSSNKSIA
+1404 
-1414 TVDKNGKITAT
+1414 
-1425 AKEGKATI
+1425 
-1433 TVTLA
+1433 
-1438 SGKTAKVAV
+1438 KTAKVTV
-1447 TVKLIRTTKL
+1447 TVKMIRTTKL
-1457 TNVPKTLSITAGKKY
+1457 TKVPKTLSLTTGKKY

-1492 NTKIATVSSQGAVTA
+1492 NTKIATVSSTGVITA
-1507 VKAGS
+1507 KKVGKV
-1512 ATITVQSG
+1512 TITVQSG
-1520 KQKATVKVTVKKAPA
+1520 KQKATVTLTVKKAPA
-1535 LKSIKNVPGS
+1535 LKAIKNVPTK
-1545 KTIAN
+1545 KTITK

-1570 YTTSNKNVATVDS
+1570 YTTSNKSIATVDS

>member
-28 ATTFAGELPEEVT
+28 ATTFAGELPGELT
-41 AEDFSDAGEAVTEEV
+41 AEAFSDNGEAVTEEV
-56 TGDDFSDGEAVAEQS
+56 TEDDFSDGETAAGQS
-71 SADENGVV
+71 SAGENEVV
-79 EDVPAVQAEESSEGS
+79 DVPAAQAEESSEGS

-192 GPYSFTAT
+192 GPYTFTAT

-219 ALATQNFTIVLAPE
+219 ALATQDFTIVLAPE
-233 KRNYTVN
+233 KKNYTVN
-240 IKPVNA
+240 IKPENA

-254 ATVDIQKDWNSLT
+254 ATVDIQKDWSSLT
-267 PGEDG
+267 PADDG

-289 GYDKYTQTFIPSASG
+289 GYDKYTQTILPSASG
-304 DMEVKLSP
+304 DIEVKLSP

-389 VTLESNINPADQSA
+389 VTLQSNIDPADQAA

-417 LRPVY
+417 LRPIY

-566 PEVISIQNP
+566 PDVISIQNP

-600 ATFKANDTLL
+600 ATFKANDILL

-622 ITKTFEVTVKGSGSQ
+622 IKKTFKVTVKGSGSQ

-684 DENGEYVF
+684 DENGEDVF

-715 VDLFAY
+715 VDLFTY

-757 DTEIAM
+757 DAEIAM

-776 GDNADVDSITTNLH
+776 GDNADADSITTNLH

-805 VYTADDK
+805 VYNVDDK

-820 DYFDDPWIMEGQG
+820 DYFDNPWIMEGQG

-879 PDNAKLQKLYKQEA
+879 LDNAKLQKLYKQEA
-893 SVTVTVKGTKAESEA
+893 SVTVTVKGTKAEGEA

-932 PEGTKKALTEA
+932 PEGTKDALSEA
-943 IAAAQAVSDN
+943 IKAAQAVSDN

-967 LTEAMKDCQDSRI
+967 LAKAMKDCQDSRI

-989 AATEA
+989 AGTEA
-994 NTSGKTQALTVKATD
+994 NTAGKTQALTVKATD
-1009 AALYGYTKP
+1009 AALYGYVKP
-1018 ESVQAEVTVLDA
+1018 EKVQAEVTVLDA

-1048 DYLVVSEQGWIN
+1048 DYLVVNESGWIS
-1060 KVFGVTTA
+1060 KAFGVTTA
-1068 SVGFFVNNKMPIS
+1068 NVSFFVNNKMPLGDS
-1081 ADTGYGST
+1081 GYGSM
-1089 CNEAVLQSGD
+1089 CNEAVLNSGD
-1099 ILNVVLY
+1099 VLNVFFY
-1106 HDTTGWSDKY
+1106 NDTAGYSDEY
-1116 LYFDGIASDIM
+1116 LYFDSIACDIM
-1127 AKKDFTLNVK
+1127 AKKDFILNVK
-1137 GFTAAWGDESVAQK
+1137 GFKAAWGEEASAQK

-1156 LRDSEGKA
+1156 LRDSEGKTV
-1164 AATGT
+1164 ATGT

-1176 TLNVPAEGTYT
+1176 TLNAPAEGTYT
-1187 AVITKT
+1187 AAIVKT
-1193 PYEYYIPVDAQIVA
+1193 PYEYYIPVDAKVVA

-1219 VSDATVFAPEKQ
+1219 VSSATVFAPEKQ

-1244 DGGKKLDPTVKLSKT
+1244 TVGEKLTPTVKLTATKLALKT
-1259 TVALTLKQSETVKVS
+1259 KQSVTVRAT

-1279 DSVKGWTSSD
+1279 DYVKSWTSSK
-1289 KSIATVDKNGKITA
+1289 KSVATVDKNGKITA
-1303 TTKEGKATIT
+1303 TSKEGTAVIT
-1313 VTLASGKKAQI
+1313 VTLASK
-1324 AVTVKETKHVY
+1324 
-1335 TKWTKVSSATVF
+1335 
-1347 APEKRQS
+1347 
-1354 TCNLCGRKITR
+1354 
-1365 EFGTKLTPTV
+1365 
-1375 KLTKTTLTLKTKQ
+1375 
-1388 SVTVKASG
+1388 
-1396 LARGDSVK
+1396 
-1404 KWTSSNKSIA
+1404 
-1414 TVDKNGKITAT
+1414 
-1425 AKEGKATI
+1425 
-1433 TVTLA
+1433 
-1438 SGKTAKVAV
+1438 KTAKVTV
-1447 TVKLIRTTKL
+1447 TVKMIRTTKL
-1457 TNVPKTLSITAGKKY
+1457 TKVPKTLSLTTGKKY

-1492 NTKIATVSSQGAVTA
+1492 NTKIATVSSTGVITA
-1507 VKAGS
+1507 KKVGKV
-1512 ATITVQSG
+1512 TITVQSG
-1520 KQKATVKVTVKKAPA
+1520 KQKATVTLTVKKAPA
-1535 LKSIKNVPGS
+1535 LKAIKNVPTK
-1545 KTIAN
+1545 KTITK

-1570 YTTSNKNVATVDS
+1570 YTTSNKSIATVDS

>member
-28 ATTFAGELPEEVT
+28 ATTFAGELPGELT
-41 AEDFSDAGEAVTEEV
+41 AEAFSDNGEAVTEEV
-56 TGDDFSDGEAVAEQS
+56 TEDDFSDGETAAGQS
-71 SADENGVV
+71 SAGENEVV
-79 EDVPAVQAEESSEGS
+79 DVPAAQAEESSEGS

-192 GPYSFTAT
+192 GPYTFTAT

-219 ALATQNFTIVLAPE
+219 ALATQDFTIVLAPE
-233 KRNYTVN
+233 KKNYTVN

-254 ATVDIQKDWNSLT
+254 ATVDIQKDWSSLT
-267 PGEDG
+267 PADDG

-289 GYDKYTQTFIPSASG
+289 GYDKYTQTILPSASG
-304 DMEVKLSP
+304 DIEVKLSP

-389 VTLESNINPADQSA
+389 VTLQSNIDPADQAA

-566 PEVISIQNP
+566 PDVISIQNP

-600 ATFKANDTLL
+600 ATFKANDILL

-622 ITKTFEVTVKGSGSQ
+622 IKKTFKVTVKGSGSQ

-684 DENGEYVF
+684 DENGEDVF

-715 VDLFAY
+715 VDLFTY

-757 DTEIAM
+757 DAEIAM

-776 GDNADVDSITTNLH
+776 GDNADADSITTNLH

-805 VYTADDK
+805 VYNADDK

-820 DYFDDPWIMEGQG
+820 DYFDNPWIMEGQG

-879 PDNAKLQKLYKQEA
+879 RDNAKLQKLYKQEA
-893 SVTVTVKGTKAESEA
+893 SVTVTVKGTKAEGEA

-932 PEGTKKALTEA
+932 PEGTKDALSEA
-943 IAAAQAVSDN
+943 IKAAQAVSDN

-967 LTEAMKDCQDSRI
+967 LAKAMKDCQDSRI

-989 AATEA
+989 AGTEA
-994 NTSGKTQALTVKATD
+994 NTAGKTQALTVKATD
-1009 AALYGYTKP
+1009 AALYGYVKP
-1018 ESVQAEVTVLDA
+1018 EKVQAEVTVLDA

-1048 DYLVVSEQGWIN
+1048 DYLVVNESGWIS
-1060 KVFGVTTA
+1060 KAFGVTTA
-1068 SVGFFVNNKMPIS
+1068 NVSFFVNNKMPLGDS
-1081 ADTGYGST
+1081 GYGSM
-1089 CNEAVLQSGD
+1089 CNEAVLNSGD
-1099 ILNVVLY
+1099 VLNVFFY
-1106 HDTTGWSDKY
+1106 NDTAGYSDEY
-1116 LYFDGIASDIM
+1116 LYFDSIACDIM
-1127 AKKDFTLNVK
+1127 AKKDFILNVK
-1137 GFTAAWGDESVAQK
+1137 GFKAAWGEEASAQK

-1156 LRDSEGKA
+1156 LRDSEGKTV
-1164 AATGT
+1164 ATGT

-1176 TLNVPAEGTYT
+1176 TLNAPAEGTYT
-1187 AVITKT
+1187 AAIVKT
-1193 PYEYYIPVDAQIVA
+1193 PYEYYIPVDAKVVA

-1219 VSDATVFAPEKQ
+1219 VSSATVFAPEKQ

-1244 DGGKKLDPTVKLSKT
+1244 TVGEKLTPTVKLTATKLALKT
-1259 TVALTLKQSETVKVS
+1259 KQSVTVRAT

-1279 DSVKGWTSSD
+1279 DYVKSWTSSK
-1289 KSIATVDKNGKITA
+1289 KSVATVDKNGKITA
-1303 TTKEGKATIT
+1303 TSKEGT
-1313 VTLASGKKAQI
+1313 
-1324 AVTVKETKHVY
+1324 AV
-1335 TKWTKVSSATVF
+1335 
-1347 APEKRQS
+1347 
-1354 TCNLCGRKITR
+1354 
-1365 EFGTKLTPTV
+1365 
-1375 KLTKTTLTLKTKQ
+1375 
-1388 SVTVKASG
+1388 
-1396 LARGDSVK
+1396 
-1404 KWTSSNKSIA
+1404 
-1414 TVDKNGKITAT
+1414 
-1425 AKEGKATI
+1425 I

-1438 SGKTAKVAV
+1438 SGKTAKVTV
-1447 TVKLIRTTKL
+1447 TVKMIRTTKL
-1457 TNVPKTLSITAGKKY
+1457 TKVPKTLSLTTGKKY

-1492 NTKIATVSSQGAVTA
+1492 NTKIATVSSTGVITA
-1507 VKAGS
+1507 KKVGKV
-1512 ATITVQSG
+1512 TITVQSG
-1520 KQKATVKVTVKKAPA
+1520 KQKATVTLTVKKAPA
-1535 LKSIKNVPGS
+1535 LKAIKNVPTK
-1545 KTIAN
+1545 KTVVK
-1550 GKTYTLKPQLY
+1550 GKTCTLKPQLY

-1570 YTTSNKNVATVDS
+1570 YTTSNKSIATVDS